1 MSTNCYNP
9 IKGIDDVIS
18 SKIQG
23 WNKYRVATLRGMYDE
38 SHPSPLDTSDLDKA
52 VQELISYRRNLGKVN
67 AESIKTASFNL
78 SESYQKLK
86 ESFSAEERFNRI
98 NMISTMFSDRLDALQ
113 EANPSLSRKVICNGF
128 ISNGKLVA
136 GQFSVFEGVYNDLLE
151 YYLEAVEEDDMD
163 TANSYK
169 KVLENWGALVSHA
182 RMRLRDTEE
191 LKLGNNIEYAD
202 DTNPDNYNDNKLS
215 ELYDASE
222 SKREAWQETSDMQ
235 SAFGS
240 VGKQVRKLLG
250 SIQRVENGE
259 EVYDDLGFPIMLD
272 PVKTHQSLIE
282 ILRGVTSE
290 NQMIGLLRNASSS
303 QSWLQPVIE
312 ELENNDQLR
321 TQFYVDFKKNFQ
333 PYSILLEEIKNELRT
348 FKTLI
353 LNRVNISLSGQYLTS
368 ITLGK
373 QVNPDT
379 SVFNKDGSIN
389 WKNLQNLR
397 EIVAE
402 YFPSKN
408 VSIVPKFY
416 SNKETSWQEKKRVLI
431 KITEALGIDIDGNT
445 LDRIM
450 SNGRDLHKFTD
461 AISELIEFG
470 TDKILNKSE
479 LESLNKGNFSLSKS
493 SFKDFIKFSPA
504 GSTAKQGVI
513 REKIDKMLTIIT
525 KNREGLRLE
534 SRVRHKDKNGNNITL
549 FSNVIPSYLGDK
561 MDRIASFVTNN
572 DRQGLRRMIENE
584 FLDSSFFMDNGTILN
599 RWIKDLYE
607 SDLDEKSFATNFVF
621 KRFLGTSDN
630 SFENFTSKQHA
641 IDMMTEYFSERQI
654 SPKNIKYIDE
664 EEFNKSKNLKSFPK
678 DQLYY
683 VNGTNYYYKY
693 NSIDSKGNNVWTK
706 HIKDDYAYY
715 PVFILGDS
723 GVSKFIKAKRYSAKE
738 ILDGLYDVYRQER
751 RRMALTKAANSK
763 LKEEEYSPIENFSNK
778 EDEYTILPFL
788 NKDYKSPDG
797 TVGKYAAMIGEN
809 PSKQEVVKAIQ
820 AYMEEAV
827 NIFKKNLNNLGL
839 LETKEVYNPNTNKKE
854 VQYIYFSQ
862 EVNGDKTI
870 DKVIAD
876 YYWNTKFATI
886 QQLQLFTI
894 DPAFYKGTKDLQK
907 RYKEIHAP
915 GSVLSLEAR
924 DFDGNLYSKDGIE
937 RCVYFDDI
945 NLNAEL
951 SNPEFMTAIK
961 AKFGKNSPVYKAY
974 TKNTLTDGQGYRTLE
989 SYRKVMGMAGKWT
1002 QEMEN
1007 VYNAI
1012 KQLRAEYGKDAQIPS
1027 DKLAEIASMAV
1038 VFQPIKP
1045 YMYTIE
1051 NYAVNNTDKL
1061 KIPVQHKYAEAVLIP
1076 ELLPAGSKLRDMAYW
1091 MESKGVD
1098 LVGSTKIVK
1107 VGGFGSTDI
1116 SKASNAKELNDAL
1129 DKAYIHQ
1136 LSYGDYR
1143 IQTNVPEHINS
1154 SQLFGTQVRKLIMT
1168 NVEMDDYHY
1177 ENYVGG
1183 NKVNL
1188 GGKYGDVRL
1197 NGRNLVSFY
1206 NSLIVANI
1214 LESYDLFANE
1224 VSDIKKLSDK
1234 LLQTTINNS
1243 RESMDNMLA
1252 YSLTGD
1258 DKFLVPLFEGALE
1271 HDSSAMLF
1279 SMFKKRVN
1287 KQSIKGGSAVQVS
1300 AMGIKGYEESGD
1312 LKYVVDPN
1320 NPNNILYAECEIPWD
1335 ISYTDING
1343 KEVTLEFSDYCNE
1356 DGTLKTDKDGNTLL
1370 EKKFPNALS
1379 ILAYRIPTERDY
1391 SMINLRVK
1399 RFSQKT
1405 AGGTI
1410 KVPAQG
1416 TTIAGFDF
1424 DIDKLYFMRNEYRQR
1439 ELSSSEVAEIWKE
1452 FYETYSNIKDVLKEA
1467 REEDTESLDRLYK
1480 YWDKAGLPYSYKE
1493 AFAQFIADR
1502 GYISFESYDFSKS
1515 PLDNT
1520 RAARNNMLIKLIQ
1533 ERLMDYETFEQRYTP
1548 GGFANASKAARTLR
1562 ELLFGSLE
1570 GIVSRGTS
1578 TSKISGENISSKG
1591 SEFAKKLTNVGNNLE
1606 VTYKGV
1612 TFRNAEHAYQT
1623 WKSGE
1628 FDNTAYNSIN
1638 TWKPVGS
1645 KPVNKQI
1652 NFQIMVD
1659 ILTEKLK
1666 QHPELIEG
1674 IKERGGHEYI
1684 ISSTHNVVGDK
1695 YWESSGQNAF
1705 IKALAEA
1712 AINVGISPINN
1723 NFIKST
1729 VDFNAIAE
1737 RAKDSKSDP
1746 EPNYDP
1752 SDPMTIITY
1761 NQQNQVAGKLIG
1773 IFANQNTNH
1782 AFSSLMKEFTLKE
1795 PIRFAGHSYNDLLHA
1810 PKGIDVDL
1818 NVAEFLAA
1826 SVDAVKDPV
1835 LNFLNLNTITADAG
1849 AVLARIG
1856 YTTQEIGLLFNQ
1868 PIIKEICEYSF
1879 NNGVTADM
1887 AIREV
1892 VKNYMGDD
1900 TESPK
1905 ANPDEDFSINKLALN
1920 IVNDRVMREQ
1930 GKNAMDNK
1938 SFKADQLKVA
1948 ELFSQIQTVA
1958 GDVSQFVTSTKFTA
1972 SNAVGSTFGDLY
1984 SQQMKV
1990 KNYIDKFVVKNG
2002 KNALSVNIKVTDTI
2016 DSPITNNTNL
2026 QGSNQE
2032 YLESLIENPLAYE
2045 QAMYDMNRRANSLL
2059 NSYYPYETPSYRNA
2073 RNRLASLTKNNFLD
2087 ADTINSIHSDMLVY
2101 MLSQQEDSLFNG
2113 EIPIPVDSI
2122 NTPNLDTTVNSYTG
2136 NITPDANTIFV
2147 FGSNPEGRHGAG
2159 AAKIAREQFGAIY
2172 GQGEG
2177 LQGNAYALPT
2187 KDLRVTKNNGL
2198 RSISEAQ
2205 IIENIK
2211 KLYEVAKQNPDKQF
2225 KIAYRN
2231 TDKASLNG
2239 YTGLEMIDMFLK
2251 AGSIPTNIVFSKE
2264 WIDTGKFDLP
2274 TKKVQSTSK
2283 SYIPAREYY
2292 TKHFAKEVFN
2302 TLESNP
2308 DLKSLPLFQYMQ
2320 FVTNE
2325 KTGDIS
2331 MNVQGIGGLAPYQ
2344 KDELKESWAEL
2355 LKTEPDLASNLFM
2368 YNFYKLGFTFSP
2380 LAFMNLAPTELKL
2393 NMKLWREWDPSAD
2406 NGKGA
2411 WIQSDKSYIDFL
2423 NEVKK
2428 GISVNI
2434 EEFAKQYILN
2444 HLDNRSLVFTA
2455 KGSTRDFLKK
2465 EVYKNGVAASEF
2477 TLKVSKL
2484 GDDAKN
2490 YTIADDTIPKS
2501 WTAFRPCI
2509 IVDGIVYM
2517 CESGNDKFNVS
2528 TDGSMTYRKV
2538 SQLGTTNK
2546 SLQYISDSETKI
2558 TDSQTYDDKMPGSTK
2573 REDRVPEEHPE
2584 KVDRDKLVN
2593 DLIYYSLM
2601 NGNLVEESTD
2611 KFKEDISIFK
2621 DSDLK
2626 DTIEDIKNELR
2637 EKGLIDKTG
2646 KKIC

>member
-1 MSTNCYNP
+1 MSTKCYNP
-9 IKGIDDVIS
+9 IKGIDDVIA

-23 WNKYRVATLRGMYDE
+23 WNEYRVATLRGMYDE
-38 SHPSPLDTSDLDKA
+38 SHSSPLDTSDLDKA
-52 VQELISYRRNLGKVN
+52 VQDLISYRRDLGKMN
-67 AESIKTASFNL
+67 AESIKTTSSNL

-113 EANPSLSRKVICNGF
+113 EANPFLSRKVICNGF
-128 ISNGKLVA
+128 VSNGKLVA

-151 YYLEAVEEDDMD
+151 YYSEAVEEGDMD

-191 LKLGNNIEYAD
+191 LRLGDKIEYAD

-222 SKREAWQETSDMQ
+222 SKREAWQETSDMH

-272 PVKTHQSLIE
+272 PVKAHQSLIE

-290 NQMIGLLRNASSS
+290 RQVIGLLRNASNS
-303 QSWLQPVIE
+303 QTWLQPVIE

-333 PYSILLEEIKNELRT
+333 PYSTLLEEVKNGLRT

-353 LNRVNISLSGQYLTS
+353 LNRVNNSLSGQYLTS

-373 QVNPDT
+373 QVNPNT

-389 WKNLQNLR
+389 WKNLQSLR
-397 EIVAE
+397 ELVKE
-402 YFPSKN
+402 YFPSKS
-408 VSIVPKFY
+408 VSITPKFY
-416 SNKETSWQEKKRVLI
+416 NNKETSWQEKKRVLI
-431 KITEALGIDIDGNT
+431 KITEALGIDIDGGT
-445 LDRIM
+445 LDKIM
-450 SNGRDLHKFTD
+450 SSGRDLHKFTD
-461 AISELIEFG
+461 AISELVEFG
-470 TDKILNKSE
+470 TDKILNKKE
-479 LESLNKGNFSLSKS
+479 LESLDKGEYSLSNR
-493 SFKDFIKFSPA
+493 SFKDFIRFSPA

-513 REKIDKMLTIIT
+513 REKIDKMLSIVT

-534 SRVRHKDKNGNNITL
+534 PRVRHKDKNGNNVTL

-561 MDRIASFVTNN
+561 MDRIASFVSNN

-584 FLDSSFFMDNGTILN
+584 FLDSSFFMDKDNGTIFN
-599 RWIKDLYE
+599 RWLRDLYE
-607 SDLDEKSFATNFVF
+607 SGLDEKDFAANFGF

-630 SFENFTSKQHA
+630 SFENFTSKQHT
-641 IDMMTEYFSERQI
+641 IDMMAEYFSERQL
-654 SPKNIKYIDE
+654 SA
-664 EEFNKSKNLKSFPK
+664 
-678 DQLYY
+678 
-683 VNGTNYYYKY
+683 
-693 NSIDSKGNNVWTK
+693 NSQ
-706 HIKDDYAYY
+706 YAYY

-723 GVSKFIKAKRYSAKE
+723 GVSKFIKAKRYSAQE

-751 RRMALTKAANSK
+751 RRMALTSAANTK
-763 LKEEEYSPIENFSNK
+763 LKEGGYSLIENFSSK
-778 EDEYTILPFL
+778 ENEYTALPFL

-827 NIFKKNLNNLGL
+827 NSFKTSLNNLGL
-839 LETKEVYNPNTNKKE
+839 LETKEVYNPKTNKKE
-854 VQYIYFSQ
+854 VQYVYFSQ
-862 EVNGDKTI
+862 EVNGNKSI
-870 DKVIAD
+870 DEVIAD

-924 DFDGNLYSKDGIE
+924 DFDGNLYSEDGIE

-945 NLNAEL
+945 NLNAEV
-951 SNPEFMTAIK
+951 SNPEFMKAIE

-1007 VYNAI
+1007 VYNTI

-1027 DKLAEIASMAV
+1027 DKLTEIANMSV

-1051 NYAVNNTDKL
+1051 NLAVNSTDKL

-1116 SKASNAKELNDAL
+1116 SKASNAQELSNAL

-1154 SQLFGTQVRKLIMT
+1154 SQLFGTQVRKLIMA
-1168 NVEMDDYHY
+1168 NIKMDDYHY

-1183 NKVNL
+1183 KKVNL
-1188 GGKYGDVRL
+1188 GGKYGEVRL

-1214 LESYDLFANE
+1214 LKSYDLFANE

-1252 YSLTGD
+1252 YSLTED

-1279 SMFKKRVN
+1279 SIFKKRVN

-1312 LKYVVDPN
+1312 LHYVVDPN

-1343 KEVTLEFSDYCNE
+1343 KEVALEFSDYCNE

-1452 FYETYSNIKDVLKEA
+1452 FYETYPNIKDVLKEA
-1467 REEDTESLDRLYK
+1467 REEDTESLNRLYK

-1562 ELLFGSLE
+1562 ELLFGNLE
-1570 GIVSRGTS
+1570 GIVSRG
-1578 TSKISGENISSKG
+1578 
-1591 SEFAKKLTNVGNNLE
+1591 
-1606 VTYKGV
+1606 
-1612 TFRNAEHAYQT
+1612 
-1623 WKSGE
+1623 
-1628 FDNTAYNSIN
+1628 
-1638 TWKPVGS
+1638 
-1645 KPVNKQI
+1645 
-1652 NFQIMVD
+1652 
-1659 ILTEKLK
+1659 
-1666 QHPELIEG
+1666 
-1674 IKERGGHEYI
+1674 
-1684 ISSTHNVVGDK
+1684 
-1695 YWESSGQNAF
+1695 
-1705 IKALAEA
+1705 
-1712 AINVGISPINN
+1712 
-1723 NFIKST
+1723 T

-1782 AFSSLMKEFTLKE
+1782 AFSSLMSEFTLKD

-1887 AIREV
+1887 AMREV

-1930 GKNAMDNK
+1930 GKNAMDNQ

-1958 GDVSQFVTSTKFTA
+1958 GDISQFVTSSKFTA

-2002 KNALSVNIKVTDTI
+2002 KNALSVNMKVTDII

-2032 YLESLIENPLAYE
+2032 YLKSLIENPLAYE
-2045 QAMYDMNRRANSLL
+2045 QAMYDMNRRASMLL
-2059 NSYYPYETPSYRNA
+2059 NSYYPYNTPSYSGA
-2073 RNRLASLTKNNFLD
+2073 RNRLAELTKSNFLD

-2113 EIPIPVDSI
+2113 EM
-2122 NTPNLDTTVNSYTG
+2122 
-2136 NITPDANTIFV
+2136 
-2147 FGSNPEGRHGAG
+2147 
-2159 AAKIAREQFGAIY
+2159 
-2172 GQGEG
+2172 
-2177 LQGNAYALPT
+2177 PT
-2187 KDLRVTKNNGL
+2187 KDG
-2198 RSISEAQ
+2198 
-2205 IIENIK
+2205 
-2211 KLYEVAKQNPDKQF
+2211 
-2225 KIAYRN
+2225 
-2231 TDKASLNG
+2231 
-2239 YTGLEMIDMFLK
+2239 
-2251 AGSIPTNIVFSKE
+2251 
-2264 WIDTGKFDLP
+2264 
-2274 TKKVQSTSK
+2274 
-2283 SYIPAREYY
+2283 IPAREYY

-2355 LKTEPDLASNLFM
+2355 LKTEPDLARDLFM

-2393 NMKLWREWDPSAD
+2393 AIKVGRKWDSSAND
-2406 NGKGA
+2406 GNGA
-2411 WIQSDKSYIDFL
+2411 WVERSYVDFL
-2423 NEVKK
+2423 NDVKEGTVTANSEK
-2428 GISVNI
+2428 
-2434 EEFAKQYILN
+2434 FAKQYILN
-2444 HLDNRSLVFTA
+2444 HLDNRRLVFTA
-2455 KGSTRDFLKK
+2455 KGSNLKYLK
-2465 EVYKNGVAASEF
+2465 TLVYKNGEAVSNF
-2477 TLKVSKL
+2477 TLDVNKL

-2490 YTIADDTIPKS
+2490 YTIKDSTLPKNCV
-2501 WTAFRPCI
+2501 AFRPCI
-2509 IVDGIVYM
+2509 VVDGITYI
-2517 CESGNDKFNVS
+2517 CDSSNDKFNVS
-2528 TDGSMTYRKV
+2528 YDGSITYYKV

-2546 SLQYISDSETKI
+2546 SLQYVSDSESRL
-2558 TDSQTYDDKMPGSTK
+2558 TDNEQYDNNMEGNSSQEFIPENTPNSFN
-2573 REDRVPEEHPE
+2573 REEAINQIIDYGIKNGEFMAEQVESIKEYLNSQSDVDLSDTVNAIRNEIQNSGLTDNTGE
-2584 KVDRDKLVN
+2584 KV
-2593 DLIYYSLM
+2593 
-2601 NGNLVEESTD
+2601 
-2611 KFKEDISIFK
+2611 
-2621 DSDLK
+2621 
-2626 DTIEDIKNELR
+2626 
-2637 EKGLIDKTG
+2637 
-2646 KKIC
+2646 C

>member
-1 MSTNCYNP
+1 MSTKCYNP
-9 IKGIDDVIS
+9 IKGIDDVIA

-23 WNKYRVATLRGMYDE
+23 WNEYRVATLRGMYDE
-38 SHPSPLDTSDLDKA
+38 SHSSPLDTSDLDKA
-52 VQELISYRRNLGKVN
+52 VQDLISYRRDLGKMN
-67 AESIKTASFNL
+67 AESIKTTSSNL

-113 EANPSLSRKVICNGF
+113 EANPFLSRKVICNGF
-128 ISNGKLVA
+128 VSNGKLVA

-151 YYLEAVEEDDMD
+151 YYSEAVEEGDMD

-191 LKLGNNIEYAD
+191 LRLGDKIEYAD

-222 SKREAWQETSDMQ
+222 SKREAWQETSDMH

-272 PVKTHQSLIE
+272 PVKAHQSLIE

-290 NQMIGLLRNASSS
+290 RQMIGLLRNASNS
-303 QSWLQPVIE
+303 QTWLQPVIE

-333 PYSILLEEIKNELRT
+333 PYSILLEEVKNGLRT

-353 LNRVNISLSGQYLTS
+353 LNRVNNSLSGQYLTS

-373 QVNPDT
+373 QVNPNT

-389 WKNLQNLR
+389 WKNLQSLR
-397 EIVAE
+397 ELVKE
-402 YFPSKN
+402 YFPSKS
-408 VSIVPKFY
+408 VSITPKFY
-416 SNKETSWQEKKRVLI
+416 NNKETSWQEKKRVLI
-431 KITEALGIDIDGNT
+431 KITEALGIDIDGGT
-445 LDRIM
+445 LDKIM
-450 SNGRDLHKFTD
+450 SSGRDLHKFTD
-461 AISELIEFG
+461 AISELVEFG
-470 TDKILNKSE
+470 TDKILNKKE
-479 LESLNKGNFSLSKS
+479 LESLDKGEYSLSNR
-493 SFKDFIKFSPA
+493 SFKDFIRFSPA

-513 REKIDKMLTIIT
+513 REKIDKMLSIVT

-534 SRVRHKDKNGNNITL
+534 SRVRHKDKNGNNVTL

-561 MDRIASFVTNN
+561 MDRIASFVSNN

-584 FLDSSFFMDNGTILN
+584 FLDSSFFMDKDNGTIFN
-599 RWIKDLYE
+599 RWLRDLYE
-607 SDLDEKSFATNFVF
+607 SGLDEKDFAANFGF

-630 SFENFTSKQHA
+630 SFENFTSKQHT
-641 IDMMTEYFSERQI
+641 IDMMAEYFSERQL
-654 SPKNIKYIDE
+654 SA
-664 EEFNKSKNLKSFPK
+664 
-678 DQLYY
+678 
-683 VNGTNYYYKY
+683 
-693 NSIDSKGNNVWTK
+693 NSQ
-706 HIKDDYAYY
+706 YAYY

-723 GVSKFIKAKRYSAKE
+723 GVSKFIKAKRYSAQE

-751 RRMALTKAANSK
+751 RRMALTSAANTK
-763 LKEEEYSPIENFSNK
+763 LKEGGYSLIENFSSK
-778 EDEYTILPFL
+778 ENEYTALPFL

-827 NIFKKNLNNLGL
+827 NSFKTSLNNLGL
-839 LETKEVYNPNTNKKE
+839 LETKEVYNPKTNKKE
-854 VQYIYFSQ
+854 VQYVYFSQ
-862 EVNGDKTI
+862 EVNGNKSI
-870 DKVIAD
+870 DEVIAD

-924 DFDGNLYSKDGIE
+924 DFDGNLYSEDGIE

-945 NLNAEL
+945 NLNAEV
-951 SNPEFMTAIK
+951 SNPEFMKAIE

-1007 VYNAI
+1007 VYNTI

-1027 DKLAEIASMAV
+1027 DKLTEVANMSV

-1051 NYAVNNTDKL
+1051 NLAVNSTDKL

-1098 LVGSTKIVK
+1098 LVGSTEIVK

-1116 SKASNAKELNDAL
+1116 SKASNAQELSNAL

-1154 SQLFGTQVRKLIMT
+1154 SQLFGTQVRKLIMA
-1168 NVEMDDYHY
+1168 NIKMDDYHY

-1183 NKVNL
+1183 KKVNL
-1188 GGKYGDVRL
+1188 GGKYGEVRL

-1214 LESYDLFANE
+1214 LKSYDLFANE

-1279 SMFKKRVN
+1279 SIFKKRVN

-1312 LKYVVDPN
+1312 LHYVVDPN

-1343 KEVTLEFSDYCNE
+1343 KEVALEFSDYCNE

-1452 FYETYSNIKDVLKEA
+1452 FYETYPNIKDVLKEA
-1467 REEDTESLDRLYK
+1467 REEDTESLNRLYK

-1515 PLDNT
+1515 SLDNT

-1562 ELLFGSLE
+1562 ELLFGNLE
-1570 GIVSRGTS
+1570 GIVSRG
-1578 TSKISGENISSKG
+1578 
-1591 SEFAKKLTNVGNNLE
+1591 
-1606 VTYKGV
+1606 
-1612 TFRNAEHAYQT
+1612 
-1623 WKSGE
+1623 
-1628 FDNTAYNSIN
+1628 
-1638 TWKPVGS
+1638 
-1645 KPVNKQI
+1645 
-1652 NFQIMVD
+1652 
-1659 ILTEKLK
+1659 
-1666 QHPELIEG
+1666 
-1674 IKERGGHEYI
+1674 
-1684 ISSTHNVVGDK
+1684 
-1695 YWESSGQNAF
+1695 
-1705 IKALAEA
+1705 
-1712 AINVGISPINN
+1712 
-1723 NFIKST
+1723 T

-1782 AFSSLMKEFTLKE
+1782 AFSSLMSEFTLKD

-1887 AIREV
+1887 AMREV

-1930 GKNAMDNK
+1930 GKNAMDNQ

-1958 GDVSQFVTSTKFTA
+1958 GDIFQFVTSSKFTA

-2002 KNALSVNIKVTDTI
+2002 KNALSVNMKVTDII

-2032 YLESLIENPLAYE
+2032 YLKSLIENPLAYE
-2045 QAMYDMNRRANSLL
+2045 QAMYDMNRRASMLL
-2059 NSYYPYETPSYRNA
+2059 NSYYPYNTPSYSGA
-2073 RNRLASLTKNNFLD
+2073 RNRLAELTKSNFLD

-2113 EIPIPVDSI
+2113 EM
-2122 NTPNLDTTVNSYTG
+2122 
-2136 NITPDANTIFV
+2136 
-2147 FGSNPEGRHGAG
+2147 
-2159 AAKIAREQFGAIY
+2159 
-2172 GQGEG
+2172 
-2177 LQGNAYALPT
+2177 PT
-2187 KDLRVTKNNGL
+2187 KDG
-2198 RSISEAQ
+2198 
-2205 IIENIK
+2205 
-2211 KLYEVAKQNPDKQF
+2211 
-2225 KIAYRN
+2225 
-2231 TDKASLNG
+2231 
-2239 YTGLEMIDMFLK
+2239 
-2251 AGSIPTNIVFSKE
+2251 
-2264 WIDTGKFDLP
+2264 
-2274 TKKVQSTSK
+2274 
-2283 SYIPAREYY
+2283 IPAREYY

-2355 LKTEPDLASNLFM
+2355 LKTEPDLARDLFM

-2393 NMKLWREWDPSAD
+2393 AIKVGRKWDSSAND
-2406 NGKGA
+2406 GNGA
-2411 WIQSDKSYIDFL
+2411 WVERSYVDFL
-2423 NEVKK
+2423 NDVKEGTVTANSEK
-2428 GISVNI
+2428 
-2434 EEFAKQYILN
+2434 FAKQYILN
-2444 HLDNRSLVFTA
+2444 HLDNRRLVFTA
-2455 KGSTRDFLKK
+2455 KGSNLKYLK
-2465 EVYKNGVAASEF
+2465 TLVYKNGEAVSNF
-2477 TLKVSKL
+2477 TLDVNKL

-2490 YTIADDTIPKS
+2490 YTIKDSTLPKNCV
-2501 WTAFRPCI
+2501 AFRPCI
-2509 IVDGIVYM
+2509 VVDGITYI
-2517 CESGNDKFNVS
+2517 CDSSNDKFNVS
-2528 TDGSMTYRKV
+2528 YDGSITYYKV

-2546 SLQYISDSETKI
+2546 SLQYVSDSESRL
-2558 TDSQTYDDKMPGSTK
+2558 TDNEQYDNNMEGNSSQEFIPENTPNSFN
-2573 REDRVPEEHPE
+2573 REEAINQIIDYGIKNGEFMAEQVESIKEYLNSQSDVDLSDTVNAIRNEIQNSGLTDNTGE
-2584 KVDRDKLVN
+2584 KV
-2593 DLIYYSLM
+2593 
-2601 NGNLVEESTD
+2601 
-2611 KFKEDISIFK
+2611 
-2621 DSDLK
+2621 
-2626 DTIEDIKNELR
+2626 
-2637 EKGLIDKTG
+2637 
-2646 KKIC
+2646 C

>member
-1 MSTNCYNP
+1 MSTKCYNP
-9 IKGIDDVIS
+9 IKGIDDVIA

-23 WNKYRVATLRGMYDE
+23 WNEYRVATLRGMYDE
-38 SHPSPLDTSDLDKA
+38 SHSSPLDTSDLDRA
-52 VQELISYRRNLGKVN
+52 VQDLISYRRDLGKMN
-67 AESIKTASFNL
+67 AESIKTTSSNL

-113 EANPSLSRKVICNGF
+113 EANPFLSRKVICNGF
-128 ISNGKLVA
+128 VSNGKLVA

-151 YYLEAVEEDDMD
+151 YYSEAVEEGDMD

-191 LKLGNNIEYAD
+191 LRLGDKIEYAD

-222 SKREAWQETSDMQ
+222 SKREAWQETSDMH

-272 PVKTHQSLIE
+272 PVKAHQSLIE

-290 NQMIGLLRNASSS
+290 RQMIGLLRNASNS
-303 QSWLQPVIE
+303 QTWLQPVIE

-333 PYSILLEEIKNELRT
+333 PYSILLEEVKNGLRT

-353 LNRVNISLSGQYLTS
+353 LNRVNNSLSGQYLTS

-373 QVNPDT
+373 QVNPNT

-389 WKNLQNLR
+389 WKNLQSLR
-397 EIVAE
+397 ELVKE
-402 YFPSKN
+402 YFPSKS
-408 VSIVPKFY
+408 VSITPKFY
-416 SNKETSWQEKKRVLI
+416 NNKETSWQEKKRVLI
-431 KITEALGIDIDGNT
+431 KITEALGIDIDGGT
-445 LDRIM
+445 LDKIM
-450 SNGRDLHKFTD
+450 SSGRDLHKFTD
-461 AISELIEFG
+461 AISELVEFG
-470 TDKILNKSE
+470 TDKILNKKE
-479 LESLNKGNFSLSKS
+479 LESLDKGEYSLSNR
-493 SFKDFIKFSPA
+493 SFKDFIRFSPA

-513 REKIDKMLTIIT
+513 REKIDKMLSIVT

-534 SRVRHKDKNGNNITL
+534 SRVRHKDKNGNNVTL

-561 MDRIASFVTNN
+561 MDRIASFVSNN

-584 FLDSSFFMDNGTILN
+584 FLDSSFFMDKDNGTIFN
-599 RWIKDLYE
+599 RWLRDLYE
-607 SDLDEKSFATNFVF
+607 SGLDEKDFAANFGF

-641 IDMMTEYFSERQI
+641 IDMMAEYFSERQK
-654 SPKNIKYIDE
+654 SP
-664 EEFNKSKNLKSFPK
+664 
-678 DQLYY
+678 
-683 VNGTNYYYKY
+683 
-693 NSIDSKGNNVWTK
+693 NSQ
-706 HIKDDYAYY
+706 YAYY

-723 GVSKFIKAKRYSAKE
+723 GVSKFIKAKRYSAQE

-751 RRMALTKAANSK
+751 RRMALTSAANTK
-763 LKEEEYSPIENFSNK
+763 LKEGGYSLIENFSSK
-778 EDEYTILPFL
+778 ENEYTALPFL

-827 NIFKKNLNNLGL
+827 NSFKTSLNNLGL
-839 LETKEVYNPNTNKKE
+839 LETKEVYNPKTNKKE
-854 VQYIYFSQ
+854 VQYVYFSQ
-862 EVNGDKTI
+862 EVNGNKSI
-870 DKVIAD
+870 DEVIAD

-886 QQLQLFTI
+886 QQFQLFTI

-924 DFDGNLYSKDGIE
+924 DFDGNLYSEDGIE

-945 NLNAEL
+945 NLNAEV
-951 SNPEFMTAIK
+951 SNPEFMKAIE

-1007 VYNAI
+1007 VYNTI

-1027 DKLAEIASMAV
+1027 DKLTEIANMSV

-1051 NYAVNNTDKL
+1051 NLAVNSTDKL

-1116 SKASNAKELNDAL
+1116 SKASNAQELSNAL

-1154 SQLFGTQVRKLIMT
+1154 SQLFGTQVRKLIMA
-1168 NVEMDDYHY
+1168 NIKMDDYHY

-1183 NKVNL
+1183 KKVNL
-1188 GGKYGDVRL
+1188 GGKYGEVRL

-1214 LESYDLFANE
+1214 LKSYDLFANE

-1279 SMFKKRVN
+1279 SIFKKRVN

-1312 LKYVVDPN
+1312 LHYVVDPN

-1343 KEVTLEFSDYCNE
+1343 KEVALEFSDYCNE

-1452 FYETYSNIKDVLKEA
+1452 FYETYPNIKDVLKEA
-1467 REEDTESLDRLYK
+1467 REEDTESLNRLYK

-1562 ELLFGSLE
+1562 ELLFGNLE
-1570 GIVSRGTS
+1570 GIVSR
-1578 TSKISGENISSKG
+1578 E
-1591 SEFAKKLTNVGNNLE
+1591 
-1606 VTYKGV
+1606 
-1612 TFRNAEHAYQT
+1612 
-1623 WKSGE
+1623 
-1628 FDNTAYNSIN
+1628 
-1638 TWKPVGS
+1638 
-1645 KPVNKQI
+1645 
-1652 NFQIMVD
+1652 
-1659 ILTEKLK
+1659 
-1666 QHPELIEG
+1666 
-1674 IKERGGHEYI
+1674 
-1684 ISSTHNVVGDK
+1684 
-1695 YWESSGQNAF
+1695 
-1705 IKALAEA
+1705 
-1712 AINVGISPINN
+1712 
-1723 NFIKST
+1723 T

-1782 AFSSLMKEFTLKE
+1782 AFSSLMSEFTLKD

-1887 AIREV
+1887 AMREV

-1930 GKNAMDNK
+1930 GKNAMDNQ

-1958 GDVSQFVTSTKFTA
+1958 GDISQFVTSSKFTA

-2002 KNALSVNIKVTDTI
+2002 KNALSVNMKVTDII

-2032 YLESLIENPLAYE
+2032 YLKSLIGNPLAYE
-2045 QAMYDMNRRANSLL
+2045 QAMYDMNRRAGMLL
-2059 NSYYPYETPSYRNA
+2059 NSYYPYNTPSYSGA
-2073 RNRLASLTKNNFLD
+2073 RNRLAELTKSNFLD

-2113 EIPIPVDSI
+2113 EM
-2122 NTPNLDTTVNSYTG
+2122 
-2136 NITPDANTIFV
+2136 
-2147 FGSNPEGRHGAG
+2147 
-2159 AAKIAREQFGAIY
+2159 
-2172 GQGEG
+2172 
-2177 LQGNAYALPT
+2177 PT
-2187 KDLRVTKNNGL
+2187 KDG
-2198 RSISEAQ
+2198 
-2205 IIENIK
+2205 
-2211 KLYEVAKQNPDKQF
+2211 
-2225 KIAYRN
+2225 
-2231 TDKASLNG
+2231 
-2239 YTGLEMIDMFLK
+2239 
-2251 AGSIPTNIVFSKE
+2251 
-2264 WIDTGKFDLP
+2264 
-2274 TKKVQSTSK
+2274 
-2283 SYIPAREYY
+2283 IPAREYY

-2344 KDELKESWAEL
+2344 KDELKGSWAEL
-2355 LKTEPDLASNLFM
+2355 LKTEPDLARDLFM

-2393 NMKLWREWDPSAD
+2393 AIKVGRKWDSSAND
-2406 NGKGA
+2406 GNGA
-2411 WIQSDKSYIDFL
+2411 WVERSYVDFL
-2423 NEVKK
+2423 NDVKEGTVTANSEK
-2428 GISVNI
+2428 
-2434 EEFAKQYILN
+2434 FAKQYILN
-2444 HLDNRSLVFTA
+2444 HLDNRRLVFTA
-2455 KGSTRDFLKK
+2455 KGSNLKYLK
-2465 EVYKNGVAASEF
+2465 TLVYKNGEAVSNF
-2477 TLKVSKL
+2477 TLDVNKL
-2484 GDDAKN
+2484 GDDAKD
-2490 YTIADDTIPKS
+2490 YTIKDSTLPKNCV
-2501 WTAFRPCI
+2501 AFRPCI
-2509 IVDGIVYM
+2509 VVDGITYI
-2517 CESGNDKFNVS
+2517 CDSSNDKFNVS
-2528 TDGSMTYRKV
+2528 YDGSITYYKV

-2546 SLQYISDSETKI
+2546 SLQYVSDSESRL
-2558 TDSQTYDDKMPGSTK
+2558 TDNEQYDNNMEGNSSQEFIPENTPNSFN
-2573 REDRVPEEHPE
+2573 REEAINQIIDYGIKNGEFMAEQVESIKEYLNSQSDVDLSDTVNAIRNEIQNSGLTDNTGE
-2584 KVDRDKLVN
+2584 KV
-2593 DLIYYSLM
+2593 
-2601 NGNLVEESTD
+2601 
-2611 KFKEDISIFK
+2611 
-2621 DSDLK
+2621 
-2626 DTIEDIKNELR
+2626 
-2637 EKGLIDKTG
+2637 
-2646 KKIC
+2646 C

>member
-1 MSTNCYNP
+1 MSTKCYNP
-9 IKGIDDVIS
+9 IKGIDDVIA

-23 WNKYRVATLRGMYDE
+23 WNEYRVATLRGMYDE
-38 SHPSPLDTSDLDKA
+38 SHSSPLDTSDLDKA
-52 VQELISYRRNLGKVN
+52 VQDLISYRRDLGKMN
-67 AESIKTASFNL
+67 AESIKTTSSNL

-113 EANPSLSRKVICNGF
+113 EANPFLSRKVICNGF
-128 ISNGKLVA
+128 VSNGKLVA

-151 YYLEAVEEDDMD
+151 YYSEAVEEGDMD

-191 LKLGNNIEYAD
+191 LRLGDKIEYAD

-222 SKREAWQETSDMQ
+222 SKREAWQETSDMH

-272 PVKTHQSLIE
+272 PVKAHQSLIE

-290 NQMIGLLRNASSS
+290 RQMIGLLRNASNS
-303 QSWLQPVIE
+303 QTWLQPVIE

-333 PYSILLEEIKNELRT
+333 PYSILLEEVKNGLRT

-353 LNRVNISLSGQYLTS
+353 LNRVNNSLSGQYLTS

-373 QVNPDT
+373 QVNPNT

-389 WKNLQNLR
+389 WKNLQSLR
-397 EIVAE
+397 ELVKE
-402 YFPSKN
+402 YFPSKS
-408 VSIVPKFY
+408 VSITPKFY
-416 SNKETSWQEKKRVLI
+416 NNKETSWQEKKRVLI
-431 KITEALGIDIDGNT
+431 KITEALGIDIDGGT
-445 LDRIM
+445 LDKIM
-450 SNGRDLHKFTD
+450 SSGRDLHKFTD
-461 AISELIEFG
+461 AISELVEFG
-470 TDKILNKSE
+470 TDKILNKKE
-479 LESLNKGNFSLSKS
+479 LESLDKGEYSLSNR
-493 SFKDFIKFSPA
+493 SFKDFIRFSPA

-513 REKIDKMLTIIT
+513 REKIDKMLSIVT

-534 SRVRHKDKNGNNITL
+534 SRVRHKDKNGNNVTL

-561 MDRIASFVTNN
+561 MDRIASFVSNN

-584 FLDSSFFMDNGTILN
+584 FLDSSFFMDKDNGTIFN
-599 RWIKDLYE
+599 RWLRDLYE
-607 SDLDEKSFATNFVF
+607 SGLDEKDFAANFGF

-630 SFENFTSKQHA
+630 SFENFTSKQHT
-641 IDMMTEYFSERQI
+641 IDMMAEYFSERQL
-654 SPKNIKYIDE
+654 SA
-664 EEFNKSKNLKSFPK
+664 
-678 DQLYY
+678 
-683 VNGTNYYYKY
+683 
-693 NSIDSKGNNVWTK
+693 NSQ
-706 HIKDDYAYY
+706 YAYY

-723 GVSKFIKAKRYSAKE
+723 GVSKFIKAKRYSAQE

-751 RRMALTKAANSK
+751 RRMALTSAANTK
-763 LKEEEYSPIENFSNK
+763 LKEGGYSLIENFSSK
-778 EDEYTILPFL
+778 ENEYTALPFL

-827 NIFKKNLNNLGL
+827 NSFKTSLNNLGL
-839 LETKEVYNPNTNKKE
+839 LETKEVYNPKTNKKE
-854 VQYIYFSQ
+854 VQYVYFSQ
-862 EVNGDKTI
+862 EVNGNKSI
-870 DKVIAD
+870 DEVIAD

-924 DFDGNLYSKDGIE
+924 DFDGNLYSEDGIE

-945 NLNAEL
+945 NLNAEV
-951 SNPEFMTAIK
+951 SNPEFMKAIE

-1007 VYNAI
+1007 VYNTI

-1027 DKLAEIASMAV
+1027 DKLTEIANMSV

-1051 NYAVNNTDKL
+1051 NLAVNGTDKL

-1116 SKASNAKELNDAL
+1116 SKASNAQELSNAL

-1154 SQLFGTQVRKLIMT
+1154 SQLFGTQVRKLIMA
-1168 NVEMDDYHY
+1168 NIKMDDYHY

-1183 NKVNL
+1183 KKVNL
-1188 GGKYGDVRL
+1188 GGKYGEVRL

-1214 LESYDLFANE
+1214 LKSYDLFANE

-1279 SMFKKRVN
+1279 SIFKKRVN

-1312 LKYVVDPN
+1312 LHYVVDPN

-1343 KEVTLEFSDYCNE
+1343 KEVALEFSDYCNE

-1452 FYETYSNIKDVLKEA
+1452 FYETYPNIKDVLKEA
-1467 REEDTESLDRLYK
+1467 REEDTESLNRLYK

-1562 ELLFGSLE
+1562 ELLFGNLE
-1570 GIVSRGTS
+1570 GIVSR
-1578 TSKISGENISSKG
+1578 E
-1591 SEFAKKLTNVGNNLE
+1591 
-1606 VTYKGV
+1606 
-1612 TFRNAEHAYQT
+1612 
-1623 WKSGE
+1623 
-1628 FDNTAYNSIN
+1628 
-1638 TWKPVGS
+1638 
-1645 KPVNKQI
+1645 
-1652 NFQIMVD
+1652 
-1659 ILTEKLK
+1659 
-1666 QHPELIEG
+1666 
-1674 IKERGGHEYI
+1674 
-1684 ISSTHNVVGDK
+1684 
-1695 YWESSGQNAF
+1695 
-1705 IKALAEA
+1705 
-1712 AINVGISPINN
+1712 
-1723 NFIKST
+1723 T

-1782 AFSSLMKEFTLKE
+1782 AFSSLMSEFTLKD

-1887 AIREV
+1887 AMREV

-1930 GKNAMDNK
+1930 GKNAMDNQ

-1958 GDVSQFVTSTKFTA
+1958 GDISQFVTSSKFTA

-2002 KNALSVNIKVTDTI
+2002 KNALSVNMKVTDII

-2032 YLESLIENPLAYE
+2032 YLKSLIENPLAYE
-2045 QAMYDMNRRANSLL
+2045 QVMYDMNRRAGMLL
-2059 NSYYPYETPSYRNA
+2059 NSYYPYNTPSYSGA
-2073 RNRLASLTKNNFLD
+2073 RNRLAELTKSNFLD

-2113 EIPIPVDSI
+2113 EM
-2122 NTPNLDTTVNSYTG
+2122 
-2136 NITPDANTIFV
+2136 
-2147 FGSNPEGRHGAG
+2147 
-2159 AAKIAREQFGAIY
+2159 
-2172 GQGEG
+2172 
-2177 LQGNAYALPT
+2177 PT
-2187 KDLRVTKNNGL
+2187 KDG
-2198 RSISEAQ
+2198 
-2205 IIENIK
+2205 
-2211 KLYEVAKQNPDKQF
+2211 
-2225 KIAYRN
+2225 
-2231 TDKASLNG
+2231 
-2239 YTGLEMIDMFLK
+2239 
-2251 AGSIPTNIVFSKE
+2251 
-2264 WIDTGKFDLP
+2264 
-2274 TKKVQSTSK
+2274 
-2283 SYIPAREYY
+2283 IPAREYY

-2355 LKTEPDLASNLFM
+2355 LKTEPDLARDLFM

-2393 NMKLWREWDPSAD
+2393 AIKVGRKWDSSAND
-2406 NGKGA
+2406 GNGA
-2411 WIQSDKSYIDFL
+2411 WVERSYVDFL
-2423 NEVKK
+2423 NDVKEGTVTANSEK
-2428 GISVNI
+2428 
-2434 EEFAKQYILN
+2434 FAKQYILN
-2444 HLDNRSLVFTA
+2444 HLDNRRLVFTA
-2455 KGSTRDFLKK
+2455 KGSNLKYLK
-2465 EVYKNGVAASEF
+2465 TLVYKNGEAVSNF
-2477 TLKVSKL
+2477 TLDVNKL

-2490 YTIADDTIPKS
+2490 YTIKDSTLPKNCV
-2501 WTAFRPCI
+2501 AFRPCI
-2509 IVDGIVYM
+2509 VVDGITYI
-2517 CESGNDKFNVS
+2517 CDSSNDKSNVS
-2528 TDGSMTYRKV
+2528 YDGSITYYKV

-2546 SLQYISDSETKI
+2546 SLQYVSDSESRL
-2558 TDSQTYDDKMPGSTK
+2558 TDNEQYDNNMEGNSSQEFIPENTPNSFN
-2573 REDRVPEEHPE
+2573 REEAINQIIDYGIKNGEFMAEQVESIKEYLNSQSDVDLSDTVNAIRNEIQNSGLTDNTGE
-2584 KVDRDKLVN
+2584 KV
-2593 DLIYYSLM
+2593 
-2601 NGNLVEESTD
+2601 
-2611 KFKEDISIFK
+2611 
-2621 DSDLK
+2621 
-2626 DTIEDIKNELR
+2626 
-2637 EKGLIDKTG
+2637 
-2646 KKIC
+2646 C

>member
-1 MSTNCYNP
+1 MSTKCYNP
-9 IKGIDDVIS
+9 IKGIDDVIA

-23 WNKYRVATLRGMYDE
+23 WNEYRVATLRGMYDE
-38 SHPSPLDTSDLDKA
+38 SHSSPLDTSDLDKA
-52 VQELISYRRNLGKVN
+52 VQDLISYRRGLGKMN
-67 AESIKTASFNL
+67 AESIKTTSSNL

-128 ISNGKLVA
+128 VSNGKLVA
-136 GQFSVFEGVYNDLLE
+136 GQFSVFEGIYDDLLE
-151 YYLEAVEEDDMD
+151 YYSEAVEEGDMD

-191 LKLGNNIEYAD
+191 LRLGDKIEYAD

-222 SKREAWQETSDMQ
+222 SKREAWQETSDMH

-272 PVKTHQSLIE
+272 PVKAHQSLIE

-290 NQMIGLLRNASSS
+290 RQMIGLLRNASNS
-303 QSWLQPVIE
+303 QTWLQPVIE

-333 PYSILLEEIKNELRT
+333 PYSILLEEVKNGLRT

-353 LNRVNISLSGQYLTS
+353 LNRVNNSLSGQYLTS

-373 QVNPDT
+373 QVNPNT

-389 WKNLQNLR
+389 WKNLQSLR
-397 EIVAE
+397 ELVKE
-402 YFPSKN
+402 YFPSKTI
-408 VSIVPKFY
+408 SIAPKFY
-416 SNKETSWQEKKRVLI
+416 NNKETSWQEKKRVLI
-431 KITEALGIDIDGNT
+431 KITEALGIDIDGGT
-445 LDRIM
+445 LDKIM

-461 AISELIEFG
+461 AISELVEFG
-470 TDKILNKSE
+470 TDKILNKKE
-479 LESLNKGNFSLSKS
+479 LESLDKGEYSLSTR
-493 SFKDFIKFSPA
+493 SFKYFIRFSPA

-513 REKIDKMLTIIT
+513 REKIDKMLSIVT

-534 SRVRHKDKNGNNITL
+534 SRVRHKDKNGNNVTL

-561 MDRIASFVTNN
+561 MDRIASFVSNN
-572 DRQGLRRMIENE
+572 DKQGLRRMIENE
-584 FLDSSFFMDNGTILN
+584 FLNSSFFMDNGTILN

-607 SDLDEKSFATNFVF
+607 SGLDDKDFAANFRF

-641 IDMMTEYFSERQI
+641 IDMMAEYFSERQL
-654 SPKNIKYIDE
+654 SP
-664 EEFNKSKNLKSFPK
+664 
-678 DQLYY
+678 
-683 VNGTNYYYKY
+683 
-693 NSIDSKGNNVWTK
+693 NSQ
-706 HIKDDYAYY
+706 YAYY

-723 GVSKFIKAKRYSAKE
+723 GVSKFIKAKRYSAQE

-751 RRMALTKAANSK
+751 RRIALTVAANTK
-763 LKEEEYSPIENFSNK
+763 LKEGGYSPIDNFSDKAN
-778 EDEYTILPFL
+778 EYTALPFL

-797 TVGKYAAMIGEN
+797 TIGKYAAMIGEN

-827 NIFKKNLNNLGL
+827 NSFKTSLNNLGL
-839 LETKEVYNPNTNKKE
+839 LETKEVYNPKTNKKE
-854 VQYIYFSQ
+854 VQYVYFSQ
-862 EVNGDKTI
+862 EVNGNKSI
-870 DKVIAD
+870 DEVIAD

-924 DFDGNLYSKDGIE
+924 DFDGNLYSEDGIE

-945 NLNAEL
+945 NLNAEV
-951 SNPEFMTAIK
+951 SNPEFMKAIE
-961 AKFGKNSPVYKAY
+961 AKFGKNSSVYKAY

-1007 VYNAI
+1007 VYKAI

-1027 DKLAEIASMAV
+1027 DKLAEIANMSV

-1051 NYAVNNTDKL
+1051 NLAVNSTDKL

-1154 SQLFGTQVRKLIMT
+1154 SQLFGTQVRKLIMA
-1168 NVEMDDYHY
+1168 NIKMDDYHY

-1183 NKVNL
+1183 KKVNL

-1279 SMFKKRVN
+1279 SIFKKRVN

-1312 LKYVVDPN
+1312 LHYVVDPN

-1343 KEVTLEFSDYCNE
+1343 KEVALEFSDYCNE

-1493 AFAQFIADR
+1493 AFAQFIADK

-1562 ELLFGSLE
+1562 ELLFGNLE
-1570 GIVSRGTS
+1570 GIVSRG
-1578 TSKISGENISSKG
+1578 
-1591 SEFAKKLTNVGNNLE
+1591 
-1606 VTYKGV
+1606 
-1612 TFRNAEHAYQT
+1612 
-1623 WKSGE
+1623 
-1628 FDNTAYNSIN
+1628 
-1638 TWKPVGS
+1638 
-1645 KPVNKQI
+1645 
-1652 NFQIMVD
+1652 
-1659 ILTEKLK
+1659 
-1666 QHPELIEG
+1666 
-1674 IKERGGHEYI
+1674 
-1684 ISSTHNVVGDK
+1684 
-1695 YWESSGQNAF
+1695 
-1705 IKALAEA
+1705 
-1712 AINVGISPINN
+1712 
-1723 NFIKST
+1723 T

-1782 AFSSLMKEFTLKE
+1782 AFSSLMSEFTLKD

-1810 PKGIDVDL
+1810 PEGIDVDL

-1879 NNGVTADM
+1879 NNGVTVDM
-1887 AIREV
+1887 AMREV

-1920 IVNDRVMREQ
+1920 IVNDRVMRER
-1930 GKNAMDNK
+1930 GKNAMDNQ

-1958 GDVSQFVTSTKFTA
+1958 GDISQFVTSSKFTA

-1990 KNYIDKFVVKNG
+1990 KNYIDRFVIKKG
-2002 KNALSVNIKVTDTI
+2002 KNALSVNMKVTDII

-2026 QGSNQE
+2026 YGSNQE
-2032 YLESLIENPLAYE
+2032 YLESLIENPLSYE
-2045 QAMYDMNRRANSLL
+2045 QAMYDMNRRAGMLL
-2059 NSYYPYETPSYRNA
+2059 NSYYPYNTPSYSGA
-2073 RNRLASLTKNNFLD
+2073 RNRLAELTKSNFLD
-2087 ADTINSIHSDMLVY
+2087 ADTINSIQSDMLVY

-2113 EIPIPVDSI
+2113 EMP
-2122 NTPNLDTTVNSYTG
+2122 
-2136 NITPDANTIFV
+2136 
-2147 FGSNPEGRHGAG
+2147 
-2159 AAKIAREQFGAIY
+2159 AKDG
-2172 GQGEG
+2172 
-2177 LQGNAYALPT
+2177 
-2187 KDLRVTKNNGL
+2187 
-2198 RSISEAQ
+2198 
-2205 IIENIK
+2205 
-2211 KLYEVAKQNPDKQF
+2211 
-2225 KIAYRN
+2225 
-2231 TDKASLNG
+2231 
-2239 YTGLEMIDMFLK
+2239 
-2251 AGSIPTNIVFSKE
+2251 
-2264 WIDTGKFDLP
+2264 
-2274 TKKVQSTSK
+2274 
-2283 SYIPAREYY
+2283 IPAREYY

-2355 LKTEPDLASNLFM
+2355 LKTEPDLARDLFM

-2393 NMKLWREWDPSAD
+2393 AIKVGRKWDSSAND
-2406 NGKGA
+2406 GNGA
-2411 WIQSDKSYIDFL
+2411 WVERSYVDFL
-2423 NEVKK
+2423 NDVKEGTVTANSEK
-2428 GISVNI
+2428 
-2434 EEFAKQYILN
+2434 FAKQYILN
-2444 HLDNRSLVFTA
+2444 HLDNRRLVFTA
-2455 KGSTRDFLKK
+2455 KGSNLKYLK
-2465 EVYKNGVAASEF
+2465 TLVYKNGEAVSNF
-2477 TLKVSKL
+2477 TLDVNKL

-2490 YTIADDTIPKS
+2490 YTIKDSTLPKNCV
-2501 WTAFRPCI
+2501 AFRPCI
-2509 IVDGIVYM
+2509 VVDGITYM
-2517 CESGNDKFNVS
+2517 CDSSNDKFNVS
-2528 TDGSMTYRKV
+2528 YDGSITYYKV

-2546 SLQYISDSETKI
+2546 SLQYVSDSESRL
-2558 TDSQTYDDKMPGSTK
+2558 TDNEQYDNNMEGNSSQEFIPENTPNSFN
-2573 REDRVPEEHPE
+2573 REEAINQIIDYGIKNGEFMAEQVESIKEYLNSQSDVDLSDTVNAIRNEIQNSGLTDNTGE
-2584 KVDRDKLVN
+2584 KV
-2593 DLIYYSLM
+2593 
-2601 NGNLVEESTD
+2601 
-2611 KFKEDISIFK
+2611 
-2621 DSDLK
+2621 
-2626 DTIEDIKNELR
+2626 
-2637 EKGLIDKTG
+2637 
-2646 KKIC
+2646 C

>member
-1 MSTNCYNP
+1 MSTKCYNP
-9 IKGIDDVIS
+9 IKGIDDVIA

-23 WNKYRVATLRGMYDE
+23 WNEYRVATLRGMYDE
-38 SHPSPLDTSDLDKA
+38 SHSSPLDTSDLDKA
-52 VQELISYRRNLGKVN
+52 VQDLISYRRGLGKMN
-67 AESIKTASFNL
+67 AESIKTTSSNL

-128 ISNGKLVA
+128 VSNGKLVA

-151 YYLEAVEEDDMD
+151 YYSEAVEEVDMD

-191 LKLGNNIEYAD
+191 LRLGDKIEYAD

-222 SKREAWQETSDMQ
+222 SKREAWQETSDMH

-272 PVKTHQSLIE
+272 PVKAHQSLIE

-290 NQMIGLLRNASSS
+290 RQMIGLLRNASNS
-303 QSWLQPVIE
+303 QTWLQPVIE

-333 PYSILLEEIKNELRT
+333 PYSILLEEVKNGLRT

-353 LNRVNISLSGQYLTS
+353 LNRVNNSLSGQYLTS

-373 QVNPDT
+373 QVNPNT

-389 WKNLQNLR
+389 WKNLQSLR
-397 EIVAE
+397 ELVKE
-402 YFPSKN
+402 YFPSKTI
-408 VSIVPKFY
+408 SIAPKFY
-416 SNKETSWQEKKRVLI
+416 NNKETSWQEKKRVLI
-431 KITEALGIDIDGNT
+431 KITEALGIDIDGGT
-445 LDRIM
+445 LDKIM
-450 SNGRDLHKFTD
+450 SNSRDLHKFTD
-461 AISELIEFG
+461 AISELVEFG
-470 TDKILNKSE
+470 TDKILNKKE
-479 LESLNKGNFSLSKS
+479 LESLDKGEYSLSTR
-493 SFKDFIKFSPA
+493 SFKDFIRFSPA

-513 REKIDKMLTIIT
+513 REKIDKMLSIVT

-534 SRVRHKDKNGNNITL
+534 SRVRHKDKNGNNVTL

-561 MDRIASFVTNN
+561 MDRIASFVSNN
-572 DRQGLRRMIENE
+572 DKQGLRRMIENE
-584 FLDSSFFMDNGTILN
+584 FLNSSFFMDNGTILN

-607 SDLDEKSFATNFVF
+607 SGLDDKDFAANFGF

-641 IDMMTEYFSERQI
+641 IDMMAEYFSERQL
-654 SPKNIKYIDE
+654 SP
-664 EEFNKSKNLKSFPK
+664 
-678 DQLYY
+678 
-683 VNGTNYYYKY
+683 
-693 NSIDSKGNNVWTK
+693 NSQ
-706 HIKDDYAYY
+706 YAYY

-723 GVSKFIKAKRYSAKE
+723 GVSKFIKAKRYSAQE

-751 RRMALTKAANSK
+751 RRMALTVAANAK
-763 LKEEEYSPIENFSNK
+763 LKEGGYSLIENFSSK
-778 EDEYTILPFL
+778 ENEYTALPFL

-797 TVGKYAAMIGEN
+797 TIGKYAAMIGEN

-827 NIFKKNLNNLGL
+827 NSFKTSLNNLGL
-839 LETKEVYNPNTNKKE
+839 LETKEVYNPKTNKKE
-854 VQYIYFSQ
+854 VQYVYFSQ
-862 EVNGDKTI
+862 EVNGNKSI
-870 DKVIAD
+870 DEVIAD

-894 DPAFYKGTKDLQK
+894 DSAFYNGTKDLQK

-924 DFDGNLYSKDGIE
+924 DFDGNLYSEDGIE

-945 NLNAEL
+945 NLNAEV
-951 SNPEFMTAIK
+951 SNPEFMKAIE
-961 AKFGKNSPVYKAY
+961 AKFGKNSSVYKAY

-1007 VYNAI
+1007 VYKAI

-1027 DKLAEIASMAV
+1027 DKLAEIANMSV

-1051 NYAVNNTDKL
+1051 NLAVNSTDKL

-1076 ELLPAGSKLRDMAYW
+1076 ELLPAGSKLRDIAYW

-1116 SKASNAKELNDAL
+1116 SKASNAKELNDTL

-1154 SQLFGTQVRKLIMT
+1154 SQLFGTQVRKLIMA
-1168 NVEMDDYHY
+1168 NIKMDDYHY

-1183 NKVNL
+1183 KKVNL

-1279 SMFKKRVN
+1279 SIFKKRVN

-1312 LKYVVDPN
+1312 LHYVVDPN

-1343 KEVTLEFSDYCNE
+1343 KEVALEFSDYCNE

-1452 FYETYSNIKDVLKEA
+1452 FYETYPNIKDVLKEA

-1562 ELLFGSLE
+1562 ELLFGNLE
-1570 GIVSRGTS
+1570 GIVSRG
-1578 TSKISGENISSKG
+1578 
-1591 SEFAKKLTNVGNNLE
+1591 
-1606 VTYKGV
+1606 
-1612 TFRNAEHAYQT
+1612 
-1623 WKSGE
+1623 
-1628 FDNTAYNSIN
+1628 
-1638 TWKPVGS
+1638 
-1645 KPVNKQI
+1645 
-1652 NFQIMVD
+1652 
-1659 ILTEKLK
+1659 
-1666 QHPELIEG
+1666 
-1674 IKERGGHEYI
+1674 
-1684 ISSTHNVVGDK
+1684 
-1695 YWESSGQNAF
+1695 
-1705 IKALAEA
+1705 
-1712 AINVGISPINN
+1712 
-1723 NFIKST
+1723 T

-1737 RAKDSKSDP
+1737 RAKDIKSDP

-1782 AFSSLMKEFTLKE
+1782 AFSSLMSEFTLKD

-1810 PKGIDVDL
+1810 PEGIDVDL

-1849 AVLARIG
+1849 AVLARLG

-1887 AIREV
+1887 AMREV

-1920 IVNDRVMREQ
+1920 IVNDRVMRER
-1930 GKNAMDNK
+1930 GKNAMDNQ

-1958 GDVSQFVTSTKFTA
+1958 GDISQFVTSSKFTA

-2002 KNALSVNIKVTDTI
+2002 KNALSVNMKVTDTI

-2045 QAMYDMNRRANSLL
+2045 QAMYDMNRRAGMLL
-2059 NSYYPYETPSYRNA
+2059 NSYYPYNTPSYSGA
-2073 RNRLASLTKNNFLD
+2073 RNRLAELTKSNFLD

-2113 EIPIPVDSI
+2113 EMP
-2122 NTPNLDTTVNSYTG
+2122 
-2136 NITPDANTIFV
+2136 
-2147 FGSNPEGRHGAG
+2147 
-2159 AAKIAREQFGAIY
+2159 AKDG
-2172 GQGEG
+2172 
-2177 LQGNAYALPT
+2177 
-2187 KDLRVTKNNGL
+2187 
-2198 RSISEAQ
+2198 
-2205 IIENIK
+2205 
-2211 KLYEVAKQNPDKQF
+2211 
-2225 KIAYRN
+2225 
-2231 TDKASLNG
+2231 
-2239 YTGLEMIDMFLK
+2239 
-2251 AGSIPTNIVFSKE
+2251 
-2264 WIDTGKFDLP
+2264 
-2274 TKKVQSTSK
+2274 
-2283 SYIPAREYY
+2283 IPAREYY

-2355 LKTEPDLASNLFM
+2355 LKTEPDLARDLFM

-2393 NMKLWREWDPSAD
+2393 AIKVGRKWDSSAND
-2406 NGKGA
+2406 GNGA
-2411 WIQSDKSYIDFL
+2411 WVERSYVDFL
-2423 NEVKK
+2423 NDVKEGTVTANSEK
-2428 GISVNI
+2428 
-2434 EEFAKQYILN
+2434 FAKQYILN
-2444 HLDNRSLVFTA
+2444 HLDNRRLVFTA
-2455 KGSTRDFLKK
+2455 KGSNLKYLK
-2465 EVYKNGVAASEF
+2465 TLVYKNGEAVSNF
-2477 TLKVSKL
+2477 TLDVNKL

-2490 YTIADDTIPKS
+2490 YTIKDSTLPKNCV
-2501 WTAFRPCI
+2501 AFRPCI
-2509 IVDGIVYM
+2509 VVDGITYM
-2517 CESGNDKFNVS
+2517 CDSSNDKFNVS
-2528 TDGSMTYRKV
+2528 YDGSITYYKV

-2546 SLQYISDSETKI
+2546 SLQYVSDSESRL
-2558 TDSQTYDDKMPGSTK
+2558 TDNEQYDNNMEGNSSQEFIPENTPNSFN
-2573 REDRVPEEHPE
+2573 REEAINQIIDYGIKNGEFMAEQVESIKEYLNSQSDVDLSDTVNAIRNEIQNSGLTDNTGE
-2584 KVDRDKLVN
+2584 KV
-2593 DLIYYSLM
+2593 
-2601 NGNLVEESTD
+2601 
-2611 KFKEDISIFK
+2611 
-2621 DSDLK
+2621 
-2626 DTIEDIKNELR
+2626 
-2637 EKGLIDKTG
+2637 
-2646 KKIC
+2646 C

>member
-1 MSTNCYNP
+1 MSTKCYNP
-9 IKGIDDVIS
+9 IKGIDDVIA

-23 WNKYRVATLRGMYDE
+23 WNEYRVATLRGMYDE
-38 SHPSPLDTSDLDKA
+38 SHSSPLDTSDLDKA
-52 VQELISYRRNLGKVN
+52 VQDLISYRRSLGKMN
-67 AESIKTASFNL
+67 AESIKTTSSNL

-128 ISNGKLVA
+128 VSNGKLVA

-151 YYLEAVEEDDMD
+151 YYSEAVEEGDMD

-169 KVLENWGALVSHA
+169 KVLENWGALVSYA

-191 LKLGNNIEYAD
+191 LRLGDKIEYAD

-222 SKREAWQETSDMQ
+222 SKREAWQETSDMH

-272 PVKTHQSLIE
+272 PVKAHQSLIE

-290 NQMIGLLRNASSS
+290 RQMIGLLRNASNS
-303 QSWLQPVIE
+303 QTWLQPVIE

-333 PYSILLEEIKNELRT
+333 PYSILLEEVKNGLRT

-353 LNRVNISLSGQYLTS
+353 LNRVNNSLSGQYLTS

-373 QVNPDT
+373 QVNPNT

-389 WKNLQNLR
+389 WKNLQSLR
-397 EIVAE
+397 ELIKE
-402 YFPSKN
+402 YFPSKTI
-408 VSIVPKFY
+408 SIAPKFY
-416 SNKETSWQEKKRVLI
+416 NNKETSWQEKKRVLI
-431 KITEALGIDIDGNT
+431 KITEALGIDIDGGT
-445 LDRIM
+445 LDKIM

-461 AISELIEFG
+461 AISELVEFG
-470 TDKILNKSE
+470 TDKILNKKE
-479 LESLNKGNFSLSKS
+479 LESLDKGEYSLSTR
-493 SFKDFIKFSPA
+493 SFKDFIRFSPA

-513 REKIDKMLTIIT
+513 REKIDKMLSIVT

-534 SRVRHKDKNGNNITL
+534 SRVRHKDKNGNNVTL

-561 MDRIASFVTNN
+561 MDRIASFVSNN
-572 DRQGLRRMIENE
+572 DKQGLRRMIENE
-584 FLDSSFFMDNGTILN
+584 FLNSSFFMDNGTILN

-607 SDLDEKSFATNFVF
+607 SGLDDKDFAANFGF

-641 IDMMTEYFSERQI
+641 IDMMAEYFSERQL
-654 SPKNIKYIDE
+654 SP
-664 EEFNKSKNLKSFPK
+664 
-678 DQLYY
+678 
-683 VNGTNYYYKY
+683 
-693 NSIDSKGNNVWTK
+693 NSQ
-706 HIKDDYAYY
+706 YAYY

-723 GVSKFIKAKRYSAKE
+723 GVSKFIKAKRYSAQE

-751 RRMALTKAANSK
+751 RRMALTVAANAK
-763 LKEEEYSPIENFSNK
+763 LKEGGYSLIENFSSK
-778 EDEYTILPFL
+778 ENEYTALPFL

-797 TVGKYAAMIGEN
+797 TIGKYAAMIGEN

-827 NIFKKNLNNLGL
+827 NSFKTSLNNLGL
-839 LETKEVYNPNTNKKE
+839 LETKEVYNPKTNKKE
-854 VQYIYFSQ
+854 VQYVYFSQ
-862 EVNGDKTI
+862 EVNGNKSI
-870 DKVIAD
+870 DEVIAD

-924 DFDGNLYSKDGIE
+924 DFDGNLYSEDGIE

-945 NLNAEL
+945 NLNAEV
-951 SNPEFMTAIK
+951 SNPEFMKAIE
-961 AKFGKNSPVYKAY
+961 AKFGKNSSVYKAY

-1007 VYNAI
+1007 VYKAI

-1027 DKLAEIASMAV
+1027 DKLAEIANMSV

-1051 NYAVNNTDKL
+1051 NLAVNSTDKL

-1154 SQLFGTQVRKLIMT
+1154 SQLFGTQVRKLIMA
-1168 NVEMDDYHY
+1168 NIKMDDYHY

-1183 NKVNL
+1183 KKVNL

-1234 LLQTTINNS
+1234 LLQTIINNS

-1279 SMFKKRVN
+1279 SIFKKRVN

-1300 AMGIKGYEESGD
+1300 AMGINGYEESGD
-1312 LKYVVDPN
+1312 LHYVVDPN

-1343 KEVTLEFSDYCNE
+1343 KEVALEFSDYCNE

-1480 YWDKAGLPYSYKE
+1480 YWNKAGLPYSYKE

-1562 ELLFGSLE
+1562 ELLFGNLE
-1570 GIVSRGTS
+1570 GIVSRG
-1578 TSKISGENISSKG
+1578 
-1591 SEFAKKLTNVGNNLE
+1591 
-1606 VTYKGV
+1606 
-1612 TFRNAEHAYQT
+1612 
-1623 WKSGE
+1623 
-1628 FDNTAYNSIN
+1628 
-1638 TWKPVGS
+1638 
-1645 KPVNKQI
+1645 
-1652 NFQIMVD
+1652 
-1659 ILTEKLK
+1659 
-1666 QHPELIEG
+1666 
-1674 IKERGGHEYI
+1674 
-1684 ISSTHNVVGDK
+1684 
-1695 YWESSGQNAF
+1695 
-1705 IKALAEA
+1705 
-1712 AINVGISPINN
+1712 
-1723 NFIKST
+1723 T

-1737 RAKDSKSDP
+1737 RAKDIKSDP

-1795 PIRFAGHSYNDLLHA
+1795 PIRFAGHSYYDLLHA
-1810 PKGIDVDL
+1810 PEGIDVDL

-1879 NNGVTADM
+1879 NNGVTADIAM
-1887 AIREV
+1887 REV

-1920 IVNDRVMREQ
+1920 IVNDRVMRER
-1930 GKNAMDNK
+1930 GKNAMDNQ

-1948 ELFSQIQTVA
+1948 ELFSQIQTIA
-1958 GDVSQFVTSTKFTA
+1958 GDISQFVTSSKFTA

-1990 KNYIDKFVVKNG
+1990 KNYIDRFVIKKG
-2002 KNALSVNIKVTDTI
+2002 KNALSVNMKVTDII

-2026 QGSNQE
+2026 YGSNQE
-2032 YLESLIENPLAYE
+2032 YLESLIENPLSYE
-2045 QAMYDMNRRANSLL
+2045 QAMYDMNRRAGMLL
-2059 NSYYPYETPSYRNA
+2059 NSYYPYNTPSYSGA
-2073 RNRLASLTKNNFLD
+2073 RNRLAELTKSNFLD

-2113 EIPIPVDSI
+2113 EMPILVNSI
-2122 NTPNLDTTVNSYTG
+2122 NTSNLDTTVNSYTG

-2177 LQGNAYALPT
+2177 LQGNSYALPT
-2187 KDLRVTKNNGL
+2187 KDLRVKENRGL
-2198 RSISEAQ
+2198 RSIPESQ
-2205 IIENIK
+2205 IIESIR
-2211 KLYEVAKQNPDKQF
+2211 KLYDVAKQNPSKQF

-2231 TDKASLNG
+2231 TNSASLNG

-2251 AGSIPTNIVFSKE
+2251 AGSIPSNIVFSKE
-2264 WIDTGKFDLP
+2264 WVDTGKFNSSI
-2274 TKKVQSTSK
+2274 KKTQGTSK
-2283 SYIPAREYY
+2283 SYISAREYY

-2355 LKTEPDLASNLFM
+2355 LKTEPDLARDLFM

-2393 NMKLWREWDPSAD
+2393 AIKVGRKWDSSAND
-2406 NGKGA
+2406 GNGA
-2411 WIQSDKSYIDFL
+2411 WVERSYVDFL
-2423 NEVKK
+2423 NDVKEGTVTANSEK
-2428 GISVNI
+2428 
-2434 EEFAKQYILN
+2434 FAKQYILN
-2444 HLDNRSLVFTA
+2444 HLDNRRLVFTA
-2455 KGSTRDFLKK
+2455 KGSNLKYLK
-2465 EVYKNGVAASEF
+2465 TLVYKNGEAVSNF
-2477 TLKVSKL
+2477 TLDVNKL

-2490 YTIADDTIPKS
+2490 YTIKDSTLPKNCV
-2501 WTAFRPCI
+2501 AFRPCI
-2509 IVDGIVYM
+2509 VVDGITYM
-2517 CESGNDKFNVS
+2517 CDSSNDKFNVS
-2528 TDGSMTYRKV
+2528 YDGSITYYKV

-2546 SLQYISDSETKI
+2546 SLQYVSDSESRL
-2558 TDSQTYDDKMPGSTK
+2558 TDNEQYDNNMEGNSSQEFIPENTPNSFN
-2573 REDRVPEEHPE
+2573 REEAINQIIDYGIKNGEFMAEQVESIKEYLNSQSDVDLLDTVNAIRNEIQNSGLTDNTGE
-2584 KVDRDKLVN
+2584 KV
-2593 DLIYYSLM
+2593 
-2601 NGNLVEESTD
+2601 
-2611 KFKEDISIFK
+2611 
-2621 DSDLK
+2621 
-2626 DTIEDIKNELR
+2626 
-2637 EKGLIDKTG
+2637 
-2646 KKIC
+2646 C

>member
-1 MSTNCYNP
+1 MSTKCYNP
-9 IKGIDDVIS
+9 IKGIDDVIA

-23 WNKYRVATLRGMYDE
+23 WNEYRVATLRGMYDE
-38 SHPSPLDTSDLDKA
+38 SHSSPLDTSDLDKA
-52 VQELISYRRNLGKVN
+52 VQDLISYRRDLGKMN
-67 AESIKTASFNL
+67 AESIKTTSSNL

-113 EANPSLSRKVICNGF
+113 EANPFLSRKVICNGF
-128 ISNGKLVA
+128 VSNGKLVA

-151 YYLEAVEEDDMD
+151 YYSEAVEEGDMD

-191 LKLGNNIEYAD
+191 LRLGDKIEYAD

-222 SKREAWQETSDMQ
+222 SKREAWQETSDMH

-272 PVKTHQSLIE
+272 PVKAHQSLIE

-290 NQMIGLLRNASSS
+290 RQMIGLLRNASNS
-303 QSWLQPVIE
+303 QTWLQPVIE

-321 TQFYVDFKKNFQ
+321 TQSYVDFKKNFQ
-333 PYSILLEEIKNELRT
+333 PYSILLEEVKNGLRT

-353 LNRVNISLSGQYLTS
+353 LNRVNNSLSGQYLTS

-373 QVNPDT
+373 QVNPNT

-389 WKNLQNLR
+389 WKNLQSLR
-397 EIVAE
+397 ELVKE
-402 YFPSKN
+402 YFPSKS
-408 VSIVPKFY
+408 VSITPKFY
-416 SNKETSWQEKKRVLI
+416 NNKETSWQEKKRVLI
-431 KITEALGIDIDGNT
+431 KITEALGIDIDGGT
-445 LDRIM
+445 LDKIM
-450 SNGRDLHKFTD
+450 SSGRDLHKFTD
-461 AISELIEFG
+461 AISELVEFG
-470 TDKILNKSE
+470 TDKILNKKE
-479 LESLNKGNFSLSKS
+479 LESLDKGEYSLSNR
-493 SFKDFIKFSPA
+493 SFKDFIRFSPA

-513 REKIDKMLTIIT
+513 REKIDKMLSIVT

-534 SRVRHKDKNGNNITL
+534 SRVRHKDKNGNNVTL

-561 MDRIASFVTNN
+561 MDRIASFVSNN

-584 FLDSSFFMDNGTILN
+584 FLDSSFFMDKDNGTIFN
-599 RWIKDLYE
+599 RWLRDLYE
-607 SDLDEKSFATNFVF
+607 SGLDEKDFAANFGF

-630 SFENFTSKQHA
+630 SFENFTSKQHT
-641 IDMMTEYFSERQI
+641 IDMMAEYFSERQL
-654 SPKNIKYIDE
+654 SA
-664 EEFNKSKNLKSFPK
+664 
-678 DQLYY
+678 
-683 VNGTNYYYKY
+683 
-693 NSIDSKGNNVWTK
+693 NSQ
-706 HIKDDYAYY
+706 YAYY

-723 GVSKFIKAKRYSAKE
+723 GVSKFIKAKRYSAQE

-751 RRMALTKAANSK
+751 RRMALTSAANTK
-763 LKEEEYSPIENFSNK
+763 LKEGGYSLIENFSSK
-778 EDEYTILPFL
+778 ENEYTALPFL

-827 NIFKKNLNNLGL
+827 NSFKTSLNNLGL
-839 LETKEVYNPNTNKKE
+839 LETKEVYNPKTNKKE
-854 VQYIYFSQ
+854 VQYVYFSQ
-862 EVNGDKTI
+862 EVNGNKSI
-870 DKVIAD
+870 DEVIAD

-924 DFDGNLYSKDGIE
+924 DFDGNLYSEDGIE

-945 NLNAEL
+945 NLNAEV
-951 SNPEFMTAIK
+951 SNPEFMKAIE

-1007 VYNAI
+1007 VYNTI

-1027 DKLAEIASMAV
+1027 DKLTEVANMSV

-1051 NYAVNNTDKL
+1051 NLAVNSTDKL

-1116 SKASNAKELNDAL
+1116 SKASNAQELSNAL

-1154 SQLFGTQVRKLIMT
+1154 SQLFGTQVRKLIMA
-1168 NVEMDDYHY
+1168 NIKMDDYHY

-1183 NKVNL
+1183 KKVNL
-1188 GGKYGDVRL
+1188 GGKYGEVRL

-1214 LESYDLFANE
+1214 LKSYDLFANE

-1279 SMFKKRVN
+1279 SIFKKRVN

-1312 LKYVVDPN
+1312 LHYVVDPN

-1343 KEVTLEFSDYCNE
+1343 KEVALEFSDYCNE

-1452 FYETYSNIKDVLKEA
+1452 FYETYPNIKDVLKEA
-1467 REEDTESLDRLYK
+1467 REEDTESLNRLYK

-1562 ELLFGSLE
+1562 ELLFGNLE
-1570 GIVSRGTS
+1570 GIVSRG
-1578 TSKISGENISSKG
+1578 
-1591 SEFAKKLTNVGNNLE
+1591 
-1606 VTYKGV
+1606 
-1612 TFRNAEHAYQT
+1612 
-1623 WKSGE
+1623 
-1628 FDNTAYNSIN
+1628 
-1638 TWKPVGS
+1638 
-1645 KPVNKQI
+1645 
-1652 NFQIMVD
+1652 
-1659 ILTEKLK
+1659 
-1666 QHPELIEG
+1666 
-1674 IKERGGHEYI
+1674 
-1684 ISSTHNVVGDK
+1684 
-1695 YWESSGQNAF
+1695 
-1705 IKALAEA
+1705 
-1712 AINVGISPINN
+1712 
-1723 NFIKST
+1723 T

-1782 AFSSLMKEFTLKE
+1782 AFSSLMSEFTLKD

-1887 AIREV
+1887 AMREV

-1930 GKNAMDNK
+1930 GKNAMDNQ

-1958 GDVSQFVTSTKFTA
+1958 GDISQFVTSSKFTA

-2002 KNALSVNIKVTDTI
+2002 KNALSVNMKVTDII

-2032 YLESLIENPLAYE
+2032 YLKSLIENPLAYE
-2045 QAMYDMNRRANSLL
+2045 QAMYDMNRRAGMLL
-2059 NSYYPYETPSYRNA
+2059 NSYYPYNTPSYSGA
-2073 RNRLASLTKNNFLD
+2073 RNRLAELTKSNFLD

-2113 EIPIPVDSI
+2113 EM
-2122 NTPNLDTTVNSYTG
+2122 
-2136 NITPDANTIFV
+2136 
-2147 FGSNPEGRHGAG
+2147 
-2159 AAKIAREQFGAIY
+2159 
-2172 GQGEG
+2172 
-2177 LQGNAYALPT
+2177 PT
-2187 KDLRVTKNNGL
+2187 KDG
-2198 RSISEAQ
+2198 
-2205 IIENIK
+2205 
-2211 KLYEVAKQNPDKQF
+2211 
-2225 KIAYRN
+2225 
-2231 TDKASLNG
+2231 
-2239 YTGLEMIDMFLK
+2239 
-2251 AGSIPTNIVFSKE
+2251 
-2264 WIDTGKFDLP
+2264 
-2274 TKKVQSTSK
+2274 
-2283 SYIPAREYY
+2283 IPAREYY

-2355 LKTEPDLASNLFM
+2355 LKTEPDLARDLFM

-2393 NMKLWREWDPSAD
+2393 AIKVGRKWDSSAND
-2406 NGKGA
+2406 GNGA
-2411 WIQSDKSYIDFL
+2411 WVERSYVDFL
-2423 NEVKK
+2423 NDVKEGTVTANSEK
-2428 GISVNI
+2428 
-2434 EEFAKQYILN
+2434 FAKQYILN
-2444 HLDNRSLVFTA
+2444 HLDNRRLVFTA
-2455 KGSTRDFLKK
+2455 KGSNLKYLK
-2465 EVYKNGVAASEF
+2465 TLVYKNGEAVSNF
-2477 TLKVSKL
+2477 TLDVNKL

-2490 YTIADDTIPKS
+2490 YTIKDSTLPKNCV
-2501 WTAFRPCI
+2501 AFRPCI
-2509 IVDGIVYM
+2509 VVDGITYI
-2517 CESGNDKFNVS
+2517 CDSSNDKFNVS
-2528 TDGSMTYRKV
+2528 YDGSITYYKV

-2546 SLQYISDSETKI
+2546 SLQYVSDSESRL
-2558 TDSQTYDDKMPGSTK
+2558 TDNEQYDNNMEGNSSQEFIPENTPNSFN
-2573 REDRVPEEHPE
+2573 REEAINQIIDYGIKNGEFMAEQVESIKEYLNSQSDVDLSDTVNAIRNEIQNSGLTDNTGE
-2584 KVDRDKLVN
+2584 KV
-2593 DLIYYSLM
+2593 
-2601 NGNLVEESTD
+2601 
-2611 KFKEDISIFK
+2611 
-2621 DSDLK
+2621 
-2626 DTIEDIKNELR
+2626 
-2637 EKGLIDKTG
+2637 
-2646 KKIC
+2646 C

>member
-1 MSTNCYNP
+1 MSTKCYNP
-9 IKGIDDVIS
+9 IKGIDDVIA

-23 WNKYRVATLRGMYDE
+23 WNEYRVATLRGMYDE
-38 SHPSPLDTSDLDKA
+38 SHSSPLDTSDLDRA
-52 VQELISYRRNLGKVN
+52 VQDLISYRRDLGKMN
-67 AESIKTASFNL
+67 AESIKTTSSNL

-113 EANPSLSRKVICNGF
+113 EANPFLSRKVICNGF
-128 ISNGKLVA
+128 VSNGKLVA

-151 YYLEAVEEDDMD
+151 YYSEAVEEGDMD

-191 LKLGNNIEYAD
+191 LRLGDKIEYAD

-222 SKREAWQETSDMQ
+222 SKREAWQETSDMH

-240 VGKQVRKLLG
+240 VEKQVRKLLG

-272 PVKTHQSLIE
+272 PVKAHQSLIE

-290 NQMIGLLRNASSS
+290 RQMIGLLRNASNS
-303 QSWLQPVIE
+303 QTWLQPVIE

-333 PYSILLEEIKNELRT
+333 PYSILLEEVKNGLRT

-353 LNRVNISLSGQYLTS
+353 LNRVNNSLSGQYFTS

-373 QVNPDT
+373 QVNPNT

-389 WKNLQNLR
+389 WKNLQSLR
-397 EIVAE
+397 ELVKE
-402 YFPSKN
+402 YFPSKS
-408 VSIVPKFY
+408 VSITPKFY
-416 SNKETSWQEKKRVLI
+416 NNKETSWQEKKRVLI
-431 KITEALGIDIDGNT
+431 KITEALGIDIDGGT
-445 LDRIM
+445 LDKIM
-450 SNGRDLHKFTD
+450 SSGRDLHKFTD
-461 AISELIEFG
+461 AISELVEFG
-470 TDKILNKSE
+470 TDKILNKKE
-479 LESLNKGNFSLSKS
+479 LESLDKGEYSLSNR
-493 SFKDFIKFSPA
+493 SFKDFIRFSPA

-513 REKIDKMLTIIT
+513 REKIDKMLSIVT

-534 SRVRHKDKNGNNITL
+534 SRVRHKDKNGNNVTL

-561 MDRIASFVTNN
+561 MDRIASFVSNN

-584 FLDSSFFMDNGTILN
+584 FLDSSFFMDKDNGTIFN
-599 RWIKDLYE
+599 RWLRDLYE
-607 SDLDEKSFATNFVF
+607 SGLDEKDFAANFGF

-641 IDMMTEYFSERQI
+641 IDMMAEYFSERQK
-654 SPKNIKYIDE
+654 SP
-664 EEFNKSKNLKSFPK
+664 
-678 DQLYY
+678 
-683 VNGTNYYYKY
+683 
-693 NSIDSKGNNVWTK
+693 NSQ
-706 HIKDDYAYY
+706 YAYY

-723 GVSKFIKAKRYSAKE
+723 GVSKFIKAKRYSAQE

-751 RRMALTKAANSK
+751 RRMALTSAANTK
-763 LKEEEYSPIENFSNK
+763 LKEGGYSLIENFSSK
-778 EDEYTILPFL
+778 ENEYTALPFL

-827 NIFKKNLNNLGL
+827 NSFKTSLNNLGL
-839 LETKEVYNPNTNKKE
+839 LETKEVYNPKTNKKE
-854 VQYIYFSQ
+854 VQYVYFSQ
-862 EVNGDKTI
+862 EVNGNKSI
-870 DKVIAD
+870 DEVIAD

-924 DFDGNLYSKDGIE
+924 DFDGNLYSEDGIE

-945 NLNAEL
+945 NLNAEV
-951 SNPEFMTAIK
+951 SNPEFMKAIE

-1007 VYNAI
+1007 VYNTI

-1027 DKLAEIASMAV
+1027 DKLTEIANMSV

-1051 NYAVNNTDKL
+1051 NLAVNSTDKL

-1116 SKASNAKELNDAL
+1116 SKASNAQELSNAL

-1154 SQLFGTQVRKLIMT
+1154 SQLFGTQVRKLIMA
-1168 NVEMDDYHY
+1168 NIKMDDYHY

-1183 NKVNL
+1183 KKVNL
-1188 GGKYGDVRL
+1188 GGKYGEVRL

-1214 LESYDLFANE
+1214 LKSYDLFANE

-1279 SMFKKRVN
+1279 SIFKKRVN

-1312 LKYVVDPN
+1312 LHYVVDPN

-1343 KEVTLEFSDYCNE
+1343 KEVALEFSDYCNE

-1452 FYETYSNIKDVLKEA
+1452 FYETYPNIKDVLKEA
-1467 REEDTESLDRLYK
+1467 REEDTESLNRLYK

-1562 ELLFGSLE
+1562 ELLFGNLE
-1570 GIVSRGTS
+1570 GIVSR
-1578 TSKISGENISSKG
+1578 E
-1591 SEFAKKLTNVGNNLE
+1591 
-1606 VTYKGV
+1606 
-1612 TFRNAEHAYQT
+1612 
-1623 WKSGE
+1623 
-1628 FDNTAYNSIN
+1628 
-1638 TWKPVGS
+1638 
-1645 KPVNKQI
+1645 
-1652 NFQIMVD
+1652 
-1659 ILTEKLK
+1659 
-1666 QHPELIEG
+1666 
-1674 IKERGGHEYI
+1674 
-1684 ISSTHNVVGDK
+1684 
-1695 YWESSGQNAF
+1695 
-1705 IKALAEA
+1705 
-1712 AINVGISPINN
+1712 
-1723 NFIKST
+1723 T

-1782 AFSSLMKEFTLKE
+1782 AFSSLMSEFTLKD

-1835 LNFLNLNTITADAG
+1835 LNFLNLNTITADAD

-1887 AIREV
+1887 AMREV

-1930 GKNAMDNK
+1930 GKNAMDNQ

-1958 GDVSQFVTSTKFTA
+1958 GDISQFVTSSKFTA

-2002 KNALSVNIKVTDTI
+2002 KNALSVNMKVTDII

-2032 YLESLIENPLAYE
+2032 YLKSLIENPLAYE
-2045 QAMYDMNRRANSLL
+2045 QAMYDMNRRAGMLL
-2059 NSYYPYETPSYRNA
+2059 NSYYPYNTPSYSGA
-2073 RNRLASLTKNNFLD
+2073 RNRLAELTKSNFLD

-2113 EIPIPVDSI
+2113 EM
-2122 NTPNLDTTVNSYTG
+2122 
-2136 NITPDANTIFV
+2136 
-2147 FGSNPEGRHGAG
+2147 
-2159 AAKIAREQFGAIY
+2159 
-2172 GQGEG
+2172 
-2177 LQGNAYALPT
+2177 PT
-2187 KDLRVTKNNGL
+2187 KDG
-2198 RSISEAQ
+2198 
-2205 IIENIK
+2205 
-2211 KLYEVAKQNPDKQF
+2211 
-2225 KIAYRN
+2225 
-2231 TDKASLNG
+2231 
-2239 YTGLEMIDMFLK
+2239 
-2251 AGSIPTNIVFSKE
+2251 
-2264 WIDTGKFDLP
+2264 
-2274 TKKVQSTSK
+2274 
-2283 SYIPAREYY
+2283 IPAREYY

-2355 LKTEPDLASNLFM
+2355 LKTEPDLARDLFM

-2393 NMKLWREWDPSAD
+2393 AIKVGRKWDSSAND
-2406 NGKGA
+2406 GNGA
-2411 WIQSDKSYIDFL
+2411 WVERSYVDFL
-2423 NEVKK
+2423 NDVKEGTVTANSEK
-2428 GISVNI
+2428 
-2434 EEFAKQYILN
+2434 FAKQYILN
-2444 HLDNRSLVFTA
+2444 HLDNRRLVFTA
-2455 KGSTRDFLKK
+2455 KGSNLKYLK
-2465 EVYKNGVAASEF
+2465 TLVYKNGEAVSNF
-2477 TLKVSKL
+2477 TLDVNKL

-2490 YTIADDTIPKS
+2490 YTIKDSTLPKNCV
-2501 WTAFRPCI
+2501 AFRPCI
-2509 IVDGIVYM
+2509 VVDGITYI
-2517 CESGNDKFNVS
+2517 CDSSNDKFNVS
-2528 TDGSMTYRKV
+2528 YDGSITYYKV

-2546 SLQYISDSETKI
+2546 SLQYVSDSESRL
-2558 TDSQTYDDKMPGSTK
+2558 TDNEQYDNNMEGNSSQEFIPENTPNSFN
-2573 REDRVPEEHPE
+2573 REEAINQIIDYGIKNGEFMAEQVESIKEYLNSQSDVDLSDTVNAIRNEIQNSGLTDNTGE
-2584 KVDRDKLVN
+2584 KV
-2593 DLIYYSLM
+2593 
-2601 NGNLVEESTD
+2601 
-2611 KFKEDISIFK
+2611 
-2621 DSDLK
+2621 
-2626 DTIEDIKNELR
+2626 
-2637 EKGLIDKTG
+2637 
-2646 KKIC
+2646 C

>member
-1 MSTNCYNP
+1 M
-9 IKGIDDVIS
+9 
-18 SKIQG
+18 
-23 WNKYRVATLRGMYDE
+23 
-38 SHPSPLDTSDLDKA
+38 
-52 VQELISYRRNLGKVN
+52 N
-67 AESIKTASFNL
+67 AESIKTTSSNL

-113 EANPSLSRKVICNGF
+113 EANPFLSRKVICNGF
-128 ISNGKLVA
+128 VSNGKLVA

-151 YYLEAVEEDDMD
+151 YYSEAVEEGDMD

-191 LKLGNNIEYAD
+191 LRLGDKIEYAD

-222 SKREAWQETSDMQ
+222 SKREAWQETSDMH

-272 PVKTHQSLIE
+272 PVKAHQSLIE

-290 NQMIGLLRNASSS
+290 RQMIGLLRNASNS
-303 QSWLQPVIE
+303 QTWLQPVIE

-333 PYSILLEEIKNELRT
+333 PYSILLEEVKNGLRT

-353 LNRVNISLSGQYLTS
+353 LNRVNNSLSGQYLTS

-373 QVNPDT
+373 QVNPNT

-389 WKNLQNLR
+389 WKNLQSLR
-397 EIVAE
+397 ELVKE
-402 YFPSKN
+402 YFPSKS
-408 VSIVPKFY
+408 VSITPKFY
-416 SNKETSWQEKKRVLI
+416 NNKETSWQEKKRVLI
-431 KITEALGIDIDGNT
+431 KITEALGIDIDGGT
-445 LDRIM
+445 LDKIM
-450 SNGRDLHKFTD
+450 SSGRDLHKFTD
-461 AISELIEFG
+461 AISELVEFG
-470 TDKILNKSE
+470 TDKILNKKE
-479 LESLNKGNFSLSKS
+479 LESLDKGEYSLSNR
-493 SFKDFIKFSPA
+493 SFKDFIRFSPA

-513 REKIDKMLTIIT
+513 REKIDKMLSIVT

-534 SRVRHKDKNGNNITL
+534 SRVRHKDKNGNNVTL

-561 MDRIASFVTNN
+561 MDRIASFVSNN

-584 FLDSSFFMDNGTILN
+584 FLDSSFFMDKDNGTIFN
-599 RWIKDLYE
+599 RWLRDLYE
-607 SDLDEKSFATNFVF
+607 SGLDEKDFAANFGF

-641 IDMMTEYFSERQI
+641 IDMMAEYFSERQK
-654 SPKNIKYIDE
+654 SP
-664 EEFNKSKNLKSFPK
+664 
-678 DQLYY
+678 
-683 VNGTNYYYKY
+683 
-693 NSIDSKGNNVWTK
+693 NSQ
-706 HIKDDYAYY
+706 YAYY

-723 GVSKFIKAKRYSAKE
+723 GVSKFIKAKRYSAQE

-751 RRMALTKAANSK
+751 RRMALTSAANTK
-763 LKEEEYSPIENFSNK
+763 LKEGGYSLIENFSSK
-778 EDEYTILPFL
+778 ENEYTALPFL

-827 NIFKKNLNNLGL
+827 NSFKTSLNNLGL
-839 LETKEVYNPNTNKKE
+839 LETKEVYNPKTNKKE
-854 VQYIYFSQ
+854 VQYVYFSQ
-862 EVNGDKTI
+862 EVNGNKSI
-870 DKVIAD
+870 DEVIAD

-924 DFDGNLYSKDGIE
+924 DFDGNLYSEDGIE

-945 NLNAEL
+945 NLNAEV
-951 SNPEFMTAIK
+951 SNPEFMKAIE

-989 SYRKVMGMAGKWT
+989 SYRKVMGMTGKWT

-1007 VYNAI
+1007 VYNTI

-1027 DKLAEIASMAV
+1027 DKLTEIANMSV

-1051 NYAVNNTDKL
+1051 NLAVNSTDKL

-1116 SKASNAKELNDAL
+1116 SKASNAQELSNAL

-1154 SQLFGTQVRKLIMT
+1154 SQLFGTQVRKLIMA
-1168 NVEMDDYHY
+1168 NIKMDDYHY

-1183 NKVNL
+1183 KKVNL
-1188 GGKYGDVRL
+1188 GGKYGEVRL

-1271 HDSSAMLF
+1271 YDSSAMLF
-1279 SMFKKRVN
+1279 SIFKKRVN

-1312 LKYVVDPN
+1312 LHYVVDPN

-1343 KEVTLEFSDYCNE
+1343 KEVALEFSDYCNE

-1452 FYETYSNIKDVLKEA
+1452 FYETYPNIKDVLKEA
-1467 REEDTESLDRLYK
+1467 REEDTESLNRLYK

-1515 PLDNT
+1515 SLDNT

-1562 ELLFGSLE
+1562 ELLFGNLE
-1570 GIVSRGTS
+1570 GIVSR
-1578 TSKISGENISSKG
+1578 E
-1591 SEFAKKLTNVGNNLE
+1591 
-1606 VTYKGV
+1606 
-1612 TFRNAEHAYQT
+1612 
-1623 WKSGE
+1623 
-1628 FDNTAYNSIN
+1628 
-1638 TWKPVGS
+1638 
-1645 KPVNKQI
+1645 
-1652 NFQIMVD
+1652 
-1659 ILTEKLK
+1659 
-1666 QHPELIEG
+1666 
-1674 IKERGGHEYI
+1674 
-1684 ISSTHNVVGDK
+1684 
-1695 YWESSGQNAF
+1695 
-1705 IKALAEA
+1705 
-1712 AINVGISPINN
+1712 
-1723 NFIKST
+1723 T

-1782 AFSSLMKEFTLKE
+1782 AFSSLMSEFTLKD
-1795 PIRFAGHSYNDLLHA
+1795 PIRFAGHSYNDLLHT

-1887 AIREV
+1887 AMREV

-1930 GKNAMDNK
+1930 GKNAMDNQ

-1958 GDVSQFVTSTKFTA
+1958 GDISQFVTSSKFTA

-2002 KNALSVNIKVTDTI
+2002 KNALSVNMKVTDII

-2032 YLESLIENPLAYE
+2032 YLKSLIENPLAYE
-2045 QAMYDMNRRANSLL
+2045 QAMYDMNRRAGMLL
-2059 NSYYPYETPSYRNA
+2059 NSYYPYNTPSYSGA
-2073 RNRLASLTKNNFLD
+2073 RNRLAELTKSNFLD

-2113 EIPIPVDSI
+2113 EM
-2122 NTPNLDTTVNSYTG
+2122 
-2136 NITPDANTIFV
+2136 
-2147 FGSNPEGRHGAG
+2147 
-2159 AAKIAREQFGAIY
+2159 
-2172 GQGEG
+2172 
-2177 LQGNAYALPT
+2177 PT
-2187 KDLRVTKNNGL
+2187 KDG
-2198 RSISEAQ
+2198 
-2205 IIENIK
+2205 
-2211 KLYEVAKQNPDKQF
+2211 
-2225 KIAYRN
+2225 
-2231 TDKASLNG
+2231 
-2239 YTGLEMIDMFLK
+2239 
-2251 AGSIPTNIVFSKE
+2251 
-2264 WIDTGKFDLP
+2264 
-2274 TKKVQSTSK
+2274 
-2283 SYIPAREYY
+2283 IPAREYY

-2344 KDELKESWAEL
+2344 KDELKGSWAEL
-2355 LKTEPDLASNLFM
+2355 LKTEPDLARDLFM

-2393 NMKLWREWDPSAD
+2393 AIKVGRKWDSSAND
-2406 NGKGA
+2406 GNGA
-2411 WIQSDKSYIDFL
+2411 WVERSYVDFL
-2423 NEVKK
+2423 NDVKEGTVTANSEK
-2428 GISVNI
+2428 
-2434 EEFAKQYILN
+2434 FAKQYILN
-2444 HLDNRSLVFTA
+2444 HLDNRRLVFTA
-2455 KGSTRDFLKK
+2455 KGSNLKYLK
-2465 EVYKNGVAASEF
+2465 TLVYKNGEAVSNF
-2477 TLKVSKL
+2477 TLDVNKL

-2490 YTIADDTIPKS
+2490 YTIKDSTLPKNCV
-2501 WTAFRPCI
+2501 AFRPCI
-2509 IVDGIVYM
+2509 VVDGITYI
-2517 CESGNDKFNVS
+2517 CDSSNDKFNVS
-2528 TDGSMTYRKV
+2528 YDGSITYYKV

-2546 SLQYISDSETKI
+2546 SLQYVSDSESRL
-2558 TDSQTYDDKMPGSTK
+2558 TDNEQYDNNMEGNSSQEFIPENTPNSFN
-2573 REDRVPEEHPE
+2573 REEAINQIIDYGIKNGEFMAEQVESIKEYLNSQSDVDLSDTVNAIRNEIQNSGLTDNTGE
-2584 KVDRDKLVN
+2584 KV
-2593 DLIYYSLM
+2593 
-2601 NGNLVEESTD
+2601 
-2611 KFKEDISIFK
+2611 
-2621 DSDLK
+2621 
-2626 DTIEDIKNELR
+2626 
-2637 EKGLIDKTG
+2637 
-2646 KKIC
+2646 C

>member
-1 MSTNCYNP
+1 MSTKCYNP
-9 IKGIDDVIS
+9 IKGIDDIIA

-23 WNKYRVATLRGMYDE
+23 WNEYRVATLRGMYDE
-38 SHPSPLDTSDLDKA
+38 SHSSPLDTSDLDKA
-52 VQELISYRRNLGKVN
+52 VQDLVSYRRDLGKMN
-67 AESIKTASFNL
+67 AGSIKTTSSNL

-113 EANPSLSRKVICNGF
+113 EANPFLSRKVICNGF
-128 ISNGKLVA
+128 VSNGKLVA

-151 YYLEAVEEDDMD
+151 YYSEAVEEGDMD

-182 RMRLRDTEE
+182 RMRLKDTEE
-191 LKLGNNIEYAD
+191 LRLGDKIEYAD

-222 SKREAWQETSDMQ
+222 SKREAWQETSDMH

-250 SIQRVENGE
+250 FIQRVENGE

-272 PVKTHQSLIE
+272 PVKAHQSLIE

-290 NQMIGLLRNASSS
+290 RQMIGLLRNASNS
-303 QSWLQPVIE
+303 QTWLQPVIE

-333 PYSILLEEIKNELRT
+333 PYSILLEEVKNGLRT

-353 LNRVNISLSGQYLTS
+353 LNRVNNSLSGQYLTS

-373 QVNPDT
+373 QVNPNT

-389 WKNLQNLR
+389 WKNLQSLR
-397 EIVAE
+397 ELVKE
-402 YFPSKN
+402 YFPSKS
-408 VSIVPKFY
+408 VSITPKFY
-416 SNKETSWQEKKRVLI
+416 NNKETSWQEKKRVLI
-431 KITEALGIDIDGNT
+431 KITEALGIDIDGGT
-445 LDRIM
+445 LDKIM
-450 SNGRDLHKFTD
+450 SSGRDLHKFTD
-461 AISELIEFG
+461 AISELVEFG
-470 TDKILNKSE
+470 TDKILNKKE
-479 LESLNKGNFSLSKS
+479 LESLDKGEYSLSNR
-493 SFKDFIKFSPA
+493 SFKDFIRFSPA

-513 REKIDKMLTIIT
+513 REKIDKMLSIVT

-534 SRVRHKDKNGNNITL
+534 SRVRHKDKNGNNVTL
-549 FSNVIPSYLGDK
+549 FSNVTPSYLGDK
-561 MDRIASFVTNN
+561 MDRIASFVSNN

-584 FLDSSFFMDNGTILN
+584 FLDSSFFMDKDNGTIFN
-599 RWIKDLYE
+599 RWLRDLYE
-607 SDLDEKSFATNFVF
+607 SGLDEKDFAANFGF

-641 IDMMTEYFSERQI
+641 IDMMAEYFSERQK
-654 SPKNIKYIDE
+654 SP
-664 EEFNKSKNLKSFPK
+664 
-678 DQLYY
+678 
-683 VNGTNYYYKY
+683 
-693 NSIDSKGNNVWTK
+693 NSQ
-706 HIKDDYAYY
+706 YAYY

-723 GVSKFIKAKRYSAKE
+723 GVSKFIKAKRYSAQE

-751 RRMALTKAANSK
+751 RRMALTSAANTK
-763 LKEEEYSPIENFSNK
+763 LKEGGYSLIENFSSK
-778 EDEYTILPFL
+778 ENEYTALPFL
-788 NKDYKSPDG
+788 NKDYESPDG

-827 NIFKKNLNNLGL
+827 NSFKTSLNNLDL
-839 LETKEVYNPNTNKKE
+839 LETKEVYNPKTNKKE
-854 VQYIYFSQ
+854 VQYVYFSQ
-862 EVNGDKTI
+862 EVNGNKSI
-870 DKVIAD
+870 DEVITD

-924 DFDGNLYSKDGIE
+924 DFDGNLYSEDGIE

-945 NLNAEL
+945 NLNAEV
-951 SNPEFMTAIK
+951 SNPEFMKAIE

-1007 VYNAI
+1007 VYNTI

-1027 DKLAEIASMAV
+1027 DKLTEVANMSV

-1051 NYAVNNTDKL
+1051 NLAVNSTDKL

-1116 SKASNAKELNDAL
+1116 SKASNAQELSNAL

-1154 SQLFGTQVRKLIMT
+1154 SQLFGTQVRKLIMA
-1168 NVEMDDYHY
+1168 NIKMDDYHY

-1183 NKVNL
+1183 KKVNL
-1188 GGKYGDVRL
+1188 GGKYGEVRL

-1214 LESYDLFANE
+1214 LKSYDLFANE

-1279 SMFKKRVN
+1279 SMFKERVN

-1312 LKYVVDPN
+1312 LHYVVDPN

-1343 KEVTLEFSDYCNE
+1343 KEVALEFSDYCNE

-1452 FYETYSNIKDVLKEA
+1452 FYETYPNIKDVLKEA
-1467 REEDTESLDRLYK
+1467 REEDTESLNRLYE

-1502 GYISFESYDFSKS
+1502 GYISFGSYDFSKS

-1562 ELLFGSLE
+1562 ELLFGNLE
-1570 GIVSRGTS
+1570 GIVSRG
-1578 TSKISGENISSKG
+1578 
-1591 SEFAKKLTNVGNNLE
+1591 
-1606 VTYKGV
+1606 
-1612 TFRNAEHAYQT
+1612 
-1623 WKSGE
+1623 
-1628 FDNTAYNSIN
+1628 
-1638 TWKPVGS
+1638 
-1645 KPVNKQI
+1645 
-1652 NFQIMVD
+1652 
-1659 ILTEKLK
+1659 
-1666 QHPELIEG
+1666 
-1674 IKERGGHEYI
+1674 
-1684 ISSTHNVVGDK
+1684 
-1695 YWESSGQNAF
+1695 
-1705 IKALAEA
+1705 
-1712 AINVGISPINN
+1712 
-1723 NFIKST
+1723 T

-1782 AFSSLMKEFTLKE
+1782 ALSSLMSEFTLKD

-1810 PKGIDVDL
+1810 PKGVDVDL
-1818 NVAEFLAA
+1818 NVAEFMAA

-1868 PIIKEICEYSF
+1868 PIIKEICEYGF

-1887 AIREV
+1887 AMREV

-1905 ANPDEDFSINKLALN
+1905 VNPDEDFSINKLALN

-1930 GKNAMDNK
+1930 GKNAMDNQ

-1948 ELFSQIQTVA
+1948 ELFSQIQTVT
-1958 GDVSQFVTSTKFTA
+1958 GDISQFVTSSKFTA

-2002 KNALSVNIKVTDTI
+2002 KNALSVNMKVTDII

-2032 YLESLIENPLAYE
+2032 YLKSLIENPLAYE
-2045 QAMYDMNRRANSLL
+2045 QAMYDMNRRAGMLL
-2059 NSYYPYETPSYRNA
+2059 NSYYPYNTPSYSGA
-2073 RNRLASLTKNNFLD
+2073 RNRLAELTKSNFLD
-2087 ADTINSIHSDMLVY
+2087 ADTINSIHRDMLVY

-2113 EIPIPVDSI
+2113 EM
-2122 NTPNLDTTVNSYTG
+2122 
-2136 NITPDANTIFV
+2136 
-2147 FGSNPEGRHGAG
+2147 
-2159 AAKIAREQFGAIY
+2159 
-2172 GQGEG
+2172 
-2177 LQGNAYALPT
+2177 PT
-2187 KDLRVTKNNGL
+2187 KDG
-2198 RSISEAQ
+2198 
-2205 IIENIK
+2205 
-2211 KLYEVAKQNPDKQF
+2211 
-2225 KIAYRN
+2225 
-2231 TDKASLNG
+2231 
-2239 YTGLEMIDMFLK
+2239 
-2251 AGSIPTNIVFSKE
+2251 
-2264 WIDTGKFDLP
+2264 
-2274 TKKVQSTSK
+2274 
-2283 SYIPAREYY
+2283 IPAREYY

-2331 MNVQGIGGLAPYQ
+2331 MTVQGIGGLAPYQ

-2355 LKTEPDLASNLFM
+2355 LKTEPDLARDLFM

-2393 NMKLWREWDPSAD
+2393 TIKVGRKWDSSAND
-2406 NGKGA
+2406 GNGA
-2411 WIQSDKSYIDFL
+2411 WVERSYVDFL
-2423 NEVKK
+2423 NDVKEGTVTANSEK
-2428 GISVNI
+2428 
-2434 EEFAKQYILN
+2434 FAKQYILN
-2444 HLDNRSLVFTA
+2444 HLDNKRLVLTA
-2455 KGSTRDFLKK
+2455 KGSIYKLIKDD
-2465 EVYKNGVAASEF
+2465 VYKNNETVSSF
-2477 TLKVSKL
+2477 TLNGGKL
-2484 GDDAKN
+2484 GDDAK
-2490 YTIADDTIPKS
+2490 YFTIKDSSLPKNVI
-2501 WTAFRPCI
+2501 AFRPCI
-2509 IVDGIVYM
+2509 VIDGVIYM

-2528 TDGSMTYRKV
+2528 YDGSITYYKV

-2546 SLQYISDSETKI
+2546 SLQYVSDSESRLTDNEQYDNNMEGNSSQEFIPENTPNSFNREEAINQIIDYGIKNGEFMAEQVESI
-2558 TDSQTYDDKMPGSTK
+2558 KEYLNSQSDVDLSDTVNAIRNEIQNSGLTDSTG
-2573 REDRVPEEHPE
+2573 E
-2584 KVDRDKLVN
+2584 KV
-2593 DLIYYSLM
+2593 
-2601 NGNLVEESTD
+2601 
-2611 KFKEDISIFK
+2611 
-2621 DSDLK
+2621 
-2626 DTIEDIKNELR
+2626 
-2637 EKGLIDKTG
+2637 
-2646 KKIC
+2646 C

>member
-1 MSTNCYNP
+1 MSTKCYNP
-9 IKGIDDVIS
+9 IKGIDDVIA

-23 WNKYRVATLRGMYDE
+23 WNEYRVATLRGMYDE
-38 SHPSPLDTSDLDKA
+38 SHSSPLDTSDLDKA
-52 VQELISYRRNLGKVN
+52 VQDLISYRRDLGKMN
-67 AESIKTASFNL
+67 AESIKTTSSNL

-113 EANPSLSRKVICNGF
+113 EANPFLSRKVICNGF
-128 ISNGKLVA
+128 VSNGKLVA

-151 YYLEAVEEDDMD
+151 YYSEAVEEGDMD

-191 LKLGNNIEYAD
+191 LRLGDKIEYAD

-222 SKREAWQETSDMQ
+222 SKREAWQETSDMH

-272 PVKTHQSLIE
+272 PVKAHQSLIE

-290 NQMIGLLRNASSS
+290 RQMIGLLRNASNS
-303 QSWLQPVIE
+303 QTWLQPVIE

-333 PYSILLEEIKNELRT
+333 PYSILLEEVKNGLRT

-353 LNRVNISLSGQYLTS
+353 LNRVNNSLSGQYLTS

-373 QVNPDT
+373 QVNPNT

-389 WKNLQNLR
+389 WKNLQSLR
-397 EIVAE
+397 ELVKE
-402 YFPSKN
+402 YFPSKS
-408 VSIVPKFY
+408 VSITPKFY
-416 SNKETSWQEKKRVLI
+416 NNKETSWQEKKRVLI
-431 KITEALGIDIDGNT
+431 KITEALGIDIDGGT
-445 LDRIM
+445 LDKIM
-450 SNGRDLHKFTD
+450 SSGRDLHKFTD
-461 AISELIEFG
+461 AISELVEFG
-470 TDKILNKSE
+470 TDKILNKKE
-479 LESLNKGNFSLSKS
+479 LESLDKGEYSLSNR
-493 SFKDFIKFSPA
+493 SFKDFIRFSPA

-513 REKIDKMLTIIT
+513 REKIDKMLSIVT

-534 SRVRHKDKNGNNITL
+534 SRVRHKDKNGNNVTL

-561 MDRIASFVTNN
+561 MDRIASFVSNN

-584 FLDSSFFMDNGTILN
+584 FLDSSFFMDKDNGTIFN
-599 RWIKDLYE
+599 RWLRDLYE
-607 SDLDEKSFATNFVF
+607 SGLDEKDFAANFGF

-630 SFENFTSKQHA
+630 SFENFTSKQHT
-641 IDMMTEYFSERQI
+641 IDMMAEYFSERQL
-654 SPKNIKYIDE
+654 SA
-664 EEFNKSKNLKSFPK
+664 
-678 DQLYY
+678 
-683 VNGTNYYYKY
+683 
-693 NSIDSKGNNVWTK
+693 NSQ
-706 HIKDDYAYY
+706 YAYY

-723 GVSKFIKAKRYSAKE
+723 GVSKFIKAKRYSAQE

-751 RRMALTKAANSK
+751 RRMALTSAANTK
-763 LKEEEYSPIENFSNK
+763 LKEGGYSLIKNFSSK
-778 EDEYTILPFL
+778 ENEYTALPFL

-827 NIFKKNLNNLGL
+827 NSFKTSLNNLGL
-839 LETKEVYNPNTNKKE
+839 LETKEVYNPKTNKKE
-854 VQYIYFSQ
+854 VQYVYFSQ
-862 EVNGDKTI
+862 EVNGNKSI
-870 DKVIAD
+870 DEVIAD

-924 DFDGNLYSKDGIE
+924 DFDGNLYSEDGIE

-945 NLNAEL
+945 NLNAEV
-951 SNPEFMTAIK
+951 SNPEFMKAIE

-1007 VYNAI
+1007 VYNTI

-1027 DKLAEIASMAV
+1027 DKLTEVANMSV

-1051 NYAVNNTDKL
+1051 NLAVNSTDKL

-1098 LVGSTKIVK
+1098 LVGSTEIVK

-1116 SKASNAKELNDAL
+1116 SKASNAQELSNAL

-1154 SQLFGTQVRKLIMT
+1154 SQLFGTQVRKLIMA
-1168 NVEMDDYHY
+1168 NIKMDDYHY

-1183 NKVNL
+1183 KKVNL
-1188 GGKYGDVRL
+1188 GGKYGEVRL

-1214 LESYDLFANE
+1214 LKSYDLFANE

-1279 SMFKKRVN
+1279 SIFKKRVN

-1312 LKYVVDPN
+1312 LHYVVDPN

-1343 KEVTLEFSDYCNE
+1343 KEVALESSDYCNE

-1452 FYETYSNIKDVLKEA
+1452 FHETYPNIKDALKEA

-1515 PLDNT
+1515 SLDNT

-1562 ELLFGSLE
+1562 ELLFGNLE
-1570 GIVSRGTS
+1570 GIVSRG
-1578 TSKISGENISSKG
+1578 
-1591 SEFAKKLTNVGNNLE
+1591 
-1606 VTYKGV
+1606 
-1612 TFRNAEHAYQT
+1612 
-1623 WKSGE
+1623 
-1628 FDNTAYNSIN
+1628 
-1638 TWKPVGS
+1638 
-1645 KPVNKQI
+1645 
-1652 NFQIMVD
+1652 
-1659 ILTEKLK
+1659 
-1666 QHPELIEG
+1666 
-1674 IKERGGHEYI
+1674 
-1684 ISSTHNVVGDK
+1684 
-1695 YWESSGQNAF
+1695 
-1705 IKALAEA
+1705 
-1712 AINVGISPINN
+1712 
-1723 NFIKST
+1723 T

-1782 AFSSLMKEFTLKE
+1782 AFSSLMSEFTLKD

-1887 AIREV
+1887 AMREV

-1905 ANPDEDFSINKLALN
+1905 ANPDEDFPINKLALN

-1930 GKNAMDNK
+1930 GKNAMDNQ

-1958 GDVSQFVTSTKFTA
+1958 GDISQFVTSSKFTA

-2002 KNALSVNIKVTDTI
+2002 KNALSVNMKVTDII

-2032 YLESLIENPLAYE
+2032 YLKSLIENPLAYE
-2045 QAMYDMNRRANSLL
+2045 QAMYDMNRRAGMLL
-2059 NSYYPYETPSYRNA
+2059 NSYYPYNTPSYSGA
-2073 RNRLASLTKNNFLD
+2073 RNRLAELTKSNFLD

-2113 EIPIPVDSI
+2113 EM
-2122 NTPNLDTTVNSYTG
+2122 
-2136 NITPDANTIFV
+2136 
-2147 FGSNPEGRHGAG
+2147 
-2159 AAKIAREQFGAIY
+2159 
-2172 GQGEG
+2172 
-2177 LQGNAYALPT
+2177 PT
-2187 KDLRVTKNNGL
+2187 KDG
-2198 RSISEAQ
+2198 
-2205 IIENIK
+2205 
-2211 KLYEVAKQNPDKQF
+2211 
-2225 KIAYRN
+2225 
-2231 TDKASLNG
+2231 
-2239 YTGLEMIDMFLK
+2239 
-2251 AGSIPTNIVFSKE
+2251 
-2264 WIDTGKFDLP
+2264 
-2274 TKKVQSTSK
+2274 
-2283 SYIPAREYY
+2283 IPAREYY

-2355 LKTEPDLASNLFM
+2355 LKTEPDLARDLFM

-2393 NMKLWREWDPSAD
+2393 AIKVGRKWDSSAND
-2406 NGKGA
+2406 GNGA
-2411 WIQSDKSYIDFL
+2411 WVERSYVDFL
-2423 NEVKK
+2423 NDVKEGTVTANSEK
-2428 GISVNI
+2428 
-2434 EEFAKQYILN
+2434 FAKQYILN
-2444 HLDNRSLVFTA
+2444 HLDNRRLVFTA
-2455 KGSTRDFLKK
+2455 KGSNLKYLK
-2465 EVYKNGVAASEF
+2465 TLVYKNGEAVSNF
-2477 TLKVSKL
+2477 TLDVNKL

-2490 YTIADDTIPKS
+2490 YTIKDSTLPKNCV
-2501 WTAFRPCI
+2501 AFRPCI
-2509 IVDGIVYM
+2509 VVDGITYI
-2517 CESGNDKFNVS
+2517 CDSSNDKFNVS
-2528 TDGSMTYRKV
+2528 YDGSITYYKV

-2546 SLQYISDSETKI
+2546 SLQYVSDSESRL
-2558 TDSQTYDDKMPGSTK
+2558 TDNEQYDNNMEGNSSQEFIPENTPDSFN
-2573 REDRVPEEHPE
+2573 REEAINQIIDYGIKNGEFMAEQVESIKEYLNSQSDVDLSDTVNAIRNEIQNSGLTDNTGE
-2584 KVDRDKLVN
+2584 KV
-2593 DLIYYSLM
+2593 
-2601 NGNLVEESTD
+2601 
-2611 KFKEDISIFK
+2611 
-2621 DSDLK
+2621 
-2626 DTIEDIKNELR
+2626 
-2637 EKGLIDKTG
+2637 
-2646 KKIC
+2646 C

>member
-1 MSTNCYNP
+1 MSTKCYNP
-9 IKGIDDVIS
+9 IKGIDDVIA

-23 WNKYRVATLRGMYDE
+23 WNEYRVATLRGMYDE
-38 SHPSPLDTSDLDKA
+38 SHSSPLDTSDLDKA
-52 VQELISYRRNLGKVN
+52 VQDLISYRRGLGKIN
-67 AESIKTASFNL
+67 AESIKTTSSNL

-128 ISNGKLVA
+128 VSNGKLVA

-151 YYLEAVEEDDMD
+151 YYSEAVEEDDMD

-169 KVLENWGALVSHA
+169 KVLENWGALVSYA

-191 LKLGNNIEYAD
+191 LRLGDKIEYAD

-222 SKREAWQETSDMQ
+222 SKREAWQETSDMH

-272 PVKTHQSLIE
+272 PVKAHQSLIE

-290 NQMIGLLRNASSS
+290 RQMIGLLRNASNS
-303 QSWLQPVIE
+303 QTWLQPVIE

-333 PYSILLEEIKNELRT
+333 PYSILLEEVKNGLRT

-353 LNRVNISLSGQYLTS
+353 LNRVNNSLSGQYLTS

-373 QVNPDT
+373 QVNPNT

-389 WKNLQNLR
+389 WKNLQSLR
-397 EIVAE
+397 ELVKE
-402 YFPSKN
+402 YFPSKTI
-408 VSIVPKFY
+408 SIAPKFY
-416 SNKETSWQEKKRVLI
+416 NNKETSWQEKKRVLI
-431 KITEALGIDIDGNT
+431 KITEALGIDIDGGT
-445 LDRIM
+445 LDKIM
-450 SNGRDLHKFTD
+450 SSGRDLHKFTD
-461 AISELIEFG
+461 AISELVEFG
-470 TDKILNKSE
+470 TDKILNKKE
-479 LESLNKGNFSLSKS
+479 LESLDKGEYSLSNR
-493 SFKDFIKFSPA
+493 SFKDFIRFSPA

-513 REKIDKMLTIIT
+513 REKIDKMLSIVT

-534 SRVRHKDKNGNNITL
+534 SRVRHKDKNGNNVTL

-561 MDRIASFVTNN
+561 MDRIASFVSNN
-572 DRQGLRRMIENE
+572 DKQGLRRMIENE
-584 FLDSSFFMDNGTILN
+584 FLNSSFFMDNGTILN

-607 SDLDEKSFATNFVF
+607 SGLDDKDFAANFGF

-641 IDMMTEYFSERQI
+641 IDMMAEYFSERQL
-654 SPKNIKYIDE
+654 SP
-664 EEFNKSKNLKSFPK
+664 
-678 DQLYY
+678 
-683 VNGTNYYYKY
+683 
-693 NSIDSKGNNVWTK
+693 NSQ
-706 HIKDDYAYY
+706 YAYY

-723 GVSKFIKAKRYSAKE
+723 GVSKFIKAKRYSAQE

-751 RRMALTKAANSK
+751 RRMALTVAANTK
-763 LKEEEYSPIENFSNK
+763 LKEGGYSPIDNFSDKAN
-778 EDEYTILPFL
+778 EYTALPFL

-797 TVGKYAAMIGEN
+797 TIGKYAAMIGEN

-827 NIFKKNLNNLGL
+827 NSFKTSLNNLGL
-839 LETKEVYNPNTNKKE
+839 LETKEVYNPKTNKKE
-854 VQYIYFSQ
+854 VQYVYFSQ
-862 EVNGDKTI
+862 EVNGNKSI
-870 DKVIAD
+870 DEVIAD

-924 DFDGNLYSKDGIE
+924 DFDGNLYSEDGIE

-945 NLNAEL
+945 NLNAEV
-951 SNPEFMTAIK
+951 SNPEFMKAIE
-961 AKFGKNSPVYKAY
+961 AKFGKNSSVYKAY

-1007 VYNAI
+1007 VYKAI

-1027 DKLAEIASMAV
+1027 DKLAEIANMSV

-1051 NYAVNNTDKL
+1051 NLAVNSTDKL

-1154 SQLFGTQVRKLIMT
+1154 SQLFGTQVRKLIMA
-1168 NVEMDDYHY
+1168 NIKMDDYHY

-1183 NKVNL
+1183 KKVNL

-1279 SMFKKRVN
+1279 SIFKKRVN

-1312 LKYVVDPN
+1312 LHYVVDPN

-1343 KEVTLEFSDYCNE
+1343 KEVALEFSDYCNE

-1562 ELLFGSLE
+1562 ELLFGNLE
-1570 GIVSRGTS
+1570 GIVSRGT
-1578 TSKISGENISSKG
+1578 
-1591 SEFAKKLTNVGNNLE
+1591 
-1606 VTYKGV
+1606 
-1612 TFRNAEHAYQT
+1612 
-1623 WKSGE
+1623 
-1628 FDNTAYNSIN
+1628 
-1638 TWKPVGS
+1638 
-1645 KPVNKQI
+1645 
-1652 NFQIMVD
+1652 
-1659 ILTEKLK
+1659 
-1666 QHPELIEG
+1666 
-1674 IKERGGHEYI
+1674 
-1684 ISSTHNVVGDK
+1684 
-1695 YWESSGQNAF
+1695 
-1705 IKALAEA
+1705 
-1712 AINVGISPINN
+1712 
-1723 NFIKST
+1723 
-1729 VDFNAIAE
+1729 VDFSAIAE
-1737 RAKDSKSDP
+1737 RAKDIKSDP

-1795 PIRFAGHSYNDLLHA
+1795 PIRFAGHSYYDLLHS
-1810 PKGIDVDL
+1810 PEGIDVDL

-1879 NNGVTADM
+1879 NNGVTADIAM
-1887 AIREV
+1887 REV

-1905 ANPDEDFSINKLALN
+1905 VNPDEDFSINKLALN
-1920 IVNDRVMREQ
+1920 IVNDRVMRER
-1930 GKNAMDNK
+1930 GKNAMDNQ

-1958 GDVSQFVTSTKFTA
+1958 GDISQFVTSSKFTA

-1990 KNYIDKFVVKNG
+1990 KNYIDRFVIKKG
-2002 KNALSVNIKVTDTI
+2002 KNALSVNMKVTDII

-2026 QGSNQE
+2026 YGSNQE

-2045 QAMYDMNRRANSLL
+2045 QAMYDMNRRASMLL
-2059 NSYYPYETPSYRNA
+2059 NSYYPYNTPSYSGA
-2073 RNRLASLTKNNFLD
+2073 RNRLASLTKSNFLD

-2113 EIPIPVDSI
+2113 EMP
-2122 NTPNLDTTVNSYTG
+2122 
-2136 NITPDANTIFV
+2136 
-2147 FGSNPEGRHGAG
+2147 
-2159 AAKIAREQFGAIY
+2159 AKDG
-2172 GQGEG
+2172 
-2177 LQGNAYALPT
+2177 
-2187 KDLRVTKNNGL
+2187 
-2198 RSISEAQ
+2198 
-2205 IIENIK
+2205 
-2211 KLYEVAKQNPDKQF
+2211 
-2225 KIAYRN
+2225 
-2231 TDKASLNG
+2231 
-2239 YTGLEMIDMFLK
+2239 
-2251 AGSIPTNIVFSKE
+2251 
-2264 WIDTGKFDLP
+2264 
-2274 TKKVQSTSK
+2274 
-2283 SYIPAREYY
+2283 IPAREYY

-2355 LKTEPDLASNLFM
+2355 LKTEPDLARDLFM

-2393 NMKLWREWDPSAD
+2393 AIKVGRKWDSSAND
-2406 NGKGA
+2406 GNGA
-2411 WIQSDKSYIDFL
+2411 WVERSYVDFL
-2423 NEVKK
+2423 NDVKEGTVTANSEK
-2428 GISVNI
+2428 
-2434 EEFAKQYILN
+2434 FAKQYILN
-2444 HLDNRSLVFTA
+2444 HLDNRRLVFTA
-2455 KGSTRDFLKK
+2455 KGSNLKYLK
-2465 EVYKNGVAASEF
+2465 TLVYKNGEAVSNF
-2477 TLKVSKL
+2477 TLDVNKL

-2490 YTIADDTIPKS
+2490 YTIKDSTLPKNCV
-2501 WTAFRPCI
+2501 AFRPCI
-2509 IVDGIVYM
+2509 VVDGITYM
-2517 CESGNDKFNVS
+2517 CDSSNDKFNVS
-2528 TDGSMTYRKV
+2528 YDGSITYYKV

-2546 SLQYISDSETKI
+2546 SLQYVSDSESRL
-2558 TDSQTYDDKMPGSTK
+2558 TDNEQYDNNMEGNSSQEFIPENTPNSFN
-2573 REDRVPEEHPE
+2573 REEAINQIIDYGIKNGEFMAEQVESIKEYLNSQSDVDLSDTVNAIRNEIQNSGLTDNTGE
-2584 KVDRDKLVN
+2584 KV
-2593 DLIYYSLM
+2593 
-2601 NGNLVEESTD
+2601 
-2611 KFKEDISIFK
+2611 
-2621 DSDLK
+2621 
-2626 DTIEDIKNELR
+2626 
-2637 EKGLIDKTG
+2637 
-2646 KKIC
+2646 C

>member
-1 MSTNCYNP
+1 MSTKCYNP
-9 IKGIDDVIS
+9 IKGIDDVIA

-23 WNKYRVATLRGMYDE
+23 WNEYRVATLRGMYDE
-38 SHPSPLDTSDLDKA
+38 SHSSPLDTSDLDKA
-52 VQELISYRRNLGKVN
+52 VQDLISYRRDLGKMN
-67 AESIKTASFNL
+67 AESIKTTSSNL

-98 NMISTMFSDRLDALQ
+98 NMISAMFSDRLDALQ
-113 EANPSLSRKVICNGF
+113 EANPFLSRKVICNGF
-128 ISNGKLVA
+128 VSNGKLVA

-151 YYLEAVEEDDMD
+151 YYSEAVEEGDMD

-191 LKLGNNIEYAD
+191 LRLGDKIEYAD

-222 SKREAWQETSDMQ
+222 SKREAWQETSDMH

-272 PVKTHQSLIE
+272 PVKAHQSLIE

-290 NQMIGLLRNASSS
+290 RQMIGLLRNASNS
-303 QSWLQPVIE
+303 QTWLQPVIE

-333 PYSILLEEIKNELRT
+333 PYSILLEEVKNGLRT

-353 LNRVNISLSGQYLTS
+353 LNRVNNSLSGQYLTS

-373 QVNPDT
+373 QVNPNT

-389 WKNLQNLR
+389 WKNLQSLR
-397 EIVAE
+397 ELVKE
-402 YFPSKN
+402 YFPSKS
-408 VSIVPKFY
+408 VSITPKFY
-416 SNKETSWQEKKRVLI
+416 NNKETSWQEKKRVLI
-431 KITEALGIDIDGNT
+431 KITEALGIDIDGGT
-445 LDRIM
+445 LDKIM
-450 SNGRDLHKFTD
+450 SSGRDLHKFTD
-461 AISELIEFG
+461 AISELVEFG
-470 TDKILNKSE
+470 TDKILNKKE
-479 LESLNKGNFSLSKS
+479 LESLDKGEYSLSNR
-493 SFKDFIKFSPA
+493 SFKDFIRFSPA

-513 REKIDKMLTIIT
+513 REKIDKMLSIVT

-534 SRVRHKDKNGNNITL
+534 SRVRHKDKNGNNVTL

-561 MDRIASFVTNN
+561 MDRIASFVSNN

-584 FLDSSFFMDNGTILN
+584 FLDSSFFMDKDNGTIFN
-599 RWIKDLYE
+599 RWLRDLYE
-607 SDLDEKSFATNFVF
+607 SGLDEKDFAANFGF

-641 IDMMTEYFSERQI
+641 IDMMAEYFSERQK
-654 SPKNIKYIDE
+654 SP
-664 EEFNKSKNLKSFPK
+664 
-678 DQLYY
+678 
-683 VNGTNYYYKY
+683 
-693 NSIDSKGNNVWTK
+693 NSQ
-706 HIKDDYAYY
+706 YAYY

-723 GVSKFIKAKRYSAKE
+723 GVSKFIKAKRYSAQE

-751 RRMALTKAANSK
+751 RRMALTSAANTK
-763 LKEEEYSPIENFSNK
+763 LKEGGYSLIENFSSK
-778 EDEYTILPFL
+778 ENEYTALPFL

-827 NIFKKNLNNLGL
+827 NSFKTSLNNLGL
-839 LETKEVYNPNTNKKE
+839 LETKEVYNPKTNKKE
-854 VQYIYFSQ
+854 VQYVYFSQ
-862 EVNGDKTI
+862 EVNGNKSI
-870 DKVIAD
+870 DEVIAD

-924 DFDGNLYSKDGIE
+924 DFDGNLYSEDGIE

-945 NLNAEL
+945 NLNAEV
-951 SNPEFMTAIK
+951 SNPEFMKAIE

-1007 VYNAI
+1007 VYNTI

-1027 DKLAEIASMAV
+1027 DKLTEIANMSV

-1051 NYAVNNTDKL
+1051 NLAVNSTDKL

-1116 SKASNAKELNDAL
+1116 SKASNAQELSNAL

-1154 SQLFGTQVRKLIMT
+1154 SQLFGTQVRKLIMA
-1168 NVEMDDYHY
+1168 NIKMDDYHY

-1183 NKVNL
+1183 KKVNL
-1188 GGKYGDVRL
+1188 GGKYGEVRL

-1214 LESYDLFANE
+1214 LKSYDLFANE

-1279 SMFKKRVN
+1279 SIFKKRVN

-1312 LKYVVDPN
+1312 LHYVVDPN

-1343 KEVTLEFSDYCNE
+1343 KEVALEFSDYCNE

-1452 FYETYSNIKDVLKEA
+1452 FYETYPNIKDVLKEA
-1467 REEDTESLDRLYK
+1467 REEDTESLNRLYK

-1562 ELLFGSLE
+1562 ELLFGNLE
-1570 GIVSRGTS
+1570 GIVSR
-1578 TSKISGENISSKG
+1578 E
-1591 SEFAKKLTNVGNNLE
+1591 
-1606 VTYKGV
+1606 
-1612 TFRNAEHAYQT
+1612 
-1623 WKSGE
+1623 
-1628 FDNTAYNSIN
+1628 
-1638 TWKPVGS
+1638 
-1645 KPVNKQI
+1645 
-1652 NFQIMVD
+1652 
-1659 ILTEKLK
+1659 
-1666 QHPELIEG
+1666 
-1674 IKERGGHEYI
+1674 
-1684 ISSTHNVVGDK
+1684 
-1695 YWESSGQNAF
+1695 
-1705 IKALAEA
+1705 
-1712 AINVGISPINN
+1712 
-1723 NFIKST
+1723 T

-1782 AFSSLMKEFTLKE
+1782 AFSSLMSEFTLKD

-1887 AIREV
+1887 AMREV

-1930 GKNAMDNK
+1930 GKNAMDNQ

-1958 GDVSQFVTSTKFTA
+1958 GDISQFVTSSKFTA

-2002 KNALSVNIKVTDTI
+2002 KNALSVNMKVTDII

-2045 QAMYDMNRRANSLL
+2045 QAMYDMNRRAGMLL
-2059 NSYYPYETPSYRNA
+2059 NSYYPYNTPSYSGA
-2073 RNRLASLTKNNFLD
+2073 RNRLAELTKSNFLD

-2113 EIPIPVDSI
+2113 EM
-2122 NTPNLDTTVNSYTG
+2122 
-2136 NITPDANTIFV
+2136 
-2147 FGSNPEGRHGAG
+2147 
-2159 AAKIAREQFGAIY
+2159 
-2172 GQGEG
+2172 
-2177 LQGNAYALPT
+2177 PT
-2187 KDLRVTKNNGL
+2187 KDG
-2198 RSISEAQ
+2198 
-2205 IIENIK
+2205 
-2211 KLYEVAKQNPDKQF
+2211 
-2225 KIAYRN
+2225 
-2231 TDKASLNG
+2231 
-2239 YTGLEMIDMFLK
+2239 
-2251 AGSIPTNIVFSKE
+2251 
-2264 WIDTGKFDLP
+2264 
-2274 TKKVQSTSK
+2274 
-2283 SYIPAREYY
+2283 IPAREYY

-2355 LKTEPDLASNLFM
+2355 LKTEPDLARDLFM

-2393 NMKLWREWDPSAD
+2393 AIKVGRKWDSSAND
-2406 NGKGA
+2406 GNGA
-2411 WIQSDKSYIDFL
+2411 WVERSYVDFL
-2423 NEVKK
+2423 NDVKEGTVTANSEK
-2428 GISVNI
+2428 
-2434 EEFAKQYILN
+2434 FAKQYILN
-2444 HLDNRSLVFTA
+2444 HLDNKRLVLTA
-2455 KGSTRDFLKK
+2455 KGSIYKLIKDD
-2465 EVYKNGVAASEF
+2465 VYKNNETVSSF
-2477 TLKVSKL
+2477 TLNGGKL
-2484 GDDAKN
+2484 GDDAK
-2490 YTIADDTIPKS
+2490 YFTIKDSSLPKNVI
-2501 WTAFRPCI
+2501 AFRPCI
-2509 IVDGIVYM
+2509 VIDGVIYM

-2528 TDGSMTYRKV
+2528 YDGSITYYKV

-2546 SLQYISDSETKI
+2546 SLQYVSDSESKMKDTESY
-2558 TDSQTYDDKMPGSTK
+2558 DSNISGSTK
-2573 REDRVPEEHPE
+2573 KEDLIPEQNPE
-2584 KVDRDKLVN
+2584 KFNREELINKLI
-2593 DLIYYSLM
+2593 LYSLK
-2601 NGNLVEESTD
+2601 NGNLVSEDVD
-2611 KFKEDISIFK
+2611 KFKKDISTLNN
-2621 DSDLK
+2621 SDLIE
-2626 DTIEDIKNELR
+2626 TINDIRVELK
-2637 EKGLIDKTG
+2637 EKGLIDNSG
-2646 KKIC
+2646 NLVC

>member
-1 MSTNCYNP
+1 M
-9 IKGIDDVIS
+9 
-18 SKIQG
+18 
-23 WNKYRVATLRGMYDE
+23 
-38 SHPSPLDTSDLDKA
+38 
-52 VQELISYRRNLGKVN
+52 
-67 AESIKTASFNL
+67 
-78 SESYQKLK
+78 
-86 ESFSAEERFNRI
+86 
-98 NMISTMFSDRLDALQ
+98 
-113 EANPSLSRKVICNGF
+113 
-128 ISNGKLVA
+128 A

-151 YYLEAVEEDDMD
+151 YYSEAVEEGDMD

-191 LKLGNNIEYAD
+191 LRLGDKIEYAD

-222 SKREAWQETSDMQ
+222 SKREAWQETSDMH

-272 PVKTHQSLIE
+272 PVKAHQSLIE

-290 NQMIGLLRNASSS
+290 RQMIGLLRNASNS
-303 QSWLQPVIE
+303 QTWLQPVIE

-333 PYSILLEEIKNELRT
+333 PYSILLEEVKNGLRT

-353 LNRVNISLSGQYLTS
+353 LNRVNNSLSGQYLTS

-373 QVNPDT
+373 QVNPNT

-389 WKNLQNLR
+389 WKNLQSLR
-397 EIVAE
+397 ELVKE
-402 YFPSKN
+402 YFPSKS
-408 VSIVPKFY
+408 VSITPKFY
-416 SNKETSWQEKKRVLI
+416 NNKETSWQEKKRVLI
-431 KITEALGIDIDGNT
+431 KITEALGIDIDGGT
-445 LDRIM
+445 LDKIM
-450 SNGRDLHKFTD
+450 SSGRDLHKFTD
-461 AISELIEFG
+461 AISELVEFG
-470 TDKILNKSE
+470 TDKILNKKE
-479 LESLNKGNFSLSKS
+479 LESLDKGEYSLSNR
-493 SFKDFIKFSPA
+493 SFKDFIRFSPA

-513 REKIDKMLTIIT
+513 REKIDKMLSIVT

-534 SRVRHKDKNGNNITL
+534 SRVRHKDKNGNNVTL

-561 MDRIASFVTNN
+561 MDRIASFVSNN

-584 FLDSSFFMDNGTILN
+584 FLDSSFFMDKDNGTIFN
-599 RWIKDLYE
+599 RWLRDLYE
-607 SDLDEKSFATNFVF
+607 SGLDEKDFAANFGF

-641 IDMMTEYFSERQI
+641 IDMMAEYFSERQK
-654 SPKNIKYIDE
+654 SP
-664 EEFNKSKNLKSFPK
+664 
-678 DQLYY
+678 
-683 VNGTNYYYKY
+683 
-693 NSIDSKGNNVWTK
+693 NSQ
-706 HIKDDYAYY
+706 YAYY

-723 GVSKFIKAKRYSAKE
+723 GVSKFIKAKRYSAQE

-751 RRMALTKAANSK
+751 RRMALTSAANTK
-763 LKEEEYSPIENFSNK
+763 LKEGGYSLIENFSSK
-778 EDEYTILPFL
+778 ENEYTALPFL

-827 NIFKKNLNNLGL
+827 NSFKTSLNNLGL
-839 LETKEVYNPNTNKKE
+839 LETKEVYNPKTNKKE
-854 VQYIYFSQ
+854 VQYVYFSQ
-862 EVNGDKTI
+862 EVNGNKSI
-870 DKVIAD
+870 DEVIAD

-924 DFDGNLYSKDGIE
+924 DFDGNLYSEDGIE

-945 NLNAEL
+945 NLNAEV
-951 SNPEFMTAIK
+951 SNPEFMKAIE

-1007 VYNAI
+1007 VYNTI

-1027 DKLAEIASMAV
+1027 DKLTEIANMSV

-1051 NYAVNNTDKL
+1051 NLAVNSTDKL

-1116 SKASNAKELNDAL
+1116 SKASNAQELSNAL

-1154 SQLFGTQVRKLIMT
+1154 SQLFGTQVRKLIMA
-1168 NVEMDDYHY
+1168 NIKMDDYHY

-1183 NKVNL
+1183 KKVNL
-1188 GGKYGDVRL
+1188 GGKYGEVRL

-1214 LESYDLFANE
+1214 LKSYDLFANE

-1279 SMFKKRVN
+1279 SIFKKRVN

-1312 LKYVVDPN
+1312 LHYVVDPN

-1343 KEVTLEFSDYCNE
+1343 KEVALEFSDYCNE

-1452 FYETYSNIKDVLKEA
+1452 FYETYPNIKDVLKEA
-1467 REEDTESLDRLYK
+1467 REEDTESLNRLYK

-1515 PLDNT
+1515 SLDNT

-1562 ELLFGSLE
+1562 ELLFGNLE
-1570 GIVSRGTS
+1570 GIVSR
-1578 TSKISGENISSKG
+1578 E
-1591 SEFAKKLTNVGNNLE
+1591 
-1606 VTYKGV
+1606 
-1612 TFRNAEHAYQT
+1612 
-1623 WKSGE
+1623 
-1628 FDNTAYNSIN
+1628 
-1638 TWKPVGS
+1638 
-1645 KPVNKQI
+1645 
-1652 NFQIMVD
+1652 
-1659 ILTEKLK
+1659 
-1666 QHPELIEG
+1666 
-1674 IKERGGHEYI
+1674 
-1684 ISSTHNVVGDK
+1684 
-1695 YWESSGQNAF
+1695 
-1705 IKALAEA
+1705 
-1712 AINVGISPINN
+1712 
-1723 NFIKST
+1723 T

-1782 AFSSLMKEFTLKE
+1782 AFSSLMSEFTLKD

-1887 AIREV
+1887 AMREV

-1930 GKNAMDNK
+1930 GKNAMDNQ

-1958 GDVSQFVTSTKFTA
+1958 GDISQFVTSSKFTA

-2002 KNALSVNIKVTDTI
+2002 KNALSVNMKVTDII

-2032 YLESLIENPLAYE
+2032 YLKSLIENPLAYE
-2045 QAMYDMNRRANSLL
+2045 QAMYDMNRRAGMLL
-2059 NSYYPYETPSYRNA
+2059 NSYYPYNTPSYSGA
-2073 RNRLASLTKNNFLD
+2073 RNRLAELTKSNFLD

-2113 EIPIPVDSI
+2113 EM
-2122 NTPNLDTTVNSYTG
+2122 
-2136 NITPDANTIFV
+2136 
-2147 FGSNPEGRHGAG
+2147 
-2159 AAKIAREQFGAIY
+2159 
-2172 GQGEG
+2172 
-2177 LQGNAYALPT
+2177 PT
-2187 KDLRVTKNNGL
+2187 KDG
-2198 RSISEAQ
+2198 
-2205 IIENIK
+2205 
-2211 KLYEVAKQNPDKQF
+2211 
-2225 KIAYRN
+2225 
-2231 TDKASLNG
+2231 
-2239 YTGLEMIDMFLK
+2239 
-2251 AGSIPTNIVFSKE
+2251 
-2264 WIDTGKFDLP
+2264 
-2274 TKKVQSTSK
+2274 
-2283 SYIPAREYY
+2283 IPAREYY

-2344 KDELKESWAEL
+2344 KDELKGSWAEL
-2355 LKTEPDLASNLFM
+2355 LKTEPDLARDLFM

-2393 NMKLWREWDPSAD
+2393 AIKVGRKWDSSAND
-2406 NGKGA
+2406 GNGA
-2411 WIQSDKSYIDFL
+2411 WVERSYVDFL
-2423 NEVKK
+2423 NDVKEGTVTANSEK
-2428 GISVNI
+2428 
-2434 EEFAKQYILN
+2434 FAKQYILN
-2444 HLDNRSLVFTA
+2444 HLDNRRLVFTA
-2455 KGSTRDFLKK
+2455 KGSNLKYLK
-2465 EVYKNGVAASEF
+2465 TLVYKNGEAVSNF
-2477 TLKVSKL
+2477 TLDVNKL

-2490 YTIADDTIPKS
+2490 YTIKDSTLPKNCV
-2501 WTAFRPCI
+2501 AFRPCI
-2509 IVDGIVYM
+2509 VVDGITYI
-2517 CESGNDKFNVS
+2517 CDSSNDKFNVS
-2528 TDGSMTYRKV
+2528 YDGSITYYKV

-2546 SLQYISDSETKI
+2546 SLQYVSDSESRL
-2558 TDSQTYDDKMPGSTK
+2558 TDNEQYDNNMEGNSSQEFIPENTPNSFN
-2573 REDRVPEEHPE
+2573 REEAINQIIDYGIKNGEFMAEQVESIKEYLNSQSDVDLSDTVNAIRNEIQNSGLTDNTGE
-2584 KVDRDKLVN
+2584 KV
-2593 DLIYYSLM
+2593 
-2601 NGNLVEESTD
+2601 
-2611 KFKEDISIFK
+2611 
-2621 DSDLK
+2621 
-2626 DTIEDIKNELR
+2626 
-2637 EKGLIDKTG
+2637 
-2646 KKIC
+2646 C

>member
-1 MSTNCYNP
+1 MSTKCYNP
-9 IKGIDDVIS
+9 IKGIDDVIA

-23 WNKYRVATLRGMYDE
+23 WNEYRVATLRGMYDE
-38 SHPSPLDTSDLDKA
+38 SHSSPLDTSDLDKA
-52 VQELISYRRNLGKVN
+52 VQDLISYRRDLGKMN
-67 AESIKTASFNL
+67 AESIKTTSSNL

-113 EANPSLSRKVICNGF
+113 EANPFLSRKVICNGF
-128 ISNGKLVA
+128 VSNGKLVA

-151 YYLEAVEEDDMD
+151 YYSEAVEEGDMD

-191 LKLGNNIEYAD
+191 LRLGDKIEYAD

-222 SKREAWQETSDMQ
+222 SKREAWQETSDMH

-272 PVKTHQSLIE
+272 PVKAHQSLIE

-290 NQMIGLLRNASSS
+290 RQMIGLLRNASNS
-303 QSWLQPVIE
+303 QTWLQPVIE

-333 PYSILLEEIKNELRT
+333 PYSILLEEVKNGLRT

-353 LNRVNISLSGQYLTS
+353 LNRVNNSLSGQYLTS

-373 QVNPDT
+373 QVNPNT

-389 WKNLQNLR
+389 WKNLQSLR
-397 EIVAE
+397 ELVKE
-402 YFPSKN
+402 YFPSKS
-408 VSIVPKFY
+408 VSITPKFY
-416 SNKETSWQEKKRVLI
+416 NNKETSWQEKKRVLI
-431 KITEALGIDIDGNT
+431 KITEALGIDIDGGT
-445 LDRIM
+445 LDKIM
-450 SNGRDLHKFTD
+450 SSGRDLHKFTD
-461 AISELIEFG
+461 AISELVEFG
-470 TDKILNKSE
+470 TDKILNKKE
-479 LESLNKGNFSLSKS
+479 FESLDKGEYSLSNR
-493 SFKDFIKFSPA
+493 SFKDFIRFSPA

-513 REKIDKMLTIIT
+513 REKIDKMLSIVT

-534 SRVRHKDKNGNNITL
+534 SRVRHKDKNGNNVTL

-561 MDRIASFVTNN
+561 MDRIASFVSNN

-584 FLDSSFFMDNGTILN
+584 FLDSSFFMDKDNGTIFN
-599 RWIKDLYE
+599 RWLRDLYE
-607 SDLDEKSFATNFVF
+607 SGLDEKDFAANFGF

-641 IDMMTEYFSERQI
+641 IDMMAEYFSERQK
-654 SPKNIKYIDE
+654 SP
-664 EEFNKSKNLKSFPK
+664 
-678 DQLYY
+678 
-683 VNGTNYYYKY
+683 
-693 NSIDSKGNNVWTK
+693 NSQ
-706 HIKDDYAYY
+706 YAYY

-723 GVSKFIKAKRYSAKE
+723 GVSKFIKAKRYSAQE

-751 RRMALTKAANSK
+751 RRMALTLAANTK
-763 LKEEEYSPIENFSNK
+763 LKEGGYSLIENFSSK
-778 EDEYTILPFL
+778 ENEYTALPFL

-827 NIFKKNLNNLGL
+827 NSFKTSLNNLGL
-839 LETKEVYNPNTNKKE
+839 LETKEVYNPKTNKKE
-854 VQYIYFSQ
+854 VQYVYFSQ
-862 EVNGDKTI
+862 EVNGNKSI
-870 DKVIAD
+870 DEVIAD

-924 DFDGNLYSKDGIE
+924 DFDGNLYSEDGIE

-945 NLNAEL
+945 NLNAEV
-951 SNPEFMTAIK
+951 SNPEFMKAIE

-1007 VYNAI
+1007 VYNTI

-1027 DKLAEIASMAV
+1027 DKLTEIANMSV

-1051 NYAVNNTDKL
+1051 NLAVNSTDKL

-1116 SKASNAKELNDAL
+1116 SKASNAQELSNAL

-1154 SQLFGTQVRKLIMT
+1154 SQLFGTQVRKLIMA
-1168 NVEMDDYHY
+1168 NIKMDDYHY

-1183 NKVNL
+1183 KKVNL
-1188 GGKYGDVRL
+1188 GGKYGEVRL

-1214 LESYDLFANE
+1214 LKSYDLFANE

-1279 SMFKKRVN
+1279 SIFKKRVN

-1312 LKYVVDPN
+1312 LHYVVDPN

-1343 KEVTLEFSDYCNE
+1343 KEVALEFSDYCNE

-1452 FYETYSNIKDVLKEA
+1452 FYETYPNIKDVLKEA
-1467 REEDTESLDRLYK
+1467 REEDTESLNRLYK

-1562 ELLFGSLE
+1562 ELLFGNLE
-1570 GIVSRGTS
+1570 GIVSR
-1578 TSKISGENISSKG
+1578 E
-1591 SEFAKKLTNVGNNLE
+1591 
-1606 VTYKGV
+1606 
-1612 TFRNAEHAYQT
+1612 
-1623 WKSGE
+1623 
-1628 FDNTAYNSIN
+1628 
-1638 TWKPVGS
+1638 
-1645 KPVNKQI
+1645 
-1652 NFQIMVD
+1652 
-1659 ILTEKLK
+1659 
-1666 QHPELIEG
+1666 
-1674 IKERGGHEYI
+1674 
-1684 ISSTHNVVGDK
+1684 
-1695 YWESSGQNAF
+1695 
-1705 IKALAEA
+1705 
-1712 AINVGISPINN
+1712 
-1723 NFIKST
+1723 T

-1782 AFSSLMKEFTLKE
+1782 AFSSLMSEFTLKD

-1887 AIREV
+1887 AMREV

-1930 GKNAMDNK
+1930 GKNAMDNQ

-1958 GDVSQFVTSTKFTA
+1958 GDISQFVTSSKFTA

-2002 KNALSVNIKVTDTI
+2002 KNALSVNMKVTDII

-2045 QAMYDMNRRANSLL
+2045 QAMYDMNRRAGMLL
-2059 NSYYPYETPSYRNA
+2059 NSYYPYNTPSYSGA
-2073 RNRLASLTKNNFLD
+2073 RNRLAELTKSNFLD

-2113 EIPIPVDSI
+2113 EM
-2122 NTPNLDTTVNSYTG
+2122 
-2136 NITPDANTIFV
+2136 
-2147 FGSNPEGRHGAG
+2147 
-2159 AAKIAREQFGAIY
+2159 
-2172 GQGEG
+2172 
-2177 LQGNAYALPT
+2177 PT
-2187 KDLRVTKNNGL
+2187 KDG
-2198 RSISEAQ
+2198 
-2205 IIENIK
+2205 
-2211 KLYEVAKQNPDKQF
+2211 
-2225 KIAYRN
+2225 
-2231 TDKASLNG
+2231 
-2239 YTGLEMIDMFLK
+2239 
-2251 AGSIPTNIVFSKE
+2251 
-2264 WIDTGKFDLP
+2264 
-2274 TKKVQSTSK
+2274 
-2283 SYIPAREYY
+2283 IPAREYY

-2355 LKTEPDLASNLFM
+2355 LKTEPDLARDLFM

-2393 NMKLWREWDPSAD
+2393 AIKVGRKWDSSAND
-2406 NGKGA
+2406 GNGA
-2411 WIQSDKSYIDFL
+2411 WVERSYVDFL
-2423 NEVKK
+2423 NDVKEGTVTANSEK
-2428 GISVNI
+2428 
-2434 EEFAKQYILN
+2434 FAKQYILN
-2444 HLDNRSLVFTA
+2444 HLDNKRLVLTA
-2455 KGSTRDFLKK
+2455 KGSIYKLIKDD
-2465 EVYKNGVAASEF
+2465 VYKNNETVSSF
-2477 TLKVSKL
+2477 TLNGGKL
-2484 GDDAKN
+2484 GDDAK
-2490 YTIADDTIPKS
+2490 YFTIKDSSLPKNVI
-2501 WTAFRPCI
+2501 AFRPCI
-2509 IVDGIVYM
+2509 VIDGVIYM

-2528 TDGSMTYRKV
+2528 YDGSITYYKV

-2546 SLQYISDSETKI
+2546 SLQYVSDSESKMKDTESY
-2558 TDSQTYDDKMPGSTK
+2558 DSNISGSTK
-2573 REDRVPEEHPE
+2573 KEDLIPEQNPE
-2584 KVDRDKLVN
+2584 KFNREE
-2593 DLIYYSLM
+2593 LINKFILYSLK
-2601 NGNLVEESTD
+2601 NGNLVSEDVD
-2611 KFKEDISIFK
+2611 KFKKDISTLNN
-2621 DSDLK
+2621 SDLIE
-2626 DTIEDIKNELR
+2626 TINDIRVELK
-2637 EKGLIDKTG
+2637 EKGLIDNSG
-2646 KKIC
+2646 NLVC

>member
-1 MSTNCYNP
+1 MSTKCYNP
-9 IKGIDDVIS
+9 IKGIDDVIA

-23 WNKYRVATLRGMYDE
+23 WNEYRVATLRGMYDE
-38 SHPSPLDTSDLDKA
+38 SHSSPLDTSDLDKA
-52 VQELISYRRNLGKVN
+52 VQDLISYRRDLGKMN
-67 AESIKTASFNL
+67 AESIKTTSSNL

-113 EANPSLSRKVICNGF
+113 EANPFLSRKVICNGF
-128 ISNGKLVA
+128 VSNGKLVA

-151 YYLEAVEEDDMD
+151 YYSEAVEEGDMD

-191 LKLGNNIEYAD
+191 LRLGDKIEYAD

-222 SKREAWQETSDMQ
+222 SKREAWQETSDMH

-272 PVKTHQSLIE
+272 PVKAHQSLIE

-290 NQMIGLLRNASSS
+290 RQMIGLLRNASNS
-303 QSWLQPVIE
+303 QTWLQPVME

-333 PYSILLEEIKNELRT
+333 PYSILLEEVKNGLRT

-353 LNRVNISLSGQYLTS
+353 LNRVNNSLSGQYLTS

-373 QVNPDT
+373 QVNPNT

-389 WKNLQNLR
+389 WKNLQSLR
-397 EIVAE
+397 ELVKE
-402 YFPSKN
+402 YFPSKS
-408 VSIVPKFY
+408 VSITPKFY
-416 SNKETSWQEKKRVLI
+416 NNKETSWQEKKRVLI
-431 KITEALGIDIDGNT
+431 KITEALGIDIDGGT
-445 LDRIM
+445 LDKIM
-450 SNGRDLHKFTD
+450 SSGRDLHKFTD
-461 AISELIEFG
+461 AISELVEFG
-470 TDKILNKSE
+470 TDKILNKKE
-479 LESLNKGNFSLSKS
+479 LESLDKGEYSLSNR
-493 SFKDFIKFSPA
+493 SFKDFIRFSPA

-513 REKIDKMLTIIT
+513 REKIDKMLSIVT

-534 SRVRHKDKNGNNITL
+534 SRVRHKDKNGNNVTL

-561 MDRIASFVTNN
+561 MDRIASFVSNN

-584 FLDSSFFMDNGTILN
+584 FLDSSFFMDKDNGTIFN
-599 RWIKDLYE
+599 RWLRDLYE
-607 SDLDEKSFATNFVF
+607 SGLDEKDFAANFGF

-641 IDMMTEYFSERQI
+641 IDMMAEYFSERQK
-654 SPKNIKYIDE
+654 SP
-664 EEFNKSKNLKSFPK
+664 
-678 DQLYY
+678 
-683 VNGTNYYYKY
+683 
-693 NSIDSKGNNVWTK
+693 NSQ
-706 HIKDDYAYY
+706 YAYY

-723 GVSKFIKAKRYSAKE
+723 GVSKFIKAKRYSAQE
-738 ILDGLYDVYRQER
+738 MLDGLYDVYRQER
-751 RRMALTKAANSK
+751 RRMALTSAANTK
-763 LKEEEYSPIENFSNK
+763 LKEGGYSLIENFSSK
-778 EDEYTILPFL
+778 ENEYTALPFL

-827 NIFKKNLNNLGL
+827 NSFKTSLNNLGL
-839 LETKEVYNPNTNKKE
+839 LETKEVYNPKTNKKE
-854 VQYIYFSQ
+854 VQYVYFSQ
-862 EVNGDKTI
+862 EVNGNKSI
-870 DKVIAD
+870 DEVIAD

-924 DFDGNLYSKDGIE
+924 DFDGNLYSEDGIE

-945 NLNAEL
+945 NLNAEV
-951 SNPEFMTAIK
+951 SNPEFMKAIE

-1007 VYNAI
+1007 VYNTI

-1027 DKLAEIASMAV
+1027 DKLTEIANMSV

-1051 NYAVNNTDKL
+1051 NLAVNSTDKL

-1116 SKASNAKELNDAL
+1116 SKASNAQELSNAL

-1136 LSYGDYR
+1136 LSYGGYR

-1154 SQLFGTQVRKLIMT
+1154 SQLFGTQVRKLIMA
-1168 NVEMDDYHY
+1168 NIKMDDYHY

-1183 NKVNL
+1183 KKVNL
-1188 GGKYGDVRL
+1188 GGKYGEVRL

-1279 SMFKKRVN
+1279 SIFKKRVN

-1312 LKYVVDPN
+1312 LHYVVDPN
-1320 NPNNILYAECEIPWD
+1320 NPNNILYAECEIPWN

-1343 KEVTLEFSDYCNE
+1343 KEVALEFSDYCNE

-1452 FYETYSNIKDVLKEA
+1452 FYETYPNIKDVLKEA
-1467 REEDTESLDRLYK
+1467 REDTESLNRLYK

-1515 PLDNT
+1515 SLDNT

-1562 ELLFGSLE
+1562 ELLFGNLE
-1570 GIVSRGTS
+1570 GIVSR
-1578 TSKISGENISSKG
+1578 E
-1591 SEFAKKLTNVGNNLE
+1591 
-1606 VTYKGV
+1606 
-1612 TFRNAEHAYQT
+1612 
-1623 WKSGE
+1623 
-1628 FDNTAYNSIN
+1628 
-1638 TWKPVGS
+1638 
-1645 KPVNKQI
+1645 
-1652 NFQIMVD
+1652 
-1659 ILTEKLK
+1659 
-1666 QHPELIEG
+1666 
-1674 IKERGGHEYI
+1674 
-1684 ISSTHNVVGDK
+1684 
-1695 YWESSGQNAF
+1695 
-1705 IKALAEA
+1705 
-1712 AINVGISPINN
+1712 
-1723 NFIKST
+1723 T

-1782 AFSSLMKEFTLKE
+1782 AFSSLMSEFTLKD

-1887 AIREV
+1887 AMREV

-1930 GKNAMDNK
+1930 GKNAMDNQ

-1958 GDVSQFVTSTKFTA
+1958 GDISQFVTSSKFTA

-2002 KNALSVNIKVTDTI
+2002 KNALSVNMKVTDII

-2032 YLESLIENPLAYE
+2032 YLKSLIENPLAYE
-2045 QAMYDMNRRANSLL
+2045 QAMYDMNRRAGMLL
-2059 NSYYPYETPSYRNA
+2059 NSYYPYNTPSYSGA
-2073 RNRLASLTKNNFLD
+2073 RNRLAELTKSNFLD

-2113 EIPIPVDSI
+2113 EM
-2122 NTPNLDTTVNSYTG
+2122 
-2136 NITPDANTIFV
+2136 
-2147 FGSNPEGRHGAG
+2147 
-2159 AAKIAREQFGAIY
+2159 
-2172 GQGEG
+2172 
-2177 LQGNAYALPT
+2177 PT
-2187 KDLRVTKNNGL
+2187 KDG
-2198 RSISEAQ
+2198 
-2205 IIENIK
+2205 
-2211 KLYEVAKQNPDKQF
+2211 
-2225 KIAYRN
+2225 
-2231 TDKASLNG
+2231 
-2239 YTGLEMIDMFLK
+2239 
-2251 AGSIPTNIVFSKE
+2251 
-2264 WIDTGKFDLP
+2264 
-2274 TKKVQSTSK
+2274 
-2283 SYIPAREYY
+2283 IPAREYY

-2331 MNVQGIGGLAPYQ
+2331 MNIQGIGGLAPYQ

-2355 LKTEPDLASNLFM
+2355 LKTEPDLARDLFM

-2393 NMKLWREWDPSAD
+2393 AIKVGRKWDSSAND
-2406 NGKGA
+2406 GNGA
-2411 WIQSDKSYIDFL
+2411 WVERSYVDFL
-2423 NEVKK
+2423 NDVKEGTVTANSEK
-2428 GISVNI
+2428 
-2434 EEFAKQYILN
+2434 FAKQYILN
-2444 HLDNRSLVFTA
+2444 HLDNRRLVFTA
-2455 KGSTRDFLKK
+2455 KGSNLKYLK
-2465 EVYKNGVAASEF
+2465 TLVYKNGEAVSNF
-2477 TLKVSKL
+2477 TLDVNKL

-2490 YTIADDTIPKS
+2490 YTIKDSTLPKNCV
-2501 WTAFRPCI
+2501 AFRPCI
-2509 IVDGIVYM
+2509 VVDGITYI
-2517 CESGNDKFNVS
+2517 CDSSNDKFNVS
-2528 TDGSMTYRKV
+2528 YDGSITYYKV

-2546 SLQYISDSETKI
+2546 SLQYVSDSESRL
-2558 TDSQTYDDKMPGSTK
+2558 TDNEQYDNNMEGNSSQEFIPENTPNSFN
-2573 REDRVPEEHPE
+2573 REEAINQIIDYGIKNGEFMAEQVESIKEYLNSQSDVDLSDTVNAIRNEIQNSGLTDNTGE
-2584 KVDRDKLVN
+2584 KV
-2593 DLIYYSLM
+2593 
-2601 NGNLVEESTD
+2601 
-2611 KFKEDISIFK
+2611 
-2621 DSDLK
+2621 
-2626 DTIEDIKNELR
+2626 
-2637 EKGLIDKTG
+2637 
-2646 KKIC
+2646 C

>member
-1 MSTNCYNP
+1 MSTKCYNP
-9 IKGIDDVIS
+9 IKGIDDVIA

-23 WNKYRVATLRGMYDE
+23 WNEYRVATLRGMYDE
-38 SHPSPLDTSDLDKA
+38 SHSSPLDTSDLDKA
-52 VQELISYRRNLGKVN
+52 VQDLISYRRGLGKMN
-67 AESIKTASFNL
+67 AESIKTTSSNL

-128 ISNGKLVA
+128 VSNGKLVA

-151 YYLEAVEEDDMD
+151 YYSEAVEEGDMD

-191 LKLGNNIEYAD
+191 LRLGDKIEYAD

-222 SKREAWQETSDMQ
+222 SKREAWQETSDMH

-272 PVKTHQSLIE
+272 PVKAHQSLIE

-290 NQMIGLLRNASSS
+290 RQMIGLLRNASNS
-303 QSWLQPVIE
+303 QTWLQPVIE

-333 PYSILLEEIKNELRT
+333 PYSILLEEVKNGLRT

-353 LNRVNISLSGQYLTS
+353 LNRVNNSLSGQYLTS

-373 QVNPDT
+373 QVNPNT

-389 WKNLQNLR
+389 WKNLQSLR
-397 EIVAE
+397 ELVKE
-402 YFPSKN
+402 YFPSKTI
-408 VSIVPKFY
+408 SIAPKFY
-416 SNKETSWQEKKRVLI
+416 NNKETSWQEKKRVLI
-431 KITEALGIDIDGNT
+431 KITEALGIDIDGGT
-445 LDRIM
+445 LDKIM

-461 AISELIEFG
+461 AISELVEFG
-470 TDKILNKSE
+470 TDKILNKKE
-479 LESLNKGNFSLSKS
+479 LESLDKGEYSLSTR
-493 SFKDFIKFSPA
+493 SFKYFIRFSPA

-513 REKIDKMLTIIT
+513 REKIDKMLSIVT

-534 SRVRHKDKNGNNITL
+534 SRVRHKDKNGNNVTL

-561 MDRIASFVTNN
+561 MDRIASFVSNN
-572 DRQGLRRMIENE
+572 DKQGLRRMIENE
-584 FLDSSFFMDNGTILN
+584 FLNSSFFMDNGTILN

-607 SDLDEKSFATNFVF
+607 SGLDDKDFAANFGF

-641 IDMMTEYFSERQI
+641 IDMMAEYFSERQL
-654 SPKNIKYIDE
+654 SP
-664 EEFNKSKNLKSFPK
+664 
-678 DQLYY
+678 
-683 VNGTNYYYKY
+683 
-693 NSIDSKGNNVWTK
+693 NSQ
-706 HIKDDYAYY
+706 YAYY

-723 GVSKFIKAKRYSAKE
+723 GVSKFIKAKRYSAQE

-751 RRMALTKAANSK
+751 RRIALTVAANTK
-763 LKEEEYSPIENFSNK
+763 LKEGGYSPIDNFSDKAN
-778 EDEYTILPFL
+778 EYTALPFL

-797 TVGKYAAMIGEN
+797 TIGKYAAMIGEN

-827 NIFKKNLNNLGL
+827 NSFKTSLNNLGL
-839 LETKEVYNPNTNKKE
+839 LETKEVYNPKTNKKE
-854 VQYIYFSQ
+854 VQYVYFSQ
-862 EVNGDKTI
+862 EVNGNKSI
-870 DKVIAD
+870 DEVIAD

-924 DFDGNLYSKDGIE
+924 DFDGNLYSEDGIE

-945 NLNAEL
+945 NLNAEV
-951 SNPEFMTAIK
+951 SNPEFMKAIE
-961 AKFGKNSPVYKAY
+961 AKFGKNSSVYKAY

-1007 VYNAI
+1007 VYKAI

-1027 DKLAEIASMAV
+1027 DKLAEIANMSV

-1051 NYAVNNTDKL
+1051 NLAVNSTDKL

-1154 SQLFGTQVRKLIMT
+1154 SQLFGTQVRKLIMA
-1168 NVEMDDYHY
+1168 NIKMDDYHY

-1183 NKVNL
+1183 KKVNL

-1279 SMFKKRVN
+1279 SIFKKRVN

-1312 LKYVVDPN
+1312 LHYVVDPN

-1343 KEVTLEFSDYCNE
+1343 KEVALEFSDYCNE

-1493 AFAQFIADR
+1493 AFAQFIADK

-1562 ELLFGSLE
+1562 ELLFGNLE
-1570 GIVSRGTS
+1570 GIVSRG
-1578 TSKISGENISSKG
+1578 
-1591 SEFAKKLTNVGNNLE
+1591 
-1606 VTYKGV
+1606 
-1612 TFRNAEHAYQT
+1612 
-1623 WKSGE
+1623 
-1628 FDNTAYNSIN
+1628 
-1638 TWKPVGS
+1638 
-1645 KPVNKQI
+1645 
-1652 NFQIMVD
+1652 
-1659 ILTEKLK
+1659 
-1666 QHPELIEG
+1666 
-1674 IKERGGHEYI
+1674 
-1684 ISSTHNVVGDK
+1684 
-1695 YWESSGQNAF
+1695 
-1705 IKALAEA
+1705 
-1712 AINVGISPINN
+1712 
-1723 NFIKST
+1723 T

-1782 AFSSLMKEFTLKE
+1782 AFSSLMSEFTLKD

-1810 PKGIDVDL
+1810 PEGIDVDL

-1879 NNGVTADM
+1879 NNGVTVDM
-1887 AIREV
+1887 AMREV

-1920 IVNDRVMREQ
+1920 IVNDRVMRER
-1930 GKNAMDNK
+1930 GKNAMDNQ

-1958 GDVSQFVTSTKFTA
+1958 GDISQFVTSSKFTA

-1990 KNYIDKFVVKNG
+1990 KNYIDRFVIKKG
-2002 KNALSVNIKVTDTI
+2002 KNALSVNMKVTDII

-2026 QGSNQE
+2026 YGSNQE
-2032 YLESLIENPLAYE
+2032 YLESLIENPLSYE
-2045 QAMYDMNRRANSLL
+2045 QAMYDMNRRAGMLL
-2059 NSYYPYETPSYRNA
+2059 NSYYPYNTPSYSGA
-2073 RNRLASLTKNNFLD
+2073 RNRLAELTKSNFLD

-2113 EIPIPVDSI
+2113 EMP
-2122 NTPNLDTTVNSYTG
+2122 
-2136 NITPDANTIFV
+2136 
-2147 FGSNPEGRHGAG
+2147 
-2159 AAKIAREQFGAIY
+2159 AKDG
-2172 GQGEG
+2172 
-2177 LQGNAYALPT
+2177 
-2187 KDLRVTKNNGL
+2187 
-2198 RSISEAQ
+2198 
-2205 IIENIK
+2205 
-2211 KLYEVAKQNPDKQF
+2211 
-2225 KIAYRN
+2225 
-2231 TDKASLNG
+2231 
-2239 YTGLEMIDMFLK
+2239 
-2251 AGSIPTNIVFSKE
+2251 
-2264 WIDTGKFDLP
+2264 
-2274 TKKVQSTSK
+2274 
-2283 SYIPAREYY
+2283 IPAREYY

-2355 LKTEPDLASNLFM
+2355 LKTEPDLARDLFM

-2393 NMKLWREWDPSAD
+2393 AIKVGRKWDSSAND
-2406 NGKGA
+2406 GNGA
-2411 WIQSDKSYIDFL
+2411 WVERSYVDFL
-2423 NEVKK
+2423 NDVKEGTVTANSEK
-2428 GISVNI
+2428 
-2434 EEFAKQYILN
+2434 FAKQYILN
-2444 HLDNRSLVFTA
+2444 HLDNRRLVFTA
-2455 KGSTRDFLKK
+2455 KGSNLKYLK
-2465 EVYKNGVAASEF
+2465 TLVYKNGEAVSNF
-2477 TLKVSKL
+2477 TLDVNKL

-2490 YTIADDTIPKS
+2490 YTIKDSTLPKNCV
-2501 WTAFRPCI
+2501 AFRPCI
-2509 IVDGIVYM
+2509 VVDGITYM
-2517 CESGNDKFNVS
+2517 CDSSNDKFNVS
-2528 TDGSMTYRKV
+2528 YDGSITYYKV

-2546 SLQYISDSETKI
+2546 SLQYVSDSESRL
-2558 TDSQTYDDKMPGSTK
+2558 TDNEQYDNNMEGNSSQEFIPENTPNSFN
-2573 REDRVPEEHPE
+2573 REEAINQIIDYGIKNGEFMAEQVESIKEYLNSQSDVDLSDTVNAIRNEIQNSGLTDNTGE
-2584 KVDRDKLVN
+2584 KV
-2593 DLIYYSLM
+2593 
-2601 NGNLVEESTD
+2601 
-2611 KFKEDISIFK
+2611 
-2621 DSDLK
+2621 
-2626 DTIEDIKNELR
+2626 
-2637 EKGLIDKTG
+2637 
-2646 KKIC
+2646 C

>member
-1 MSTNCYNP
+1 MSTKCYNP
-9 IKGIDDVIS
+9 IKGIDDVIA

-23 WNKYRVATLRGMYDE
+23 WNEYRVATLRGMYDE
-38 SHPSPLDTSDLDKA
+38 SHSSPLDTSDLDKA
-52 VQELISYRRNLGKVN
+52 VQDLISYRRDLGKMN
-67 AESIKTASFNL
+67 AESIKTTSSNL

-113 EANPSLSRKVICNGF
+113 EANPFLSRKVICNGF
-128 ISNGKLVA
+128 VSNGKLVA

-151 YYLEAVEEDDMD
+151 YYSEAVEEGDMD

-191 LKLGNNIEYAD
+191 LRLGDKIEYAD
-202 DTNPDNYNDNKLS
+202 DTNPGNYNDNKLS

-222 SKREAWQETSDMQ
+222 SKREAWQETSDMH

-272 PVKTHQSLIE
+272 PVKAHQSLIE

-290 NQMIGLLRNASSS
+290 RQMIGLLRNASNS
-303 QSWLQPVIE
+303 QAWLQPVIE

-333 PYSILLEEIKNELRT
+333 PYSILLEEVKNGLRT

-353 LNRVNISLSGQYLTS
+353 LNRVNNSLSGQYLTS

-373 QVNPDT
+373 QANPNT

-389 WKNLQNLR
+389 WKNLQSLR
-397 EIVAE
+397 ELVKE
-402 YFPSKN
+402 YFPSKS
-408 VSIVPKFY
+408 VSITPKFY
-416 SNKETSWQEKKRVLI
+416 NNKETSWQEKKRVLI
-431 KITEALGIDIDGNT
+431 KITEALGIDIDGGT
-445 LDRIM
+445 LDKIM
-450 SNGRDLHKFTD
+450 SSGGDLHKFTD
-461 AISELIEFG
+461 AISELVEFG
-470 TDKILNKSE
+470 TDKILNKKE
-479 LESLNKGNFSLSKS
+479 LESLDKGEYSLSNR
-493 SFKDFIKFSPA
+493 SFKDFIRFSPA

-513 REKIDKMLTIIT
+513 REKIDKMLLIVT

-534 SRVRHKDKNGNNITL
+534 SRVRHKDKNGNNVTL

-561 MDRIASFVTNN
+561 MDRIASFVSNN

-584 FLDSSFFMDNGTILN
+584 FLDSSFFMDKDNGTIFN
-599 RWIKDLYE
+599 RWLRDLYE
-607 SDLDEKSFATNFVF
+607 SGLDEKDFAANFGF

-641 IDMMTEYFSERQI
+641 IDMMAEYFSERQK
-654 SPKNIKYIDE
+654 SP
-664 EEFNKSKNLKSFPK
+664 
-678 DQLYY
+678 
-683 VNGTNYYYKY
+683 
-693 NSIDSKGNNVWTK
+693 NSQ
-706 HIKDDYAYY
+706 YAYY

-723 GVSKFIKAKRYSAKE
+723 GVSKFIKAKRYSAQE

-751 RRMALTKAANSK
+751 RRMALTSAANTK
-763 LKEEEYSPIENFSNK
+763 LKEGGYSLIENFSSK
-778 EDEYTILPFL
+778 ENEYTALPFL

-827 NIFKKNLNNLGL
+827 NSFKTSLNNLGL
-839 LETKEVYNPNTNKKE
+839 LETKEVYNPKTNKKE
-854 VQYIYFSQ
+854 VQYVYFSQ
-862 EVNGDKTI
+862 EVNGNKSI
-870 DKVIAD
+870 DEVIAD

-924 DFDGNLYSKDGIE
+924 DFDGNLYSEDGIE

-945 NLNAEL
+945 NLNAEV
-951 SNPEFMTAIK
+951 SNPEFMKAIE

-1007 VYNAI
+1007 VYNTI

-1027 DKLAEIASMAV
+1027 DKLTEIANMSV

-1051 NYAVNNTDKL
+1051 NLAVNGTDKL

-1116 SKASNAKELNDAL
+1116 SKASNAQELSNAL

-1154 SQLFGTQVRKLIMT
+1154 SQLFGTQVRKLIMA
-1168 NVEMDDYHY
+1168 NIKMDDYHY

-1183 NKVNL
+1183 KKVNL
-1188 GGKYGDVRL
+1188 GGKYGEVRL

-1214 LESYDLFANE
+1214 LKSYDLFANE

-1279 SMFKKRVN
+1279 SIFKKRVN

-1312 LKYVVDPN
+1312 LHYVVDPN

-1343 KEVTLEFSDYCNE
+1343 KEVALEFSDYCNE

-1439 ELSSSEVAEIWKE
+1439 ELSSSEVVEIWKE
-1452 FYETYSNIKDVLKEA
+1452 FYETYPNIKDVLKEA
-1467 REEDTESLDRLYK
+1467 REEDTESLNRLYK

-1502 GYISFESYDFSKS
+1502 GYISFERYDFSKS

-1562 ELLFGSLE
+1562 ELLFGNLE
-1570 GIVSRGTS
+1570 GIVSRG
-1578 TSKISGENISSKG
+1578 
-1591 SEFAKKLTNVGNNLE
+1591 
-1606 VTYKGV
+1606 
-1612 TFRNAEHAYQT
+1612 
-1623 WKSGE
+1623 
-1628 FDNTAYNSIN
+1628 
-1638 TWKPVGS
+1638 
-1645 KPVNKQI
+1645 
-1652 NFQIMVD
+1652 
-1659 ILTEKLK
+1659 
-1666 QHPELIEG
+1666 
-1674 IKERGGHEYI
+1674 
-1684 ISSTHNVVGDK
+1684 
-1695 YWESSGQNAF
+1695 
-1705 IKALAEA
+1705 
-1712 AINVGISPINN
+1712 
-1723 NFIKST
+1723 T

-1782 AFSSLMKEFTLKE
+1782 AFSSLMSEFTLKD

-1887 AIREV
+1887 AMREV

-1930 GKNAMDNK
+1930 GKNAMDNQ

-1958 GDVSQFVTSTKFTA
+1958 GDISQFVTSSKFTA

-2002 KNALSVNIKVTDTI
+2002 KNALSVNMKVTDII

-2032 YLESLIENPLAYE
+2032 YLKSLIENPLAYE
-2045 QAMYDMNRRANSLL
+2045 QAMYDMNRRASMLL
-2059 NSYYPYETPSYRNA
+2059 NSYYPYNTPSYSGA
-2073 RNRLASLTKNNFLD
+2073 RNRLAELTKSNFLD

-2113 EIPIPVDSI
+2113 EM
-2122 NTPNLDTTVNSYTG
+2122 
-2136 NITPDANTIFV
+2136 
-2147 FGSNPEGRHGAG
+2147 
-2159 AAKIAREQFGAIY
+2159 
-2172 GQGEG
+2172 
-2177 LQGNAYALPT
+2177 PT
-2187 KDLRVTKNNGL
+2187 KDG
-2198 RSISEAQ
+2198 
-2205 IIENIK
+2205 
-2211 KLYEVAKQNPDKQF
+2211 
-2225 KIAYRN
+2225 
-2231 TDKASLNG
+2231 
-2239 YTGLEMIDMFLK
+2239 
-2251 AGSIPTNIVFSKE
+2251 
-2264 WIDTGKFDLP
+2264 
-2274 TKKVQSTSK
+2274 
-2283 SYIPAREYY
+2283 IPAREYY

-2355 LKTEPDLASNLFM
+2355 LKTEPDLARDLFM

-2380 LAFMNLAPTELKL
+2380 LAFMNLTPTELKL
-2393 NMKLWREWDPSAD
+2393 AIKVGRKWDSSAND
-2406 NGKGA
+2406 GNGA
-2411 WIQSDKSYIDFL
+2411 WVERSYVDFL
-2423 NEVKK
+2423 NDVKEGTVTANSEK
-2428 GISVNI
+2428 
-2434 EEFAKQYILN
+2434 FAKQYILN
-2444 HLDNRSLVFTA
+2444 HLDNRRLVFTA
-2455 KGSTRDFLKK
+2455 RGSNLKYLK
-2465 EVYKNGVAASEF
+2465 TLVYKNGEAVSNF
-2477 TLKVSKL
+2477 TLDVNKL

-2490 YTIADDTIPKS
+2490 YTIKDSTLPKNCV
-2501 WTAFRPCI
+2501 AFRPCI
-2509 IVDGIVYM
+2509 VVDGITYI
-2517 CESGNDKFNVS
+2517 CDSSNDKFNVS
-2528 TDGSMTYRKV
+2528 YDGSITYYKV

-2546 SLQYISDSETKI
+2546 SLQYVSDSESRL
-2558 TDSQTYDDKMPGSTK
+2558 TDNEQYDNNMEGNSSQEFIPENTPNSFN
-2573 REDRVPEEHPE
+2573 REEAINQIIDYGIKNGEFMAEQVESIKEYLNSQSDVGLSDTVNAIRNEIQNSGLTDNTGE
-2584 KVDRDKLVN
+2584 KV
-2593 DLIYYSLM
+2593 
-2601 NGNLVEESTD
+2601 
-2611 KFKEDISIFK
+2611 
-2621 DSDLK
+2621 
-2626 DTIEDIKNELR
+2626 
-2637 EKGLIDKTG
+2637 
-2646 KKIC
+2646 C

>member
-1 MSTNCYNP
+1 MSTKCYNP
-9 IKGIDDVIS
+9 IKGIDDVIA

-23 WNKYRVATLRGMYDE
+23 WNEYRVATLRGMYDE
-38 SHPSPLDTSDLDKA
+38 SHSSPLDTSDLDKA
-52 VQELISYRRNLGKVN
+52 VQDLISYRRDLGKMN
-67 AESIKTASFNL
+67 AESIKTTSSNL

-113 EANPSLSRKVICNGF
+113 EANPFLSRKVICNGF
-128 ISNGKLVA
+128 VSNGKLVA

-151 YYLEAVEEDDMD
+151 YYSEAVEEGDMD

-191 LKLGNNIEYAD
+191 LRLGDKIEYAD

-222 SKREAWQETSDMQ
+222 SKREAWQETSDMH

-272 PVKTHQSLIE
+272 PVKAHQSLIE

-290 NQMIGLLRNASSS
+290 RQMIGLLRNASNS
-303 QSWLQPVIE
+303 QTWLQPVIE

-333 PYSILLEEIKNELRT
+333 PYSILLEEVKNGLRT

-353 LNRVNISLSGQYLTS
+353 LNRVNNSLSGQYLTS

-373 QVNPDT
+373 QVNPNT

-389 WKNLQNLR
+389 WKNLQSLR
-397 EIVAE
+397 ELVKE
-402 YFPSKN
+402 YFPSKS
-408 VSIVPKFY
+408 VSITPKFY
-416 SNKETSWQEKKRVLI
+416 NNKETSWQEKKRVLI
-431 KITEALGIDIDGNT
+431 KITEALGIDIDGGT
-445 LDRIM
+445 LDKIM
-450 SNGRDLHKFTD
+450 SSGRDLHKFTD
-461 AISELIEFG
+461 AISELVEFG
-470 TDKILNKSE
+470 TDKILNKKE
-479 LESLNKGNFSLSKS
+479 LESLDKGEYSLSNR
-493 SFKDFIKFSPA
+493 SFKDFIRFSPA

-513 REKIDKMLTIIT
+513 REKIDKMLSIVT

-534 SRVRHKDKNGNNITL
+534 SRVRHKDKNGNNVTL

-561 MDRIASFVTNN
+561 MDRIASFVSNN

-584 FLDSSFFMDNGTILN
+584 FLDSSFFMDKDNGTIFN
-599 RWIKDLYE
+599 RWLRDLYE
-607 SDLDEKSFATNFVF
+607 SGLDEKDFAANFGF

-641 IDMMTEYFSERQI
+641 IDMMAEYFSERQK
-654 SPKNIKYIDE
+654 SP
-664 EEFNKSKNLKSFPK
+664 
-678 DQLYY
+678 
-683 VNGTNYYYKY
+683 
-693 NSIDSKGNNVWTK
+693 NSQ
-706 HIKDDYAYY
+706 YAYY

-723 GVSKFIKAKRYSAKE
+723 GVSKFIKAKRYSAQE

-751 RRMALTKAANSK
+751 RRMALTSAANTK
-763 LKEEEYSPIENFSNK
+763 LKEGGYSLIENFSSK
-778 EDEYTILPFL
+778 ENEYTALPFL

-827 NIFKKNLNNLGL
+827 NSFKTSLNNLGL
-839 LETKEVYNPNTNKKE
+839 LETKEVYNPKTNKKE
-854 VQYIYFSQ
+854 VQYVYFSQ
-862 EVNGDKTI
+862 EVNGNKSI
-870 DKVIAD
+870 DEVIAD

-924 DFDGNLYSKDGIE
+924 DFDGNLYSEDGIE

-945 NLNAEL
+945 NLNAEV
-951 SNPEFMTAIK
+951 SNPEFMKAIE

-1007 VYNAI
+1007 VYNTI

-1027 DKLAEIASMAV
+1027 DKLTEIANMSV

-1051 NYAVNNTDKL
+1051 NLAVNSTDKL

-1116 SKASNAKELNDAL
+1116 SKASNAQELSNAL

-1154 SQLFGTQVRKLIMT
+1154 SQLFGTQVRKLIMA
-1168 NVEMDDYHY
+1168 NIKMDDYHY

-1183 NKVNL
+1183 KKVNL
-1188 GGKYGDVRL
+1188 GGKYGEVRL

-1214 LESYDLFANE
+1214 LKSYDLFANE

-1279 SMFKKRVN
+1279 SIFKKRVN

-1312 LKYVVDPN
+1312 LHYVVDPN

-1343 KEVTLEFSDYCNE
+1343 KEVALEFSDYCNE

-1452 FYETYSNIKDVLKEA
+1452 FYETYPNIKDVLKEA
-1467 REEDTESLDRLYK
+1467 REEDTESLNRLYK

-1562 ELLFGSLE
+1562 ELLFGNLE
-1570 GIVSRGTS
+1570 GIVSR
-1578 TSKISGENISSKG
+1578 E
-1591 SEFAKKLTNVGNNLE
+1591 
-1606 VTYKGV
+1606 
-1612 TFRNAEHAYQT
+1612 
-1623 WKSGE
+1623 
-1628 FDNTAYNSIN
+1628 
-1638 TWKPVGS
+1638 
-1645 KPVNKQI
+1645 
-1652 NFQIMVD
+1652 
-1659 ILTEKLK
+1659 
-1666 QHPELIEG
+1666 
-1674 IKERGGHEYI
+1674 
-1684 ISSTHNVVGDK
+1684 
-1695 YWESSGQNAF
+1695 
-1705 IKALAEA
+1705 
-1712 AINVGISPINN
+1712 
-1723 NFIKST
+1723 T

-1782 AFSSLMKEFTLKE
+1782 AFSSLMSEFTLKD

-1887 AIREV
+1887 AMREV

-1930 GKNAMDNK
+1930 GKNAMDNQ

-1958 GDVSQFVTSTKFTA
+1958 GDISQFVTSSKFTA

-2002 KNALSVNIKVTDTI
+2002 KNALSVNMKVTDII

-2045 QAMYDMNRRANSLL
+2045 QAMYDMNRRAGMLL
-2059 NSYYPYETPSYRNA
+2059 NSYYPYNTPSYSGA
-2073 RNRLASLTKNNFLD
+2073 RNRLAELTKSNFLD

-2113 EIPIPVDSI
+2113 EM
-2122 NTPNLDTTVNSYTG
+2122 
-2136 NITPDANTIFV
+2136 
-2147 FGSNPEGRHGAG
+2147 
-2159 AAKIAREQFGAIY
+2159 
-2172 GQGEG
+2172 
-2177 LQGNAYALPT
+2177 PT
-2187 KDLRVTKNNGL
+2187 KDG
-2198 RSISEAQ
+2198 
-2205 IIENIK
+2205 
-2211 KLYEVAKQNPDKQF
+2211 
-2225 KIAYRN
+2225 
-2231 TDKASLNG
+2231 
-2239 YTGLEMIDMFLK
+2239 
-2251 AGSIPTNIVFSKE
+2251 
-2264 WIDTGKFDLP
+2264 
-2274 TKKVQSTSK
+2274 
-2283 SYIPAREYY
+2283 IPAREYY

-2355 LKTEPDLASNLFM
+2355 LKTEPDLARDLFM

-2393 NMKLWREWDPSAD
+2393 AIKVGRKWDSSAND
-2406 NGKGA
+2406 GNGA
-2411 WIQSDKSYIDFL
+2411 WVERSYVDFL
-2423 NEVKK
+2423 NDVKEGTVTANSEK
-2428 GISVNI
+2428 
-2434 EEFAKQYILN
+2434 FAKQYILN
-2444 HLDNRSLVFTA
+2444 HLDNKRLVLTA
-2455 KGSTRDFLKK
+2455 KGSIYKLIKDD
-2465 EVYKNGVAASEF
+2465 VYKNNETVSSF
-2477 TLKVSKL
+2477 TLNGGKL
-2484 GDDAKN
+2484 GDDAK
-2490 YTIADDTIPKS
+2490 YFTIKDSSLPKNVI
-2501 WTAFRPCI
+2501 AFRPCI
-2509 IVDGIVYM
+2509 VIDGVIYM

-2528 TDGSMTYRKV
+2528 YDGSITYYKV

-2546 SLQYISDSETKI
+2546 SLQYVSDSESKMKDTESY
-2558 TDSQTYDDKMPGSTK
+2558 DSNISGSTK
-2573 REDRVPEEHPE
+2573 R
-2584 KVDRDKLVN
+2584 
-2593 DLIYYSLM
+2593 
-2601 NGNLVEESTD
+2601 
-2611 KFKEDISIFK
+2611 
-2621 DSDLK
+2621 
-2626 DTIEDIKNELR
+2626 
-2637 EKGLIDKTG
+2637 
-2646 KKIC
+2646 KI

>member
-1 MSTNCYNP
+1 MSTKCYNP
-9 IKGIDDVIS
+9 IKGIDDVIA

-23 WNKYRVATLRGMYDE
+23 WNEYRVATLRGMYDE
-38 SHPSPLDTSDLDKA
+38 SHSSPLDTSDLDKA
-52 VQELISYRRNLGKVN
+52 VQDLISYRRDLGKMN
-67 AESIKTASFNL
+67 AESIKTTSSNL

-128 ISNGKLVA
+128 VSNGKLVA

-151 YYLEAVEEDDMD
+151 YYSEAVEEGDMD

-169 KVLENWGALVSHA
+169 KVLENWGALVSYA

-191 LKLGNNIEYAD
+191 LRLGDKIEYAD

-222 SKREAWQETSDMQ
+222 SKREAWQETSDMH

-272 PVKTHQSLIE
+272 PVKAHQSLIE

-290 NQMIGLLRNASSS
+290 RQMIGLLRNASNS
-303 QSWLQPVIE
+303 QTWLQPVIE

-333 PYSILLEEIKNELRT
+333 PYSILLEEVKNGLRT

-353 LNRVNISLSGQYLTS
+353 LNRVNNSLSGQYLTS

-373 QVNPDT
+373 QVNPNT

-389 WKNLQNLR
+389 WKNLQSLR
-397 EIVAE
+397 ELVKE
-402 YFPSKN
+402 YFPSKTI
-408 VSIVPKFY
+408 SIAPKFY
-416 SNKETSWQEKKRVLI
+416 NNKETSWQEKKRVLI
-431 KITEALGIDIDGNT
+431 KITEALGIDIDGGT
-445 LDRIM
+445 LDKIM

-461 AISELIEFG
+461 AISELVEFG
-470 TDKILNKSE
+470 TDKILNKKE
-479 LESLNKGNFSLSKS
+479 LESLDKGEYSLSNR
-493 SFKDFIKFSPA
+493 SFKDFIRFSPA

-513 REKIDKMLTIIT
+513 REKIDKMLSIVT

-534 SRVRHKDKNGNNITL
+534 SRVRHKDKNGNNVTL

-561 MDRIASFVTNN
+561 MDRIASFVSNN
-572 DRQGLRRMIENE
+572 DKQGLRRMIENE
-584 FLDSSFFMDNGTILN
+584 FLNSSFFMDNGTILN

-607 SDLDEKSFATNFVF
+607 SGLDDKDFAANFGF

-641 IDMMTEYFSERQI
+641 IDMMAEYFSERQL
-654 SPKNIKYIDE
+654 SP
-664 EEFNKSKNLKSFPK
+664 
-678 DQLYY
+678 
-683 VNGTNYYYKY
+683 
-693 NSIDSKGNNVWTK
+693 NSQ
-706 HIKDDYAYY
+706 YAYY

-723 GVSKFIKAKRYSAKE
+723 GVSKFIKAKRYSAQE

-751 RRMALTKAANSK
+751 RRMALTVAANAK
-763 LKEEEYSPIENFSNK
+763 LKEGGYSLIENFSSK
-778 EDEYTILPFL
+778 ENEYTALPFL

-797 TVGKYAAMIGEN
+797 TIGKYAAMIGEN

-827 NIFKKNLNNLGL
+827 NSFKTDLNNLGL
-839 LETKEVYNPNTNKKE
+839 LETKEVYNPKTNKKE
-854 VQYIYFSQ
+854 VQYVYFSQ
-862 EVNGDKTI
+862 EVNGNKSI
-870 DKVIAD
+870 DEVIAD

-894 DPAFYKGTKDLQK
+894 DPAFYNGTKDLQK

-924 DFDGNLYSKDGIE
+924 DFDGNLYSEDGIE

-945 NLNAEL
+945 NLNAEV
-951 SNPEFMTAIK
+951 SNPEFMKAIE
-961 AKFGKNSPVYKAY
+961 AKFGKNSSVYKAY

-1007 VYNAI
+1007 VYKAI

-1027 DKLAEIASMAV
+1027 DKLAEIANMSV

-1051 NYAVNNTDKL
+1051 NLAVNSTDKL

-1076 ELLPAGSKLRDMAYW
+1076 ELLPADSKLRDMAYW

-1154 SQLFGTQVRKLIMT
+1154 SQLFGTQVRKLIMA
-1168 NVEMDDYHY
+1168 NIKMDDYHY

-1183 NKVNL
+1183 KKVNL

-1279 SMFKKRVN
+1279 SIFKKRVN

-1312 LKYVVDPN
+1312 LHYVVDPN

-1343 KEVTLEFSDYCNE
+1343 KEVALEFSDYCNE

-1562 ELLFGSLE
+1562 ELLFGNLE
-1570 GIVSRGTS
+1570 GIVSRGT
-1578 TSKISGENISSKG
+1578 
-1591 SEFAKKLTNVGNNLE
+1591 
-1606 VTYKGV
+1606 
-1612 TFRNAEHAYQT
+1612 
-1623 WKSGE
+1623 
-1628 FDNTAYNSIN
+1628 
-1638 TWKPVGS
+1638 
-1645 KPVNKQI
+1645 
-1652 NFQIMVD
+1652 
-1659 ILTEKLK
+1659 
-1666 QHPELIEG
+1666 
-1674 IKERGGHEYI
+1674 
-1684 ISSTHNVVGDK
+1684 
-1695 YWESSGQNAF
+1695 
-1705 IKALAEA
+1705 
-1712 AINVGISPINN
+1712 
-1723 NFIKST
+1723 
-1729 VDFNAIAE
+1729 VDFSAIAE
-1737 RAKDSKSDP
+1737 RAKDIKSDP

-1782 AFSSLMKEFTLKE
+1782 AFSSLMSEFTLKD

-1810 PKGIDVDL
+1810 PEGIDVDL

-1879 NNGVTADM
+1879 NNGVTADIAM
-1887 AIREV
+1887 REV

-1905 ANPDEDFSINKLALN
+1905 TNPDEDFSINKLALN
-1920 IVNDRVMREQ
+1920 IVNDRVMRER
-1930 GKNAMDNK
+1930 GKNAMDNQ

-1958 GDVSQFVTSTKFTA
+1958 GDISQFVTSSKFTA

-1990 KNYIDKFVVKNG
+1990 KNYIDRFVIKKG
-2002 KNALSVNIKVTDTI
+2002 KNALSVNMKVTDII

-2026 QGSNQE
+2026 YGSNQE

-2045 QAMYDMNRRANSLL
+2045 QAMYDMNRRAGMLL
-2059 NSYYPYETPSYRNA
+2059 NSYYPYNTPSYSGA
-2073 RNRLASLTKNNFLD
+2073 RNRLAELTKSNFLD

-2113 EIPIPVDSI
+2113 EMP
-2122 NTPNLDTTVNSYTG
+2122 
-2136 NITPDANTIFV
+2136 
-2147 FGSNPEGRHGAG
+2147 
-2159 AAKIAREQFGAIY
+2159 AKDG
-2172 GQGEG
+2172 
-2177 LQGNAYALPT
+2177 
-2187 KDLRVTKNNGL
+2187 
-2198 RSISEAQ
+2198 
-2205 IIENIK
+2205 
-2211 KLYEVAKQNPDKQF
+2211 
-2225 KIAYRN
+2225 
-2231 TDKASLNG
+2231 
-2239 YTGLEMIDMFLK
+2239 
-2251 AGSIPTNIVFSKE
+2251 
-2264 WIDTGKFDLP
+2264 
-2274 TKKVQSTSK
+2274 
-2283 SYIPAREYY
+2283 IPAREYY

-2355 LKTEPDLASNLFM
+2355 LKTEPDLARDLFM

-2393 NMKLWREWDPSAD
+2393 AIKVGRKWDSSAND
-2406 NGKGA
+2406 GNGA
-2411 WIQSDKSYIDFL
+2411 WVERSYVDFL
-2423 NEVKK
+2423 NDVKEGTVTANSEK
-2428 GISVNI
+2428 
-2434 EEFAKQYILN
+2434 FAKQYILN
-2444 HLDNRSLVFTA
+2444 HLDNRRLVFTA
-2455 KGSTRDFLKK
+2455 KGSNLKYLK
-2465 EVYKNGVAASEF
+2465 TLVYKNGEAVSNF
-2477 TLKVSKL
+2477 TLDVNKL

-2490 YTIADDTIPKS
+2490 YTIKDSTLPKNCV
-2501 WTAFRPCI
+2501 AFRPCI
-2509 IVDGIVYM
+2509 VVDGITYM
-2517 CESGNDKFNVS
+2517 CDSSNDKFNVS
-2528 TDGSMTYRKV
+2528 YDGSITYYKV

-2546 SLQYISDSETKI
+2546 SLQYVSDSESRL
-2558 TDSQTYDDKMPGSTK
+2558 TDNEQYDNNMEGNSSQEFIPENTPNSFN
-2573 REDRVPEEHPE
+2573 REEAINQIIDYGIKNGEFMAEQVESIKEYLNSQSDVDLSDTVNAIRNEIQNSGLTDNTGE
-2584 KVDRDKLVN
+2584 KV
-2593 DLIYYSLM
+2593 
-2601 NGNLVEESTD
+2601 
-2611 KFKEDISIFK
+2611 
-2621 DSDLK
+2621 
-2626 DTIEDIKNELR
+2626 
-2637 EKGLIDKTG
+2637 
-2646 KKIC
+2646 C

>member
-1 MSTNCYNP
+1 MSTKCYNP
-9 IKGIDDVIS
+9 IKGIDDVIA

-23 WNKYRVATLRGMYDE
+23 WNEYRVATLRGMYDE
-38 SHPSPLDTSDLDKA
+38 SHSSPLDTSDLDKA
-52 VQELISYRRNLGKVN
+52 VQDLISYRRDLGKMN
-67 AESIKTASFNL
+67 AESIKTTSSNL

-113 EANPSLSRKVICNGF
+113 EANPFLSRKVICNGF
-128 ISNGKLVA
+128 VSNGKLVA

-151 YYLEAVEEDDMD
+151 YYSEAVEEGDMD

-191 LKLGNNIEYAD
+191 LRLGDKIEYAD

-222 SKREAWQETSDMQ
+222 SKREAWQETSDMH

-259 EVYDDLGFPIMLD
+259 EVYDDLGFPIILD
-272 PVKTHQSLIE
+272 PVKAHQSLIE

-290 NQMIGLLRNASSS
+290 RQMIGLLRNASNS
-303 QSWLQPVIE
+303 QTWLQPVIE

-333 PYSILLEEIKNELRT
+333 PYSILLEEVKNGLRT

-353 LNRVNISLSGQYLTS
+353 LNRVNNSLSGQYLTS

-373 QVNPDT
+373 QVNPNT

-389 WKNLQNLR
+389 WKNLQSLR
-397 EIVAE
+397 ELVKE
-402 YFPSKN
+402 YFPSKS
-408 VSIVPKFY
+408 VSITPKFY
-416 SNKETSWQEKKRVLI
+416 NNKETSWQEKKRVLI
-431 KITEALGIDIDGNT
+431 KITEALGIDIDGGT
-445 LDRIM
+445 LDKIM
-450 SNGRDLHKFTD
+450 SSGRDLHKFTD
-461 AISELIEFG
+461 AISELVEFG
-470 TDKILNKSE
+470 TDKILNKKE
-479 LESLNKGNFSLSKS
+479 LESLDKGEYSLSNR
-493 SFKDFIKFSPA
+493 SFKDFIRFSPA

-513 REKIDKMLTIIT
+513 REKIDKMLSIVT

-534 SRVRHKDKNGNNITL
+534 SRVRHKDKNGNNVTL

-561 MDRIASFVTNN
+561 MDRIASFVSNN

-584 FLDSSFFMDNGTILN
+584 FLDSSFFMDKDNGTIFN
-599 RWIKDLYE
+599 RWLRDLYE
-607 SDLDEKSFATNFVF
+607 SGLDEKDFAANFGF

-630 SFENFTSKQHA
+630 SFENFTSKQHT
-641 IDMMTEYFSERQI
+641 IDMMAEYFSERQL
-654 SPKNIKYIDE
+654 SA
-664 EEFNKSKNLKSFPK
+664 
-678 DQLYY
+678 
-683 VNGTNYYYKY
+683 
-693 NSIDSKGNNVWTK
+693 NSQ
-706 HIKDDYAYY
+706 YAYY

-723 GVSKFIKAKRYSAKE
+723 GVSKFIKAKRYSAQE

-751 RRMALTKAANSK
+751 RRMALTSAANTK
-763 LKEEEYSPIENFSNK
+763 LKEGGYSLIENFSSK
-778 EDEYTILPFL
+778 ENEYTALPFL

-827 NIFKKNLNNLGL
+827 NSFKTSLNNLGL
-839 LETKEVYNPNTNKKE
+839 LETKEVYNPKTNKKE
-854 VQYIYFSQ
+854 VQYVYFSQ
-862 EVNGDKTI
+862 EVNGNKSI
-870 DKVIAD
+870 DEVIAD

-924 DFDGNLYSKDGIE
+924 DFDGNLYSEDGIE

-945 NLNAEL
+945 NLNAEV
-951 SNPEFMTAIK
+951 SNPEFMKAIE

-1007 VYNAI
+1007 VYNTI

-1027 DKLAEIASMAV
+1027 DKLTEIANMSV

-1051 NYAVNNTDKL
+1051 NLAVNSTDKL

-1116 SKASNAKELNDAL
+1116 SKASNAQELSNAL

-1154 SQLFGTQVRKLIMT
+1154 SQLFGTQVRKLIMA
-1168 NVEMDDYHY
+1168 NIKMDDYHY

-1183 NKVNL
+1183 KKVNL
-1188 GGKYGDVRL
+1188 GGKYGEVRL

-1214 LESYDLFANE
+1214 LKSYDLFANE

-1279 SMFKKRVN
+1279 SIFKKRVN
-1287 KQSIKGGSAVQVS
+1287 KQSIKGGSAIQVS

-1312 LKYVVDPN
+1312 LNYVVDPN

-1343 KEVTLEFSDYCNE
+1343 KEVALEFSDYCNE

-1452 FYETYSNIKDVLKEA
+1452 FYETYPNIKDVLKEA
-1467 REEDTESLDRLYK
+1467 REEDTESLNRLYK

-1562 ELLFGSLE
+1562 ELLFGNLE
-1570 GIVSRGTS
+1570 GIVSRG
-1578 TSKISGENISSKG
+1578 
-1591 SEFAKKLTNVGNNLE
+1591 
-1606 VTYKGV
+1606 
-1612 TFRNAEHAYQT
+1612 
-1623 WKSGE
+1623 
-1628 FDNTAYNSIN
+1628 
-1638 TWKPVGS
+1638 
-1645 KPVNKQI
+1645 
-1652 NFQIMVD
+1652 
-1659 ILTEKLK
+1659 
-1666 QHPELIEG
+1666 
-1674 IKERGGHEYI
+1674 
-1684 ISSTHNVVGDK
+1684 
-1695 YWESSGQNAF
+1695 
-1705 IKALAEA
+1705 
-1712 AINVGISPINN
+1712 
-1723 NFIKST
+1723 T

-1782 AFSSLMKEFTLKE
+1782 AFSSLMSEFTLKD

-1887 AIREV
+1887 AMREV

-1930 GKNAMDNK
+1930 GKNAMDNQ

-1958 GDVSQFVTSTKFTA
+1958 GDISQFVTSSKFTA

-2002 KNALSVNIKVTDTI
+2002 KNALSVNMKVTDII

-2032 YLESLIENPLAYE
+2032 YLKSLIENPLAYE
-2045 QAMYDMNRRANSLL
+2045 QAMYDMNRRAGMLL
-2059 NSYYPYETPSYRNA
+2059 NSYYPYNTPSYSGA
-2073 RNRLASLTKNNFLD
+2073 RNRLAELTKSNFLD

-2113 EIPIPVDSI
+2113 EM
-2122 NTPNLDTTVNSYTG
+2122 
-2136 NITPDANTIFV
+2136 
-2147 FGSNPEGRHGAG
+2147 
-2159 AAKIAREQFGAIY
+2159 
-2172 GQGEG
+2172 
-2177 LQGNAYALPT
+2177 PT
-2187 KDLRVTKNNGL
+2187 KDG
-2198 RSISEAQ
+2198 
-2205 IIENIK
+2205 
-2211 KLYEVAKQNPDKQF
+2211 
-2225 KIAYRN
+2225 
-2231 TDKASLNG
+2231 
-2239 YTGLEMIDMFLK
+2239 
-2251 AGSIPTNIVFSKE
+2251 
-2264 WIDTGKFDLP
+2264 
-2274 TKKVQSTSK
+2274 
-2283 SYIPAREYY
+2283 IPAREYY

-2355 LKTEPDLASNLFM
+2355 LKTEPDLARDLFM

-2393 NMKLWREWDPSAD
+2393 AIKVGRKWDSSAND
-2406 NGKGA
+2406 GNGA
-2411 WIQSDKSYIDFL
+2411 WVERSYVDFL
-2423 NEVKK
+2423 NDVKEGTVTANSEK
-2428 GISVNI
+2428 
-2434 EEFAKQYILN
+2434 FAKQYILN
-2444 HLDNRSLVFTA
+2444 HLDNKRLVLTA
-2455 KGSTRDFLKK
+2455 KGSIYKLIKDD
-2465 EVYKNGVAASEF
+2465 VYKNNETVSSF
-2477 TLKVSKL
+2477 TLNGGKL
-2484 GDDAKN
+2484 GDDAK
-2490 YTIADDTIPKS
+2490 YFTIKDSSLPKNVI
-2501 WTAFRPCI
+2501 AFRPCI
-2509 IVDGIVYM
+2509 VIDGVIYM

-2528 TDGSMTYRKV
+2528 YDGSITYYKV

-2546 SLQYISDSETKI
+2546 SLQYVSDSESRL
-2558 TDSQTYDDKMPGSTK
+2558 TDNEQYDNNMEGNSSQEFIPENTPNSFN
-2573 REDRVPEEHPE
+2573 REEAINQIIDYGIKNGEFMAEQVESIKEYLNSQSDVDLSDTVNAIRNEIQNSGLTDNTGE
-2584 KVDRDKLVN
+2584 KV
-2593 DLIYYSLM
+2593 
-2601 NGNLVEESTD
+2601 
-2611 KFKEDISIFK
+2611 
-2621 DSDLK
+2621 
-2626 DTIEDIKNELR
+2626 
-2637 EKGLIDKTG
+2637 
-2646 KKIC
+2646 C

>member
-1 MSTNCYNP
+1 MSTKCYNP
-9 IKGIDDVIS
+9 IKGIDDVIA

-23 WNKYRVATLRGMYDE
+23 WNEYRVATLRGMYDE
-38 SHPSPLDTSDLDKA
+38 SHSSPLDTSDLDRA
-52 VQELISYRRNLGKVN
+52 VQDLISYRRDLGKMN
-67 AESIKTASFNL
+67 AESIKTTSSNL

-113 EANPSLSRKVICNGF
+113 EANPFLSRKVICNGF
-128 ISNGKLVA
+128 VSNGKLVA

-151 YYLEAVEEDDMD
+151 YYSEAVEEGDMD

-191 LKLGNNIEYAD
+191 LRLGDKIEYAD

-222 SKREAWQETSDMQ
+222 SKREAWQETSDMH

-272 PVKTHQSLIE
+272 PVKAHQSLIE

-290 NQMIGLLRNASSS
+290 RQMIGLLRNASNS
-303 QSWLQPVIE
+303 QTWLQPVIE

-333 PYSILLEEIKNELRT
+333 PYSILLEEVKNGLRT

-353 LNRVNISLSGQYLTS
+353 LNRVNNSLSGQYLTS

-373 QVNPDT
+373 QVNPNT

-389 WKNLQNLR
+389 WKNLQSLR
-397 EIVAE
+397 ELVKE
-402 YFPSKN
+402 YFPSKS
-408 VSIVPKFY
+408 VSITPKFY
-416 SNKETSWQEKKRVLI
+416 NNKETSWQEKKRVLI
-431 KITEALGIDIDGNT
+431 KITEALGIDIDGGT
-445 LDRIM
+445 LDKIM
-450 SNGRDLHKFTD
+450 SSGRDLHKFTD
-461 AISELIEFG
+461 AISELVEFG
-470 TDKILNKSE
+470 TDKILNKKE
-479 LESLNKGNFSLSKS
+479 LESLDKGEYSLSNR
-493 SFKDFIKFSPA
+493 SFKDFIRFSPA

-513 REKIDKMLTIIT
+513 REKIDKMLSIVT

-534 SRVRHKDKNGNNITL
+534 SRVRHKDKNGNNVTL

-561 MDRIASFVTNN
+561 MDRIASFVSNN

-584 FLDSSFFMDNGTILN
+584 FLDSSFFMDKDNGTIFN
-599 RWIKDLYE
+599 RWLRDLYE
-607 SDLDEKSFATNFVF
+607 SGLDEKDFAANFGF

-641 IDMMTEYFSERQI
+641 IDMMAEYFSERQK
-654 SPKNIKYIDE
+654 SP
-664 EEFNKSKNLKSFPK
+664 
-678 DQLYY
+678 
-683 VNGTNYYYKY
+683 
-693 NSIDSKGNNVWTK
+693 NSQ
-706 HIKDDYAYY
+706 YAYY

-723 GVSKFIKAKRYSAKE
+723 GVSKFIKAKRYSAQE

-751 RRMALTKAANSK
+751 RRMALTSAANTK
-763 LKEEEYSPIENFSNK
+763 LKEGGYSLIENFSSK
-778 EDEYTILPFL
+778 ENEYTALPFL

-827 NIFKKNLNNLGL
+827 NSFKTSLNNLGL
-839 LETKEVYNPNTNKKE
+839 LETKEVYNPKTNKKE
-854 VQYIYFSQ
+854 VQYVYFSQ
-862 EVNGDKTI
+862 EVNGNKSI
-870 DKVIAD
+870 DEVIAD

-924 DFDGNLYSKDGIE
+924 DFDGNLYSEDGIE

-945 NLNAEL
+945 NLNAEV
-951 SNPEFMTAIK
+951 SNPEFMKAIE

-1007 VYNAI
+1007 VYNTI

-1027 DKLAEIASMAV
+1027 DKLTEIANMSV

-1051 NYAVNNTDKL
+1051 NLAVNSTDKL

-1116 SKASNAKELNDAL
+1116 SKASNAQELSNAL

-1154 SQLFGTQVRKLIMT
+1154 SQLFGTQVRKLIMA
-1168 NVEMDDYHY
+1168 NIKMDDYHY

-1183 NKVNL
+1183 KKVNL
-1188 GGKYGDVRL
+1188 GGKYGEVRL

-1214 LESYDLFANE
+1214 LKSYDLFANE

-1258 DKFLVPLFEGALE
+1258 NKFLVPLFEGALE

-1279 SMFKKRVN
+1279 SIFKKRVN

-1312 LKYVVDPN
+1312 LHYVVDPN

-1343 KEVTLEFSDYCNE
+1343 KEVALEFSDYCNE

-1452 FYETYSNIKDVLKEA
+1452 FYETYPNIKDVLKEA
-1467 REEDTESLDRLYK
+1467 REEDTESLNRLYK

-1562 ELLFGSLE
+1562 ELLFGNLE
-1570 GIVSRGTS
+1570 GIVSR
-1578 TSKISGENISSKG
+1578 E
-1591 SEFAKKLTNVGNNLE
+1591 
-1606 VTYKGV
+1606 
-1612 TFRNAEHAYQT
+1612 
-1623 WKSGE
+1623 
-1628 FDNTAYNSIN
+1628 
-1638 TWKPVGS
+1638 
-1645 KPVNKQI
+1645 
-1652 NFQIMVD
+1652 
-1659 ILTEKLK
+1659 
-1666 QHPELIEG
+1666 
-1674 IKERGGHEYI
+1674 
-1684 ISSTHNVVGDK
+1684 
-1695 YWESSGQNAF
+1695 
-1705 IKALAEA
+1705 
-1712 AINVGISPINN
+1712 
-1723 NFIKST
+1723 T

-1782 AFSSLMKEFTLKE
+1782 AFSSLMSEFTLKD

-1887 AIREV
+1887 AMREV

-1930 GKNAMDNK
+1930 GKNAMDNQ

-1958 GDVSQFVTSTKFTA
+1958 GDISQFVTSSKFTA

-2002 KNALSVNIKVTDTI
+2002 KNALSVNMKVTDII

-2032 YLESLIENPLAYE
+2032 YLKSLIENPLAYE
-2045 QAMYDMNRRANSLL
+2045 QAMYDMNRRAGMLL
-2059 NSYYPYETPSYRNA
+2059 NSYYPYNTPSYSGA
-2073 RNRLASLTKNNFLD
+2073 RNRLAELTKSNFLD

-2113 EIPIPVDSI
+2113 EM
-2122 NTPNLDTTVNSYTG
+2122 
-2136 NITPDANTIFV
+2136 
-2147 FGSNPEGRHGAG
+2147 
-2159 AAKIAREQFGAIY
+2159 
-2172 GQGEG
+2172 
-2177 LQGNAYALPT
+2177 PT
-2187 KDLRVTKNNGL
+2187 KDG
-2198 RSISEAQ
+2198 
-2205 IIENIK
+2205 
-2211 KLYEVAKQNPDKQF
+2211 
-2225 KIAYRN
+2225 
-2231 TDKASLNG
+2231 
-2239 YTGLEMIDMFLK
+2239 
-2251 AGSIPTNIVFSKE
+2251 
-2264 WIDTGKFDLP
+2264 
-2274 TKKVQSTSK
+2274 
-2283 SYIPAREYY
+2283 IPAREYY

-2344 KDELKESWAEL
+2344 KDELKGSWAEL
-2355 LKTEPDLASNLFM
+2355 LKTEPDLARDLFM

-2393 NMKLWREWDPSAD
+2393 AIKVGRKWDSSAND
-2406 NGKGA
+2406 GNGA
-2411 WIQSDKSYIDFL
+2411 WVERSYVDFL
-2423 NEVKK
+2423 NDVKEGTVTANSEK
-2428 GISVNI
+2428 
-2434 EEFAKQYILN
+2434 FAKQYILN
-2444 HLDNRSLVFTA
+2444 HLDNRRLVFTA
-2455 KGSTRDFLKK
+2455 KGSNLKYLK
-2465 EVYKNGVAASEF
+2465 TLVYKNGEAVSNF
-2477 TLKVSKL
+2477 TLDVNKL

-2490 YTIADDTIPKS
+2490 YTIKDSTLPKNCV
-2501 WTAFRPCI
+2501 AFRPCI
-2509 IVDGIVYM
+2509 VVDGITYI
-2517 CESGNDKFNVS
+2517 CDSSNDKFNVS
-2528 TDGSMTYRKV
+2528 YDGSITYYKV

-2546 SLQYISDSETKI
+2546 SLQYVSDSESRL
-2558 TDSQTYDDKMPGSTK
+2558 TDNEQYDNNMEGNSSQEFIPENTPNSFN
-2573 REDRVPEEHPE
+2573 REEAINQIIDYGIKNGEFMAEQVESIKEYLNSQSDVDLSDTVNAIRNEIQNSGLTDNTGE
-2584 KVDRDKLVN
+2584 KV
-2593 DLIYYSLM
+2593 
-2601 NGNLVEESTD
+2601 
-2611 KFKEDISIFK
+2611 
-2621 DSDLK
+2621 
-2626 DTIEDIKNELR
+2626 
-2637 EKGLIDKTG
+2637 
-2646 KKIC
+2646 C

>member
-1 MSTNCYNP
+1 MSTKCYNP
-9 IKGIDDVIS
+9 IKGIDDVIA

-23 WNKYRVATLRGMYDE
+23 WNEYRVATLRGMYDE
-38 SHPSPLDTSDLDKA
+38 SHSSPLDTSDLDRA
-52 VQELISYRRNLGKVN
+52 VQDLISYRRDLGKMN
-67 AESIKTASFNL
+67 AESIKTTSSNL

-113 EANPSLSRKVICNGF
+113 EANPFLSRKVICNGF
-128 ISNGKLVA
+128 VSNGKLVA

-151 YYLEAVEEDDMD
+151 YYSEAVEEGDMD

-191 LKLGNNIEYAD
+191 LRLGDKIEYAD

-222 SKREAWQETSDMQ
+222 SKREAWQETSDMH

-272 PVKTHQSLIE
+272 PVKAHQSLIE

-290 NQMIGLLRNASSS
+290 RQMIGLLRNASNS
-303 QSWLQPVIE
+303 QTWLQPVIE

-333 PYSILLEEIKNELRT
+333 PYSILLEEVKNGLRT

-353 LNRVNISLSGQYLTS
+353 LNRVNNSLSGQYLTS

-373 QVNPDT
+373 QVNPNT

-389 WKNLQNLR
+389 WKNLQSLR
-397 EIVAE
+397 ELVKE
-402 YFPSKN
+402 YFPSKS
-408 VSIVPKFY
+408 VSITPKFY
-416 SNKETSWQEKKRVLI
+416 NNKETSWQEKKRVLI
-431 KITEALGIDIDGNT
+431 KITEALGIDIDGGT
-445 LDRIM
+445 LDKIM
-450 SNGRDLHKFTD
+450 SSGRDLHKFTD
-461 AISELIEFG
+461 AISELVEFG
-470 TDKILNKSE
+470 TDKILNKKE
-479 LESLNKGNFSLSKS
+479 LESLDKGEYSLSNR
-493 SFKDFIKFSPA
+493 SFKDFIRFSPA

-513 REKIDKMLTIIT
+513 REKIDKMLSIVT

-534 SRVRHKDKNGNNITL
+534 SRVRHKDKNGNNVTL

-561 MDRIASFVTNN
+561 MDRIASFVSNN

-584 FLDSSFFMDNGTILN
+584 FLDSSFFMDKDNGTIFN
-599 RWIKDLYE
+599 RWLRDLYE
-607 SDLDEKSFATNFVF
+607 SGLDEKDFAANFGF

-641 IDMMTEYFSERQI
+641 IDMMAEYFSERQK
-654 SPKNIKYIDE
+654 SP
-664 EEFNKSKNLKSFPK
+664 
-678 DQLYY
+678 
-683 VNGTNYYYKY
+683 
-693 NSIDSKGNNVWTK
+693 NSQ
-706 HIKDDYAYY
+706 YAYY

-723 GVSKFIKAKRYSAKE
+723 GVSKFIKAKRYSAQE

-751 RRMALTKAANSK
+751 RRMALTSAANTK
-763 LKEEEYSPIENFSNK
+763 LKEGGYSLIENFSSK
-778 EDEYTILPFL
+778 ENEYTALPFL

-827 NIFKKNLNNLGL
+827 NSFKTSLNNLGL
-839 LETKEVYNPNTNKKE
+839 LETKEVYNPKTNKKE
-854 VQYIYFSQ
+854 VQYVYFSQ
-862 EVNGDKTI
+862 EVNGNKSI
-870 DKVIAD
+870 DEVIAD

-924 DFDGNLYSKDGIE
+924 DFDGNLYSEDGIE

-945 NLNAEL
+945 NLNAEV
-951 SNPEFMTAIK
+951 SNPEFMKAIES
-961 AKFGKNSPVYKAY
+961 KFGKNSPVYKAY

-1007 VYNAI
+1007 VYNTI

-1027 DKLAEIASMAV
+1027 DKLTEIANMSV

-1051 NYAVNNTDKL
+1051 NLAVNGTDKL

-1116 SKASNAKELNDAL
+1116 SKASNAQELSNAL

-1154 SQLFGTQVRKLIMT
+1154 SQLFGTQVRKLIMA
-1168 NVEMDDYHY
+1168 NIKMDDYHY

-1183 NKVNL
+1183 KKVNL
-1188 GGKYGDVRL
+1188 GGKYGEVRL

-1214 LESYDLFANE
+1214 LKSYDLFANE

-1279 SMFKKRVN
+1279 SIFKKRVN

-1312 LKYVVDPN
+1312 LHYVVDPN

-1343 KEVTLEFSDYCNE
+1343 KEVALEFSDYCNE

-1452 FYETYSNIKDVLKEA
+1452 FYETYPNIKDVLKEA
-1467 REEDTESLDRLYK
+1467 IEEDTESLNRLYK

-1562 ELLFGSLE
+1562 ELLFGNLE
-1570 GIVSRGTS
+1570 GIVSR
-1578 TSKISGENISSKG
+1578 E
-1591 SEFAKKLTNVGNNLE
+1591 
-1606 VTYKGV
+1606 
-1612 TFRNAEHAYQT
+1612 
-1623 WKSGE
+1623 
-1628 FDNTAYNSIN
+1628 
-1638 TWKPVGS
+1638 
-1645 KPVNKQI
+1645 
-1652 NFQIMVD
+1652 
-1659 ILTEKLK
+1659 
-1666 QHPELIEG
+1666 
-1674 IKERGGHEYI
+1674 
-1684 ISSTHNVVGDK
+1684 
-1695 YWESSGQNAF
+1695 
-1705 IKALAEA
+1705 
-1712 AINVGISPINN
+1712 
-1723 NFIKST
+1723 T

-1782 AFSSLMKEFTLKE
+1782 AFSSLMSEFTLKD

-1887 AIREV
+1887 AMREV

-1905 ANPDEDFSINKLALN
+1905 VNPDEDFSINKLALN

-1930 GKNAMDNK
+1930 GKNAMDNQ

-1948 ELFSQIQTVA
+1948 ELFSQIQTAA
-1958 GDVSQFVTSTKFTA
+1958 GDISQFVTSSKFTA

-2002 KNALSVNIKVTDTI
+2002 KNALSVNMKVTDII

-2032 YLESLIENPLAYE
+2032 YLKSLIENPLAYE
-2045 QAMYDMNRRANSLL
+2045 QAMYDMNRRAGMLL
-2059 NSYYPYETPSYRNA
+2059 NSYYPYNTPSYSGA
-2073 RNRLASLTKNNFLD
+2073 RNRLAELTKSNFLD

-2113 EIPIPVDSI
+2113 EM
-2122 NTPNLDTTVNSYTG
+2122 
-2136 NITPDANTIFV
+2136 
-2147 FGSNPEGRHGAG
+2147 
-2159 AAKIAREQFGAIY
+2159 
-2172 GQGEG
+2172 
-2177 LQGNAYALPT
+2177 PT
-2187 KDLRVTKNNGL
+2187 KDG
-2198 RSISEAQ
+2198 
-2205 IIENIK
+2205 
-2211 KLYEVAKQNPDKQF
+2211 
-2225 KIAYRN
+2225 
-2231 TDKASLNG
+2231 
-2239 YTGLEMIDMFLK
+2239 
-2251 AGSIPTNIVFSKE
+2251 
-2264 WIDTGKFDLP
+2264 
-2274 TKKVQSTSK
+2274 
-2283 SYIPAREYY
+2283 IPAREYY

-2355 LKTEPDLASNLFM
+2355 LKTEPDLARDLFM

-2393 NMKLWREWDPSAD
+2393 AIKVGRKWDSSAND
-2406 NGKGA
+2406 GNGA
-2411 WIQSDKSYIDFL
+2411 WVERSYVDFL
-2423 NEVKK
+2423 NDVKEGTVTANSEK
-2428 GISVNI
+2428 
-2434 EEFAKQYILN
+2434 FAKQYILN
-2444 HLDNRSLVFTA
+2444 HLDNRRLVFTA
-2455 KGSTRDFLKK
+2455 KGSNLKYLK
-2465 EVYKNGVAASEF
+2465 TLVYKNGEAVSNF
-2477 TLKVSKL
+2477 TLDVNKL

-2490 YTIADDTIPKS
+2490 YTIKDSTLPKNCV
-2501 WTAFRPCI
+2501 AFRPCI
-2509 IVDGIVYM
+2509 VVDGITYI
-2517 CESGNDKFNVS
+2517 CDSSNDKFNVS
-2528 TDGSMTYRKV
+2528 YDGSITYYKV

-2546 SLQYISDSETKI
+2546 SLQYVSDSESRL
-2558 TDSQTYDDKMPGSTK
+2558 TDNEQYDNNMEGNSSQEFIPENTPNSFN
-2573 REDRVPEEHPE
+2573 REEAINQIIDYGIKNGEFMAEQVESIKEYLNSQSDVDLSDTVNAIRNEIQNSGLTDNTGE
-2584 KVDRDKLVN
+2584 KV
-2593 DLIYYSLM
+2593 
-2601 NGNLVEESTD
+2601 
-2611 KFKEDISIFK
+2611 
-2621 DSDLK
+2621 
-2626 DTIEDIKNELR
+2626 
-2637 EKGLIDKTG
+2637 
-2646 KKIC
+2646 C

>member
-1 MSTNCYNP
+1 MSTKCYNP
-9 IKGIDDVIS
+9 IKGIDDVIA

-23 WNKYRVATLRGMYDE
+23 WNEYRVATLRGMYDE
-38 SHPSPLDTSDLDKA
+38 SHSSPLDTSDLDKA
-52 VQELISYRRNLGKVN
+52 VQDLISYRRDLGKMN
-67 AESIKTASFNL
+67 AESIKTTSSNL

-113 EANPSLSRKVICNGF
+113 EANPFLSRKVICNGF
-128 ISNGKLVA
+128 VSNGKLVA
-136 GQFSVFEGVYNDLLE
+136 GQFSIFEGVYNDLLE
-151 YYLEAVEEDDMD
+151 YYSEAVEEGDMD

-191 LKLGNNIEYAD
+191 LRLGDKIEYAD

-222 SKREAWQETSDMQ
+222 SKREAWQETSDMH

-272 PVKTHQSLIE
+272 PVKAHQSLIE

-290 NQMIGLLRNASSS
+290 RQMIGLLRNASNS
-303 QSWLQPVIE
+303 QTWLQPVIE

-333 PYSILLEEIKNELRT
+333 PYSILLEEVKNGLRT

-353 LNRVNISLSGQYLTS
+353 LNRVNNSLSGQYLTS

-373 QVNPDT
+373 QVNPNT

-389 WKNLQNLR
+389 WKNLQSLR
-397 EIVAE
+397 ELVKE
-402 YFPSKN
+402 YFPSKS
-408 VSIVPKFY
+408 VSITPKFY
-416 SNKETSWQEKKRVLI
+416 NNKETSWQEKKRVLI
-431 KITEALGIDIDGNT
+431 KITEALGIDIDGGT
-445 LDRIM
+445 LDKIM
-450 SNGRDLHKFTD
+450 SSGRDLHKFTD
-461 AISELIEFG
+461 AISELVEFG
-470 TDKILNKSE
+470 TDKILNKKE
-479 LESLNKGNFSLSKS
+479 LESLDKGEYSLSNR
-493 SFKDFIKFSPA
+493 SFKDFIRFSPA

-513 REKIDKMLTIIT
+513 REKIDKMLSIVT

-534 SRVRHKDKNGNNITL
+534 SRVRHKDKNGNNVTL

-561 MDRIASFVTNN
+561 MDRIASFVSNN

-584 FLDSSFFMDNGTILN
+584 FLDSSFFMDKDNGTIFN
-599 RWIKDLYE
+599 RWLRDLYE
-607 SDLDEKSFATNFVF
+607 SGLDEKDFAANFGF

-641 IDMMTEYFSERQI
+641 IDMMAEYFSERQK
-654 SPKNIKYIDE
+654 SP
-664 EEFNKSKNLKSFPK
+664 
-678 DQLYY
+678 
-683 VNGTNYYYKY
+683 
-693 NSIDSKGNNVWTK
+693 NSQ
-706 HIKDDYAYY
+706 YAYY

-723 GVSKFIKAKRYSAKE
+723 GVSKFIKAKRYSAQE

-751 RRMALTKAANSK
+751 RRMALTSAANTK
-763 LKEEEYSPIENFSNK
+763 LKEGGYSLIENFSSK
-778 EDEYTILPFL
+778 ENEYTALPFL

-827 NIFKKNLNNLGL
+827 NSFKTSLNNLGL
-839 LETKEVYNPNTNKKE
+839 LETKEVYNPKTNKKE
-854 VQYIYFSQ
+854 VQYVYFSQ
-862 EVNGDKTI
+862 EVNGNKSI
-870 DKVIAD
+870 DEVIAD

-924 DFDGNLYSKDGIE
+924 DFDGNLYSEDGIE

-945 NLNAEL
+945 NLNAEV
-951 SNPEFMTAIK
+951 SNPEFMKAIE

-1007 VYNAI
+1007 VYNTI

-1027 DKLAEIASMAV
+1027 DKLTEIANMSV

-1051 NYAVNNTDKL
+1051 NLAVNSTDKL

-1116 SKASNAKELNDAL
+1116 SKASNAQELSNAL

-1154 SQLFGTQVRKLIMT
+1154 SQLFGTQVRKLIMA
-1168 NVEMDDYHY
+1168 NIKMDDYHY

-1183 NKVNL
+1183 KKVNL
-1188 GGKYGDVRL
+1188 GGKYGEVRL

-1214 LESYDLFANE
+1214 LKSYDLFANE

-1279 SMFKKRVN
+1279 SIFKKRVN
-1287 KQSIKGGSAVQVS
+1287 KQSIKGGSAIQVS

-1312 LKYVVDPN
+1312 LQYVVDPN

-1343 KEVTLEFSDYCNE
+1343 KEVALEFSDYCNE

-1452 FYETYSNIKDVLKEA
+1452 FYETYPNIKDVLKEA
-1467 REEDTESLDRLYK
+1467 REEDTESLNRLYK

-1562 ELLFGSLE
+1562 ELLFGNLE
-1570 GIVSRGTS
+1570 GIVSRG
-1578 TSKISGENISSKG
+1578 
-1591 SEFAKKLTNVGNNLE
+1591 
-1606 VTYKGV
+1606 
-1612 TFRNAEHAYQT
+1612 
-1623 WKSGE
+1623 
-1628 FDNTAYNSIN
+1628 
-1638 TWKPVGS
+1638 
-1645 KPVNKQI
+1645 
-1652 NFQIMVD
+1652 
-1659 ILTEKLK
+1659 
-1666 QHPELIEG
+1666 
-1674 IKERGGHEYI
+1674 
-1684 ISSTHNVVGDK
+1684 
-1695 YWESSGQNAF
+1695 
-1705 IKALAEA
+1705 
-1712 AINVGISPINN
+1712 
-1723 NFIKST
+1723 T

-1782 AFSSLMKEFTLKE
+1782 AFSSLMSEFTLKD

-1887 AIREV
+1887 AMREV

-1930 GKNAMDNK
+1930 GKNAMDNQ

-1958 GDVSQFVTSTKFTA
+1958 GDTSQFVTSSKFTA

-2002 KNALSVNIKVTDTI
+2002 KNALSVNMKVTDII

-2032 YLESLIENPLAYE
+2032 YLKSLIENPLAYE
-2045 QAMYDMNRRANSLL
+2045 QAMYDMNRRAGMLL
-2059 NSYYPYETPSYRNA
+2059 NSYYPYNTPSYSGA
-2073 RNRLASLTKNNFLD
+2073 RNRLAELTKSNFLD

-2113 EIPIPVDSI
+2113 EM
-2122 NTPNLDTTVNSYTG
+2122 
-2136 NITPDANTIFV
+2136 
-2147 FGSNPEGRHGAG
+2147 
-2159 AAKIAREQFGAIY
+2159 
-2172 GQGEG
+2172 
-2177 LQGNAYALPT
+2177 PT
-2187 KDLRVTKNNGL
+2187 KDG
-2198 RSISEAQ
+2198 
-2205 IIENIK
+2205 
-2211 KLYEVAKQNPDKQF
+2211 
-2225 KIAYRN
+2225 
-2231 TDKASLNG
+2231 
-2239 YTGLEMIDMFLK
+2239 
-2251 AGSIPTNIVFSKE
+2251 
-2264 WIDTGKFDLP
+2264 
-2274 TKKVQSTSK
+2274 
-2283 SYIPAREYY
+2283 IPAREYY

-2355 LKTEPDLASNLFM
+2355 LKTEPDLARDLFM

-2393 NMKLWREWDPSAD
+2393 AIKVGRKWDSSAND
-2406 NGKGA
+2406 GNGA
-2411 WIQSDKSYIDFL
+2411 WVERSYVDFL
-2423 NEVKK
+2423 NDVKEGTVTANSEK
-2428 GISVNI
+2428 
-2434 EEFAKQYILN
+2434 FAKQYILN
-2444 HLDNRSLVFTA
+2444 HLDNRRLVFTA
-2455 KGSTRDFLKK
+2455 KGSNLKYLK
-2465 EVYKNGVAASEF
+2465 TLVYKNGEAVSNF
-2477 TLKVSKL
+2477 TLDVNKL

-2490 YTIADDTIPKS
+2490 YTIKDSTLPKNCV
-2501 WTAFRPCI
+2501 AFRPCI
-2509 IVDGIVYM
+2509 VVDGITYI
-2517 CESGNDKFNVS
+2517 CDSSNDKFNVS
-2528 TDGSMTYRKV
+2528 YDGSITYYKV

-2546 SLQYISDSETKI
+2546 SLQYVSDSESRL
-2558 TDSQTYDDKMPGSTK
+2558 TDNEQYDNNMEGNSSQEFIPENTPNSFN
-2573 REDRVPEEHPE
+2573 REEAINQIIDYGIKNGEFMAEQVESIKEYLNSQSDVDLSDTVNAIRNEIQNSSLTDNTGE
-2584 KVDRDKLVN
+2584 KV
-2593 DLIYYSLM
+2593 
-2601 NGNLVEESTD
+2601 
-2611 KFKEDISIFK
+2611 
-2621 DSDLK
+2621 
-2626 DTIEDIKNELR
+2626 
-2637 EKGLIDKTG
+2637 
-2646 KKIC
+2646 C

>member
-1 MSTNCYNP
+1 MSTTCYNP
-9 IKGIDDVIS
+9 IKGIDDVIA

-23 WNKYRVATLRGMYDE
+23 WNEYRVATLRGMYDE
-38 SHPSPLDTSDLDKA
+38 SHSSPLDTSDLDKA
-52 VQELISYRRNLGKVN
+52 VQDLISYRRDLGKMN
-67 AESIKTASFNL
+67 AESIKTTSSNL
-78 SESYQKLK
+78 SKSYQKLK

-136 GQFSVFEGVYNDLLE
+136 GQFSVFEGVYDDLLE
-151 YYLEAVEEDDMD
+151 YYSEAVEEGDMD

-169 KVLENWGALVSHA
+169 KVLENWGALVSYA

-191 LKLGNNIEYAD
+191 LRLGDKIEYAD

-222 SKREAWQETSDMQ
+222 SKREAWKETSDMH

-259 EVYDDLGFPIMLD
+259 EVYDDLGYPIMLD
-272 PVKTHQSLIE
+272 PVKAHQSLIE

-290 NQMIGLLRNASSS
+290 RQMIGLLRNASNN
-303 QSWLQPVIE
+303 QTWLQPIIE

-333 PYSILLEEIKNELRT
+333 PYSILLEEVKNGLRT

-353 LNRVNISLSGQYLTS
+353 LNRVNNSLSGQYLTS

-373 QVNPDT
+373 QVNPNT

-389 WKNLQNLR
+389 WKNLQSLR
-397 EIVAE
+397 ELVKE
-402 YFPSKN
+402 YFPSKTI
-408 VSIVPKFY
+408 SIAPKFY
-416 SNKETSWQEKKRVLI
+416 NNKETSWQEKKRVLI
-431 KITEALGIDIDGNT
+431 KITEALGIDIDGGT
-445 LDRIM
+445 LDKIM

-461 AISELIEFG
+461 AISELVEFG
-470 TDKILNKSE
+470 TDKILNKKE
-479 LESLNKGNFSLSKS
+479 LESLDKGEYSLSTR
-493 SFKDFIKFSPA
+493 SFKDFIRFSPA

-513 REKIDKMLTIIT
+513 REKIDKMLSIVT

-534 SRVRHKDKNGNNITL
+534 SRVRHKDKNGNNVTL

-561 MDRIASFVTNN
+561 MDRIASFVSNN
-572 DRQGLRRMIENE
+572 DKQGLRRMIENE

-607 SDLDEKSFATNFVF
+607 SGLDDKDFAANFGF

-641 IDMMTEYFSERQI
+641 IDMMAEYFSERQL
-654 SPKNIKYIDE
+654 SP
-664 EEFNKSKNLKSFPK
+664 
-678 DQLYY
+678 
-683 VNGTNYYYKY
+683 
-693 NSIDSKGNNVWTK
+693 NSQ
-706 HIKDDYAYY
+706 YAYY

-723 GVSKFIKAKRYSAKE
+723 GVSKFIKAKRYSAQE

-751 RRMALTKAANSK
+751 RRMALTVAANTK
-763 LKEEEYSPIENFSNK
+763 LKEGGYSPIDNFSDKAN
-778 EDEYTILPFL
+778 EYTVLPFL

-797 TVGKYAAMIGEN
+797 TIGKYAAMIGEN

-827 NIFKKNLNNLGL
+827 NSFKTSLNNLGL
-839 LETKEVYNPNTNKKE
+839 LETKEVYNPKTNKKE
-854 VQYIYFSQ
+854 VQYVYFSQ
-862 EVNGDKTI
+862 EVNGNKSI
-870 DKVIAD
+870 DEVIAD

-915 GSVLSLEAR
+915 GSVLSLEAK
-924 DFDGNLYSKDGIE
+924 DFDGNLYSEDGIE
-937 RCVYFDDI
+937 RCVYFNDI
-945 NLNAEL
+945 NLNAEV
-951 SNPEFMTAIK
+951 SNPEFMKAIE
-961 AKFGKNSPVYKAY
+961 AKFGKNSSVYKAY

-1007 VYNAI
+1007 VYKAI

-1027 DKLAEIASMAV
+1027 DKLAEIANMSV

-1051 NYAVNNTDKL
+1051 NFAVNSTDKL

-1154 SQLFGTQVRKLIMT
+1154 SQLFGTQVRKLIMA
-1168 NVEMDDYHY
+1168 NIKMDDYHY

-1183 NKVNL
+1183 KKVNL

-1279 SMFKKRVN
+1279 SIFKKRVN

-1312 LKYVVDPN
+1312 LEYVVDPN
-1320 NPNNILYAECEIPWD
+1320 NPNNILYAQCEIPWD

-1343 KEVTLEFSDYCNE
+1343 EEVALEFSDYCNE

-1452 FYETYSNIKDVLKEA
+1452 FYETYSNIRDVLKEA

-1493 AFAQFIADR
+1493 AFAQFIADK

-1562 ELLFGSLE
+1562 ELLFGNLE
-1570 GIVSRGTS
+1570 GIVSRG
-1578 TSKISGENISSKG
+1578 
-1591 SEFAKKLTNVGNNLE
+1591 
-1606 VTYKGV
+1606 
-1612 TFRNAEHAYQT
+1612 
-1623 WKSGE
+1623 
-1628 FDNTAYNSIN
+1628 
-1638 TWKPVGS
+1638 
-1645 KPVNKQI
+1645 
-1652 NFQIMVD
+1652 
-1659 ILTEKLK
+1659 
-1666 QHPELIEG
+1666 
-1674 IKERGGHEYI
+1674 
-1684 ISSTHNVVGDK
+1684 
-1695 YWESSGQNAF
+1695 
-1705 IKALAEA
+1705 
-1712 AINVGISPINN
+1712 
-1723 NFIKST
+1723 T

-1782 AFSSLMKEFTLKE
+1782 AFSSLMSEFTLKD
-1795 PIRFAGHSYNDLLHA
+1795 PIRFAGHSYYDLLHA

-1879 NNGVTADM
+1879 NNDVTADM
-1887 AIREV
+1887 AMREV
-1892 VKNYMGDD
+1892 VKSYMGDD
-1900 TESPK
+1900 TESPT
-1905 ANPDEDFSINKLALN
+1905 ANPEEDFSINKLALN

-1930 GKNAMDNK
+1930 GKNAMDNQ
-1938 SFKADQLKVA
+1938 SFKANQLKVA

-1958 GDVSQFVTSTKFTA
+1958 GDISQFVTSSKFTA

-1990 KNYIDKFVVKNG
+1990 RNYIDKFVVKNG
-2002 KNALSVNIKVTDTI
+2002 KNTLSINMKVTDTI

-2045 QAMYDMNRRANSLL
+2045 QAMYDMNRRAGMLL
-2059 NSYYPYETPSYRNA
+2059 NSYYPYNTPSYSGA
-2073 RNRLASLTKNNFLD
+2073 RNRLAELTKSNFLD

-2113 EIPIPVDSI
+2113 EIP
-2122 NTPNLDTTVNSYTG
+2122 
-2136 NITPDANTIFV
+2136 
-2147 FGSNPEGRHGAG
+2147 
-2159 AAKIAREQFGAIY
+2159 AKDG
-2172 GQGEG
+2172 
-2177 LQGNAYALPT
+2177 
-2187 KDLRVTKNNGL
+2187 
-2198 RSISEAQ
+2198 
-2205 IIENIK
+2205 
-2211 KLYEVAKQNPDKQF
+2211 
-2225 KIAYRN
+2225 
-2231 TDKASLNG
+2231 
-2239 YTGLEMIDMFLK
+2239 
-2251 AGSIPTNIVFSKE
+2251 
-2264 WIDTGKFDLP
+2264 
-2274 TKKVQSTSK
+2274 
-2283 SYIPAREYY
+2283 IPAREYY

-2325 KTGDIS
+2325 RTGDIS

-2355 LKTEPDLASNLFM
+2355 LKTEPDLARDLFM

-2393 NMKLWREWDPSAD
+2393 AIKVGRKWDSSAND
-2406 NGKGA
+2406 GNGA
-2411 WIQSDKSYIDFL
+2411 WVERSYIDFL
-2423 NEVKK
+2423 NDVKE
-2428 GISVNI
+2428 GTITVNS
-2434 EEFAKQYILN
+2434 EKFAKQYILN
-2444 HLDNRSLVFTA
+2444 HLDNRRLVFTA
-2455 KGSTRDFLKK
+2455 KGSNLKYLK
-2465 EVYKNGVAASEF
+2465 TLVYKNGEAVSNF
-2477 TLKVSKL
+2477 TLDVNKL

-2490 YTIADDTIPKS
+2490 YTIKDSTLPKNCV
-2501 WTAFRPCI
+2501 AFRPCI
-2509 IVDGIVYM
+2509 VVDGITYM
-2517 CESGNDKFNVS
+2517 CDSSNDKFNVS
-2528 TDGSMTYRKV
+2528 YDGSITYYKV

-2546 SLQYISDSETKI
+2546 SLQYVSDSESRL
-2558 TDSQTYDDKMPGSTK
+2558 TDNEQYDNNMEGNSSQEFIPENTPNSFN
-2573 REDRVPEEHPE
+2573 REEAINQIIDYGIKNGEFMAEQVESIKEYLNNQSDVDLSDTVNAIRNEIQNSGLTDNTGE
-2584 KVDRDKLVN
+2584 KV
-2593 DLIYYSLM
+2593 
-2601 NGNLVEESTD
+2601 
-2611 KFKEDISIFK
+2611 
-2621 DSDLK
+2621 
-2626 DTIEDIKNELR
+2626 
-2637 EKGLIDKTG
+2637 
-2646 KKIC
+2646 C

>member
-1 MSTNCYNP
+1 MSTKCYNP
-9 IKGIDDVIS
+9 IKGIDDVIA

-23 WNKYRVATLRGMYDE
+23 WNEYRVATLRGMYDE
-38 SHPSPLDTSDLDKA
+38 SHSSPLDTSDLDRA
-52 VQELISYRRNLGKVN
+52 VQDLISYRRDLGKMN
-67 AESIKTASFNL
+67 AESIKTTSSNL

-113 EANPSLSRKVICNGF
+113 EANPFLSRKVICNGF
-128 ISNGKLVA
+128 VSNGKLVA

-151 YYLEAVEEDDMD
+151 YYSEAVEEGDMD

-191 LKLGNNIEYAD
+191 LRLGDKIEYAD

-222 SKREAWQETSDMQ
+222 SKREAWQETSDMH

-272 PVKTHQSLIE
+272 PVKAHQSLIE

-290 NQMIGLLRNASSS
+290 RQMIGLLRNASNS
-303 QSWLQPVIE
+303 QTWLQPVIE

-333 PYSILLEEIKNELRT
+333 PYSILLEEVKNGLRT

-353 LNRVNISLSGQYLTS
+353 LNRVNNSLSGQYLTS

-373 QVNPDT
+373 QVNPNT

-389 WKNLQNLR
+389 WKNLQSLR
-397 EIVAE
+397 ELVKE
-402 YFPSKN
+402 YFPSKS
-408 VSIVPKFY
+408 VSITPKFY
-416 SNKETSWQEKKRVLI
+416 NNKETSWQEKKRVLI
-431 KITEALGIDIDGNT
+431 KITEALGIDIDGGT
-445 LDRIM
+445 LDKIM
-450 SNGRDLHKFTD
+450 SSGRDLHKFTD
-461 AISELIEFG
+461 AISELVEFG
-470 TDKILNKSE
+470 TDKILNKKE
-479 LESLNKGNFSLSKS
+479 LESLDKGEYSLSNR
-493 SFKDFIKFSPA
+493 SFKDFIRFSPA

-513 REKIDKMLTIIT
+513 REKIDKMLSIVT

-534 SRVRHKDKNGNNITL
+534 SRVRHKDKNGNNVTL

-561 MDRIASFVTNN
+561 MDRIASFVSNN

-584 FLDSSFFMDNGTILN
+584 FLDSSFFMDKDNGTIFN
-599 RWIKDLYE
+599 RWLRDLYE
-607 SDLDEKSFATNFVF
+607 SGLDEKDFAANFGF

-641 IDMMTEYFSERQI
+641 IDMMAEYFSERQK
-654 SPKNIKYIDE
+654 SP
-664 EEFNKSKNLKSFPK
+664 
-678 DQLYY
+678 
-683 VNGTNYYYKY
+683 
-693 NSIDSKGNNVWTK
+693 NSQ
-706 HIKDDYAYY
+706 YAYY

-723 GVSKFIKAKRYSAKE
+723 GVSKFIKAKRYSAQE

-751 RRMALTKAANSK
+751 RRMALTSAANTK
-763 LKEEEYSPIENFSNK
+763 LKEGGYSLIENFSSK
-778 EDEYTILPFL
+778 ENEYTALPFL

-827 NIFKKNLNNLGL
+827 NSFKTSLNNLGL
-839 LETKEVYNPNTNKKE
+839 LETKEVYNPKTNKKE
-854 VQYIYFSQ
+854 VQYVYFSQ
-862 EVNGDKTI
+862 EVNGNKSI
-870 DKVIAD
+870 DEVIAD

-924 DFDGNLYSKDGIE
+924 DFDGNLYSEDGIE

-945 NLNAEL
+945 NLNAEV
-951 SNPEFMTAIK
+951 SNPEFMKAIE

-1007 VYNAI
+1007 VYNTI

-1027 DKLAEIASMAV
+1027 DKLTEIANMSV

-1051 NYAVNNTDKL
+1051 NLAVNSTDKL

-1116 SKASNAKELNDAL
+1116 SKASNAQELSNAL

-1154 SQLFGTQVRKLIMT
+1154 SQLFGTQVRKLIMA
-1168 NVEMDDYHY
+1168 NIKMDDYHY

-1183 NKVNL
+1183 KKVNL
-1188 GGKYGDVRL
+1188 GGKYGEVRL

-1214 LESYDLFANE
+1214 LKSYDLFANE

-1279 SMFKKRVN
+1279 SIFKKRVN

-1312 LKYVVDPN
+1312 LHYVVDPN

-1343 KEVTLEFSDYCNE
+1343 KEVALEFSDYCNE

-1439 ELSSSEVAEIWKE
+1439 ELSSSEVAEIWRE
-1452 FYETYSNIKDVLKEA
+1452 FYETYPNIKDVLKEA
-1467 REEDTESLDRLYK
+1467 REEDTESLNRLYK

-1562 ELLFGSLE
+1562 ELLFGNLE
-1570 GIVSRGTS
+1570 GIVSR
-1578 TSKISGENISSKG
+1578 E
-1591 SEFAKKLTNVGNNLE
+1591 
-1606 VTYKGV
+1606 
-1612 TFRNAEHAYQT
+1612 
-1623 WKSGE
+1623 
-1628 FDNTAYNSIN
+1628 
-1638 TWKPVGS
+1638 
-1645 KPVNKQI
+1645 
-1652 NFQIMVD
+1652 
-1659 ILTEKLK
+1659 
-1666 QHPELIEG
+1666 
-1674 IKERGGHEYI
+1674 
-1684 ISSTHNVVGDK
+1684 
-1695 YWESSGQNAF
+1695 
-1705 IKALAEA
+1705 
-1712 AINVGISPINN
+1712 
-1723 NFIKST
+1723 T

-1782 AFSSLMKEFTLKE
+1782 AFSSLMSEFTLKD

-1887 AIREV
+1887 AMREV

-1930 GKNAMDNK
+1930 GKNAMDNQ

-1958 GDVSQFVTSTKFTA
+1958 GDISQFVTSSKFTA

-2002 KNALSVNIKVTDTI
+2002 KNALSVNMKVTDII

-2032 YLESLIENPLAYE
+2032 YLKSLIENPLAYE
-2045 QAMYDMNRRANSLL
+2045 QAMYDMNRRAGMLL
-2059 NSYYPYETPSYRNA
+2059 NSYYPYNTPSYSGA
-2073 RNRLASLTKNNFLD
+2073 RNRLAELTKSNFLD

-2113 EIPIPVDSI
+2113 EM
-2122 NTPNLDTTVNSYTG
+2122 
-2136 NITPDANTIFV
+2136 
-2147 FGSNPEGRHGAG
+2147 
-2159 AAKIAREQFGAIY
+2159 
-2172 GQGEG
+2172 
-2177 LQGNAYALPT
+2177 PT
-2187 KDLRVTKNNGL
+2187 KDG
-2198 RSISEAQ
+2198 
-2205 IIENIK
+2205 
-2211 KLYEVAKQNPDKQF
+2211 
-2225 KIAYRN
+2225 
-2231 TDKASLNG
+2231 
-2239 YTGLEMIDMFLK
+2239 
-2251 AGSIPTNIVFSKE
+2251 
-2264 WIDTGKFDLP
+2264 
-2274 TKKVQSTSK
+2274 
-2283 SYIPAREYY
+2283 IPAREYY

-2344 KDELKESWAEL
+2344 KDELKGSWAEL
-2355 LKTEPDLASNLFM
+2355 LKTEPDLARDLFM

-2393 NMKLWREWDPSAD
+2393 AIKVGRKWDSSAND
-2406 NGKGA
+2406 GNGA
-2411 WIQSDKSYIDFL
+2411 WVERSYVDFL
-2423 NEVKK
+2423 NDVKEGTVTANSEK
-2428 GISVNI
+2428 
-2434 EEFAKQYILN
+2434 FAKQYILN
-2444 HLDNRSLVFTA
+2444 HLDNRRLVFTA
-2455 KGSTRDFLKK
+2455 KGSNLKYLK
-2465 EVYKNGVAASEF
+2465 TLVYKNGEAVSNF
-2477 TLKVSKL
+2477 TLDVNKL

-2490 YTIADDTIPKS
+2490 YTIKDSTLPKNCV
-2501 WTAFRPCI
+2501 AFRPCI
-2509 IVDGIVYM
+2509 VVDGITYI
-2517 CESGNDKFNVS
+2517 CDSSNDKFNVS
-2528 TDGSMTYRKV
+2528 YDGSITYYKV

-2546 SLQYISDSETKI
+2546 SLQYVSDSESRL
-2558 TDSQTYDDKMPGSTK
+2558 TDNEQYDNNMEGNSSQEFIPENTPNSFN
-2573 REDRVPEEHPE
+2573 REEAINQIIDYGIKNGEFMAEQVESIKEYLNSQSDVDLSDTVNAIRNEIQNSGLTDNTGE
-2584 KVDRDKLVN
+2584 KV
-2593 DLIYYSLM
+2593 
-2601 NGNLVEESTD
+2601 
-2611 KFKEDISIFK
+2611 
-2621 DSDLK
+2621 
-2626 DTIEDIKNELR
+2626 
-2637 EKGLIDKTG
+2637 
-2646 KKIC
+2646 C

>member
-1 MSTNCYNP
+1 MSTKCYNP
-9 IKGIDDVIS
+9 IKGIDDVIA

-23 WNKYRVATLRGMYDE
+23 WNEYRVATLRGMYDE
-38 SHPSPLDTSDLDKA
+38 SHSSPLDTSDLNKA
-52 VQELISYRRNLGKVN
+52 VQDLISYRRDLGKMN
-67 AESIKTASFNL
+67 AESIKTTSSNL

-113 EANPSLSRKVICNGF
+113 EANPFLSRKVICNGF
-128 ISNGKLVA
+128 VSNGKLVA

-151 YYLEAVEEDDMD
+151 YYSEAVEEGDMD

-191 LKLGNNIEYAD
+191 LRLGDKIEYAD

-222 SKREAWQETSDMQ
+222 SKREAWQETSDMH

-272 PVKTHQSLIE
+272 PVKAHQSLIK

-290 NQMIGLLRNASSS
+290 RQMIGLLRNASNS
-303 QSWLQPVIE
+303 QTWLQPVIE

-333 PYSILLEEIKNELRT
+333 PYSILLEEVKNGLRT
-348 FKTLI
+348 FKTPI
-353 LNRVNISLSGQYLTS
+353 LNRVNNSLSGQYLTS

-373 QVNPDT
+373 QVNPNT

-389 WKNLQNLR
+389 WKNLQSLR
-397 EIVAE
+397 ELVKE
-402 YFPSKN
+402 YFPSKS
-408 VSIVPKFY
+408 VSTTPKFY
-416 SNKETSWQEKKRVLI
+416 NNKETSWQEKKRVLI
-431 KITEALGIDIDGNT
+431 KITEALGIDIDGGT
-445 LDRIM
+445 LDKIM
-450 SNGRDLHKFTD
+450 SSGGDLYKFTD
-461 AISELIEFG
+461 AISELVEFG
-470 TDKILNKSE
+470 TDKILNKKE
-479 LESLNKGNFSLSKS
+479 LESLDKGEYSLSNR
-493 SFKDFIKFSPA
+493 SFKDFIRFSPA

-513 REKIDKMLTIIT
+513 REKIDKMLLIVT

-534 SRVRHKDKNGNNITL
+534 SRVRHKDKNGNNVTL

-561 MDRIASFVTNN
+561 MDRIASFVSNN

-584 FLDSSFFMDNGTILN
+584 FLDSSFFMDKDNGTIFN
-599 RWIKDLYE
+599 RWLRDLYE
-607 SDLDEKSFATNFVF
+607 SGLDEKDFAANFGF

-641 IDMMTEYFSERQI
+641 IDMMAEYFSERQK
-654 SPKNIKYIDE
+654 SP
-664 EEFNKSKNLKSFPK
+664 
-678 DQLYY
+678 
-683 VNGTNYYYKY
+683 
-693 NSIDSKGNNVWTK
+693 NSQ
-706 HIKDDYAYY
+706 YAYY

-723 GVSKFIKAKRYSAKE
+723 GVSKFIKAKRYSAQE

-751 RRMALTKAANSK
+751 RRMALTSAANTK
-763 LKEEEYSPIENFSNK
+763 LKEGGYSLIENFSSK
-778 EDEYTILPFL
+778 ENEYTALPFL

-827 NIFKKNLNNLGL
+827 NSFKTSLNNLGL
-839 LETKEVYNPNTNKKE
+839 LETKEVYNPKTNKKE
-854 VQYIYFSQ
+854 VQYVYFSQ
-862 EVNGDKTI
+862 EVNGNKSI
-870 DKVIAD
+870 DEVIAD

-915 GSVLSLEAR
+915 GSVLSLEAG
-924 DFDGNLYSKDGIE
+924 DFDGNLYSEDGIE

-945 NLNAEL
+945 NLNAEV
-951 SNPEFMTAIK
+951 SNPEFMKAIE

-1007 VYNAI
+1007 VYNTI

-1027 DKLAEIASMAV
+1027 DKLTEIANMSV
-1038 VFQPIKP
+1038 IFQPIKP

-1051 NYAVNNTDKL
+1051 NLAVNGTDKL

-1116 SKASNAKELNDAL
+1116 SKASNAQELSNAL

-1154 SQLFGTQVRKLIMT
+1154 SQLFGTQVRKLIMA
-1168 NVEMDDYHY
+1168 NIKMDDYHY

-1183 NKVNL
+1183 KKVNL
-1188 GGKYGDVRL
+1188 GGKYGEVRL

-1214 LESYDLFANE
+1214 LKSYDLFANE

-1279 SMFKKRVN
+1279 SIFKKRVN

-1312 LKYVVDPN
+1312 LHYVVDPN

-1343 KEVTLEFSDYCNE
+1343 KEVALEFSDYCNE

-1439 ELSSSEVAEIWKE
+1439 ELSSSEVTEIWKE
-1452 FYETYSNIKDVLKEA
+1452 FYETYPNIKDVLKEA
-1467 REEDTESLDRLYK
+1467 REEDTESLNRLYK

-1562 ELLFGSLE
+1562 ELLFGNLE
-1570 GIVSRGTS
+1570 GIVSRG
-1578 TSKISGENISSKG
+1578 
-1591 SEFAKKLTNVGNNLE
+1591 
-1606 VTYKGV
+1606 
-1612 TFRNAEHAYQT
+1612 
-1623 WKSGE
+1623 
-1628 FDNTAYNSIN
+1628 
-1638 TWKPVGS
+1638 
-1645 KPVNKQI
+1645 
-1652 NFQIMVD
+1652 
-1659 ILTEKLK
+1659 
-1666 QHPELIEG
+1666 
-1674 IKERGGHEYI
+1674 
-1684 ISSTHNVVGDK
+1684 
-1695 YWESSGQNAF
+1695 
-1705 IKALAEA
+1705 
-1712 AINVGISPINN
+1712 
-1723 NFIKST
+1723 T

-1782 AFSSLMKEFTLKE
+1782 AFSSLMSEFTLKD

-1887 AIREV
+1887 AMREV

-1930 GKNAMDNK
+1930 GKNAMDNQ

-1958 GDVSQFVTSTKFTA
+1958 GDISQFVTSSKFTA

-2002 KNALSVNIKVTDTI
+2002 KNALSVNMKVTDII

-2032 YLESLIENPLAYE
+2032 YLKSLIENPLAYE
-2045 QAMYDMNRRANSLL
+2045 QAMYDMNRRAGMLL
-2059 NSYYPYETPSYRNA
+2059 SSYYPYNTPSYSGA
-2073 RNRLASLTKNNFLD
+2073 RNRLAELTKSNFLD

-2113 EIPIPVDSI
+2113 EM
-2122 NTPNLDTTVNSYTG
+2122 
-2136 NITPDANTIFV
+2136 
-2147 FGSNPEGRHGAG
+2147 
-2159 AAKIAREQFGAIY
+2159 
-2172 GQGEG
+2172 
-2177 LQGNAYALPT
+2177 PT
-2187 KDLRVTKNNGL
+2187 KDG
-2198 RSISEAQ
+2198 
-2205 IIENIK
+2205 
-2211 KLYEVAKQNPDKQF
+2211 
-2225 KIAYRN
+2225 
-2231 TDKASLNG
+2231 
-2239 YTGLEMIDMFLK
+2239 
-2251 AGSIPTNIVFSKE
+2251 
-2264 WIDTGKFDLP
+2264 
-2274 TKKVQSTSK
+2274 
-2283 SYIPAREYY
+2283 IPAREYY
-2292 TKHFAKEVFN
+2292 TKHFAEEVFN

-2355 LKTEPDLASNLFM
+2355 LKTEPDLARDLFM

-2393 NMKLWREWDPSAD
+2393 AIKVGRKWDSSAND
-2406 NGKGA
+2406 GNGA
-2411 WIQSDKSYIDFL
+2411 WVERSYVDFL
-2423 NEVKK
+2423 NDVKEGTVTANSEK
-2428 GISVNI
+2428 
-2434 EEFAKQYILN
+2434 FAKQYILN
-2444 HLDNRSLVFTA
+2444 HLDNRRLVFTA
-2455 KGSTRDFLKK
+2455 KGSNLKYLK
-2465 EVYKNGVAASEF
+2465 TLVYKNGEAVSNF
-2477 TLKVSKL
+2477 TLDVNKL

-2490 YTIADDTIPKS
+2490 YTIKDSTLPKNCV
-2501 WTAFRPCI
+2501 AFRPCI
-2509 IVDGIVYM
+2509 VVDGITYI
-2517 CESGNDKFNVS
+2517 CDSSNDKFNVS
-2528 TDGSMTYRKV
+2528 YDGSITYYKV

-2546 SLQYISDSETKI
+2546 SLQYVSDSESRL
-2558 TDSQTYDDKMPGSTK
+2558 TDNEQYDNNMEGNSSQEFIPENTPNSFN
-2573 REDRVPEEHPE
+2573 REEAINQIIDYGIKNGEFMAEQVESIKEYLNSQSDVGLSDTVNAIRNEIQNSGLTDNTGE
-2584 KVDRDKLVN
+2584 KV
-2593 DLIYYSLM
+2593 
-2601 NGNLVEESTD
+2601 
-2611 KFKEDISIFK
+2611 
-2621 DSDLK
+2621 
-2626 DTIEDIKNELR
+2626 
-2637 EKGLIDKTG
+2637 
-2646 KKIC
+2646 C

>member
-1 MSTNCYNP
+1 MSTKCYNP
-9 IKGIDDVIS
+9 IKGIDDVIA

-23 WNKYRVATLRGMYDE
+23 WNEYRVATLRGMYDE
-38 SHPSPLDTSDLDKA
+38 SHSSPLDTSDLDKA
-52 VQELISYRRNLGKVN
+52 VQGLISYRRDLEKMN
-67 AESIKTASFNL
+67 AESIKTTSSNL

-113 EANPSLSRKVICNGF
+113 EANPFLSRKVICNGF
-128 ISNGKLVA
+128 VSNGKLVA

-151 YYLEAVEEDDMD
+151 YYSEAVEEGDMD

-191 LKLGNNIEYAD
+191 LRLGDKIEYAD

-222 SKREAWQETSDMQ
+222 SKREAWQETSDMH

-240 VGKQVRKLLG
+240 VGRQVRKLLG

-272 PVKTHQSLIE
+272 PVKAHQSLIE

-290 NQMIGLLRNASSS
+290 RQMIGLLRNASNS
-303 QSWLQPVIE
+303 QTWLQPVIE

-333 PYSILLEEIKNELRT
+333 PYSILLEEVKNGLRT

-353 LNRVNISLSGQYLTS
+353 LNRVDNSLSGQYLTS

-373 QVNPDT
+373 QVNPNT

-389 WKNLQNLR
+389 WKNLQSLR
-397 EIVAE
+397 ELVKE
-402 YFPSKN
+402 YFPSKS
-408 VSIVPKFY
+408 VSITPKFY
-416 SNKETSWQEKKRVLI
+416 NNKETSWQEKKRVLI
-431 KITEALGIDIDGNT
+431 KITEALGIDIDGGT
-445 LDRIM
+445 LDKIM
-450 SNGRDLHKFTD
+450 SSGRDLHKFTD
-461 AISELIEFG
+461 AISELVEFG
-470 TDKILNKSE
+470 TDKILNKKE
-479 LESLNKGNFSLSKS
+479 LESLDKGEHSLSNR
-493 SFKDFIKFSPA
+493 SFKDFIRFSPA

-513 REKIDKMLTIIT
+513 REKIDKMLSIVT

-534 SRVRHKDKNGNNITL
+534 SRVRHKDKNGNNVTL

-561 MDRIASFVTNN
+561 MDRIASFVSNN

-584 FLDSSFFMDNGTILN
+584 FLDSSFFMDKDNGTIFN
-599 RWIKDLYE
+599 RWLRDLYE
-607 SDLDEKSFATNFVF
+607 SGLDEKDFAANFRF

-641 IDMMTEYFSERQI
+641 IDMMAEYFSERQK
-654 SPKNIKYIDE
+654 SP
-664 EEFNKSKNLKSFPK
+664 
-678 DQLYY
+678 
-683 VNGTNYYYKY
+683 
-693 NSIDSKGNNVWTK
+693 NSQ
-706 HIKDDYAYY
+706 YAYY

-723 GVSKFIKAKRYSAKE
+723 GVSKFIKAKRYSTQE

-751 RRMALTKAANSK
+751 RRMALTSAANTK
-763 LKEEEYSPIENFSNK
+763 LKEGGHSLIENFSSK
-778 EDEYTILPFL
+778 ENEYTALPFL

-827 NIFKKNLNNLGL
+827 NSFKTSLNNLGL
-839 LETKEVYNPNTNKKE
+839 LETKEVYNLKTNKKE
-854 VQYIYFSQ
+854 VQYVYFSQ
-862 EVNGDKTI
+862 EVNGNKSI
-870 DKVIAD
+870 DEVIAD

-924 DFDGNLYSKDGIE
+924 DFDGNLYSEDGIE

-945 NLNAEL
+945 NLNAEV
-951 SNPEFMTAIK
+951 SNPEFMKAIE

-1007 VYNAI
+1007 VYNTI

-1027 DKLAEIASMAV
+1027 DKLTEIANMSV

-1051 NYAVNNTDKL
+1051 NLAVNSTDKL

-1116 SKASNAKELNDAL
+1116 SKASNAQELSNAL

-1154 SQLFGTQVRKLIMT
+1154 SQLFGTQVRKLIMA
-1168 NVEMDDYHY
+1168 NIKMDDYHY

-1183 NKVNL
+1183 KKVNL
-1188 GGKYGDVRL
+1188 GGKYGEVRL

-1214 LESYDLFANE
+1214 LKSYDLFANE

-1279 SMFKKRVN
+1279 SIFKKRVN
-1287 KQSIKGGSAVQVS
+1287 KQSIKGGSAIQVS

-1312 LKYVVDPN
+1312 LHYVVDPN

-1343 KEVTLEFSDYCNE
+1343 KEVALEFSDYCNE

-1391 SMINLRVK
+1391 SMINLKVK

-1452 FYETYSNIKDVLKEA
+1452 FYETYPNIKDVLKEA
-1467 REEDTESLDRLYK
+1467 REEDTESLNRLYK

-1493 AFAQFIADR
+1493 AFAQVIADR

-1562 ELLFGSLE
+1562 ELLFGNLE
-1570 GIVSRGTS
+1570 GIVSRG
-1578 TSKISGENISSKG
+1578 
-1591 SEFAKKLTNVGNNLE
+1591 
-1606 VTYKGV
+1606 
-1612 TFRNAEHAYQT
+1612 
-1623 WKSGE
+1623 
-1628 FDNTAYNSIN
+1628 
-1638 TWKPVGS
+1638 
-1645 KPVNKQI
+1645 
-1652 NFQIMVD
+1652 
-1659 ILTEKLK
+1659 
-1666 QHPELIEG
+1666 
-1674 IKERGGHEYI
+1674 
-1684 ISSTHNVVGDK
+1684 
-1695 YWESSGQNAF
+1695 
-1705 IKALAEA
+1705 
-1712 AINVGISPINN
+1712 
-1723 NFIKST
+1723 T

-1782 AFSSLMKEFTLKE
+1782 AFSSLMSEFTLKD

-1835 LNFLNLNTITADAG
+1835 LNFLNLNTITADAD

-1887 AIREV
+1887 AMREV

-1930 GKNAMDNK
+1930 GKNAMDNQ

-1958 GDVSQFVTSTKFTA
+1958 GDISQFVTSSKFTA

-2002 KNALSVNIKVTDTI
+2002 KNALSVNMKVTDII

-2032 YLESLIENPLAYE
+2032 YLKSLIENPLAYE
-2045 QAMYDMNRRANSLL
+2045 QAMYDMNRRAGMLL
-2059 NSYYPYETPSYRNA
+2059 NSYYPYNTPSYSGA
-2073 RNRLASLTKNNFLD
+2073 RNRLAELTKSNFLD

-2113 EIPIPVDSI
+2113 EM
-2122 NTPNLDTTVNSYTG
+2122 
-2136 NITPDANTIFV
+2136 
-2147 FGSNPEGRHGAG
+2147 
-2159 AAKIAREQFGAIY
+2159 
-2172 GQGEG
+2172 
-2177 LQGNAYALPT
+2177 PT
-2187 KDLRVTKNNGL
+2187 KDG
-2198 RSISEAQ
+2198 
-2205 IIENIK
+2205 
-2211 KLYEVAKQNPDKQF
+2211 
-2225 KIAYRN
+2225 
-2231 TDKASLNG
+2231 
-2239 YTGLEMIDMFLK
+2239 
-2251 AGSIPTNIVFSKE
+2251 
-2264 WIDTGKFDLP
+2264 
-2274 TKKVQSTSK
+2274 
-2283 SYIPAREYY
+2283 IPAREYY

-2355 LKTEPDLASNLFM
+2355 LKTEPDLARDLFM

-2393 NMKLWREWDPSAD
+2393 AIKVGRKWDSSAND
-2406 NGKGA
+2406 GNGA
-2411 WIQSDKSYIDFL
+2411 WVERSYVDFL
-2423 NEVKK
+2423 NDVKEGTVTANSEK
-2428 GISVNI
+2428 
-2434 EEFAKQYILN
+2434 FAKQYILN
-2444 HLDNRSLVFTA
+2444 HLDNRRLVFTA
-2455 KGSTRDFLKK
+2455 KGSNLKYLK
-2465 EVYKNGVAASEF
+2465 TLVYKNGEAVSNF
-2477 TLKVSKL
+2477 TLDVNKL

-2490 YTIADDTIPKS
+2490 YTIKDSTLPKNCV
-2501 WTAFRPCI
+2501 AFRPCI
-2509 IVDGIVYM
+2509 VVDGITYI
-2517 CESGNDKFNVS
+2517 CDSSNDKFNVS
-2528 TDGSMTYRKV
+2528 YDGSITYYKV

-2546 SLQYISDSETKI
+2546 SLQYVSDSESRL
-2558 TDSQTYDDKMPGSTK
+2558 TDNEQYDNNMEGNSSQEFIPENTPNSFN
-2573 REDRVPEEHPE
+2573 REEAINQIIDYGIKNGEFMAEHVESIKEYLNSQSDVDLSDTVNAIRNEIQNSGLTDNTGE
-2584 KVDRDKLVN
+2584 KV
-2593 DLIYYSLM
+2593 
-2601 NGNLVEESTD
+2601 
-2611 KFKEDISIFK
+2611 
-2621 DSDLK
+2621 
-2626 DTIEDIKNELR
+2626 
-2637 EKGLIDKTG
+2637 
-2646 KKIC
+2646 C

>member
-1 MSTNCYNP
+1 MSTKCYNP
-9 IKGIDDVIS
+9 IKGIDDVIA

-23 WNKYRVATLRGMYDE
+23 WNEYRVATLRGMYDE
-38 SHPSPLDTSDLDKA
+38 SHSSPLDTSDLDRA
-52 VQELISYRRNLGKVN
+52 VQDLISYRRDLGKMN
-67 AESIKTASFNL
+67 AESIKTTSSNL

-113 EANPSLSRKVICNGF
+113 EANPFLSRKVICNGF
-128 ISNGKLVA
+128 VSNGKLVA

-151 YYLEAVEEDDMD
+151 YYSEAVEEGDMD

-191 LKLGNNIEYAD
+191 LRLGDKIEYAD

-222 SKREAWQETSDMQ
+222 SKREAWQETSDMH

-272 PVKTHQSLIE
+272 PVKAHQSLIE

-290 NQMIGLLRNASSS
+290 RQMIGLLRNASNS
-303 QSWLQPVIE
+303 QTWLQPVIE

-333 PYSILLEEIKNELRT
+333 PYSILLEEVKNGLRT

-353 LNRVNISLSGQYLTS
+353 LNRVNNSLSGQYLTS

-373 QVNPDT
+373 QVNPNT

-389 WKNLQNLR
+389 WKNLQSLR
-397 EIVAE
+397 ELVKE
-402 YFPSKN
+402 YFPSKS
-408 VSIVPKFY
+408 VSITPKFY
-416 SNKETSWQEKKRVLI
+416 NNKETSWQEKKRVLI
-431 KITEALGIDIDGNT
+431 KITEALGIDIDGGT
-445 LDRIM
+445 LDKIM
-450 SNGRDLHKFTD
+450 SSGRDLHKFTD
-461 AISELIEFG
+461 AISELVEFG
-470 TDKILNKSE
+470 TDKILNKKE
-479 LESLNKGNFSLSKS
+479 LESLDKGEYSLSNR
-493 SFKDFIKFSPA
+493 SFKDFIRFSPA

-513 REKIDKMLTIIT
+513 REKIDKMLSIVT

-534 SRVRHKDKNGNNITL
+534 SRVRHKDKNGNNVTL

-561 MDRIASFVTNN
+561 MDRIASFVSNN

-584 FLDSSFFMDNGTILN
+584 FLDSSFFMDKDNGTIFN
-599 RWIKDLYE
+599 RWLRDLYE
-607 SDLDEKSFATNFVF
+607 SGLDEKDFAANFGF

-641 IDMMTEYFSERQI
+641 IDMMAEYFSERQK
-654 SPKNIKYIDE
+654 SP
-664 EEFNKSKNLKSFPK
+664 
-678 DQLYY
+678 
-683 VNGTNYYYKY
+683 
-693 NSIDSKGNNVWTK
+693 NSQ
-706 HIKDDYAYY
+706 YAYY

-723 GVSKFIKAKRYSAKE
+723 GVSKFIKAKRYSAQE

-751 RRMALTKAANSK
+751 RRMALTSAANTK
-763 LKEEEYSPIENFSNK
+763 LKEGGYSLIENFSSK
-778 EDEYTILPFL
+778 ENEYTALPFL

-827 NIFKKNLNNLGL
+827 NSFKTSLNNLGL
-839 LETKEVYNPNTNKKE
+839 LETKEVYNPKTNKKE
-854 VQYIYFSQ
+854 VQYVYFSQ
-862 EVNGDKTI
+862 EVNGNKSI
-870 DKVIAD
+870 DEVIAD

-924 DFDGNLYSKDGIE
+924 DFDGNLYSEDGIE

-945 NLNAEL
+945 NLNAEV
-951 SNPEFMTAIK
+951 SNPEFMKAIE

-1007 VYNAI
+1007 VYNTI

-1027 DKLAEIASMAV
+1027 DKLTEIANMSV

-1051 NYAVNNTDKL
+1051 NLAVNSTDKL

-1116 SKASNAKELNDAL
+1116 SKASNAQELSNAL

-1154 SQLFGTQVRKLIMT
+1154 SQLFGTQVRKLIMA
-1168 NVEMDDYHY
+1168 NIKMDDYHY

-1183 NKVNL
+1183 KKVNL
-1188 GGKYGDVRL
+1188 GGKYGEVRL

-1214 LESYDLFANE
+1214 LKSYDLFANE

-1252 YSLTGD
+1252 YSLTGG

-1279 SMFKKRVN
+1279 SIFKKRVN

-1312 LKYVVDPN
+1312 LHYVVDPN

-1343 KEVTLEFSDYCNE
+1343 KEVALEFSDYCNE

-1452 FYETYSNIKDVLKEA
+1452 FYETYPNIKDVLKEA
-1467 REEDTESLDRLYK
+1467 REEDTESLNRLYK

-1493 AFAQFIADR
+1493 ALAQFIADR

-1562 ELLFGSLE
+1562 ELLFGNLE
-1570 GIVSRGTS
+1570 GIVSRG
-1578 TSKISGENISSKG
+1578 
-1591 SEFAKKLTNVGNNLE
+1591 
-1606 VTYKGV
+1606 
-1612 TFRNAEHAYQT
+1612 
-1623 WKSGE
+1623 
-1628 FDNTAYNSIN
+1628 
-1638 TWKPVGS
+1638 
-1645 KPVNKQI
+1645 
-1652 NFQIMVD
+1652 
-1659 ILTEKLK
+1659 
-1666 QHPELIEG
+1666 
-1674 IKERGGHEYI
+1674 
-1684 ISSTHNVVGDK
+1684 
-1695 YWESSGQNAF
+1695 
-1705 IKALAEA
+1705 
-1712 AINVGISPINN
+1712 
-1723 NFIKST
+1723 T

-1782 AFSSLMKEFTLKE
+1782 AFSSLMSEFTLKD

-1887 AIREV
+1887 AMREV

-1930 GKNAMDNK
+1930 GKNAMDNQ

-1958 GDVSQFVTSTKFTA
+1958 GDISQFVTSSKFTA

-2002 KNALSVNIKVTDTI
+2002 KNALSVNMKVTDII

-2032 YLESLIENPLAYE
+2032 YLKSLIENPLAYE
-2045 QAMYDMNRRANSLL
+2045 QAMYDMNRRAGMLL
-2059 NSYYPYETPSYRNA
+2059 NSYYPYNTPSYSGA
-2073 RNRLASLTKNNFLD
+2073 RNRLAELTKSNFLD

-2113 EIPIPVDSI
+2113 EM
-2122 NTPNLDTTVNSYTG
+2122 
-2136 NITPDANTIFV
+2136 
-2147 FGSNPEGRHGAG
+2147 
-2159 AAKIAREQFGAIY
+2159 
-2172 GQGEG
+2172 
-2177 LQGNAYALPT
+2177 PT
-2187 KDLRVTKNNGL
+2187 KDG
-2198 RSISEAQ
+2198 
-2205 IIENIK
+2205 
-2211 KLYEVAKQNPDKQF
+2211 
-2225 KIAYRN
+2225 
-2231 TDKASLNG
+2231 
-2239 YTGLEMIDMFLK
+2239 
-2251 AGSIPTNIVFSKE
+2251 
-2264 WIDTGKFDLP
+2264 
-2274 TKKVQSTSK
+2274 
-2283 SYIPAREYY
+2283 IPAREYY

-2355 LKTEPDLASNLFM
+2355 LKTEPDLARDLFM

-2393 NMKLWREWDPSAD
+2393 AIKVGRKWDSSAND
-2406 NGKGA
+2406 GNGA
-2411 WIQSDKSYIDFL
+2411 WVERSYVDFL
-2423 NEVKK
+2423 NDVKEGTVTANSEK
-2428 GISVNI
+2428 
-2434 EEFAKQYILN
+2434 FAKQYILN
-2444 HLDNRSLVFTA
+2444 HLDNRRLVFTA
-2455 KGSTRDFLKK
+2455 KGSNLKYLK
-2465 EVYKNGVAASEF
+2465 TLVYKNGEAVSNF
-2477 TLKVSKL
+2477 TLDVNKL

-2490 YTIADDTIPKS
+2490 YTIKDSTLPKNCV
-2501 WTAFRPCI
+2501 AFRPCI
-2509 IVDGIVYM
+2509 VVDGITYI
-2517 CESGNDKFNVS
+2517 CDSSNDKFNVS
-2528 TDGSMTYRKV
+2528 YDGSITYYKV

-2546 SLQYISDSETKI
+2546 SLQYVSDSESRL
-2558 TDSQTYDDKMPGSTK
+2558 TDNEQYDNNMEGNSSQEFIPENTPNSFN
-2573 REDRVPEEHPE
+2573 REEAINQIIDYGIKNGEFMAEQVESIKEYLNSQSDVDLSDTVNAIRNEIQNSGLTDNTGE
-2584 KVDRDKLVN
+2584 KV
-2593 DLIYYSLM
+2593 
-2601 NGNLVEESTD
+2601 
-2611 KFKEDISIFK
+2611 
-2621 DSDLK
+2621 
-2626 DTIEDIKNELR
+2626 
-2637 EKGLIDKTG
+2637 
-2646 KKIC
+2646 C

>member
-1 MSTNCYNP
+1 MSTKCYNP
-9 IKGIDDVIS
+9 IKGIDDVIA

-23 WNKYRVATLRGMYDE
+23 WNEYRVATLRGMYDE
-38 SHPSPLDTSDLDKA
+38 SHSSPLDTSDLDKA
-52 VQELISYRRNLGKVN
+52 VQDLISYRRGLGKMN
-67 AESIKTASFNL
+67 AESIKTTSSNL

-128 ISNGKLVA
+128 VSNGKLVA

-151 YYLEAVEEDDMD
+151 YYSEAVEEGDMD

-169 KVLENWGALVSHA
+169 KVLENWGALVSYA

-191 LKLGNNIEYAD
+191 LRLGDKIEYAD

-222 SKREAWQETSDMQ
+222 SKREAWQETSDMH

-272 PVKTHQSLIE
+272 PVKAHQSLIE

-290 NQMIGLLRNASSS
+290 RQMIGLLRNASNS
-303 QSWLQPVIE
+303 QTWLQPVIE

-333 PYSILLEEIKNELRT
+333 PYSILLEEVKNGLRT

-353 LNRVNISLSGQYLTS
+353 LNRVNNSLSGQYLTS

-373 QVNPDT
+373 QVNPNT

-389 WKNLQNLR
+389 WKNLQSLR
-397 EIVAE
+397 ELVKE
-402 YFPSKN
+402 YFPSKTI
-408 VSIVPKFY
+408 SIAPKFY
-416 SNKETSWQEKKRVLI
+416 NNKETSWQEKKRVLI
-431 KITEALGIDIDGNT
+431 KITEALGIDIDGGT
-445 LDRIM
+445 LDKIM
-450 SNGRDLHKFTD
+450 SSGRDLHKFTD
-461 AISELIEFG
+461 AISELVEFG
-470 TDKILNKSE
+470 TDKILNKKE
-479 LESLNKGNFSLSKS
+479 LESLDKGEYSLSNR
-493 SFKDFIKFSPA
+493 SFKDFIRFSPA

-513 REKIDKMLTIIT
+513 REKIDKMLSIVT

-534 SRVRHKDKNGNNITL
+534 SRVRHKDKNGNNVTL

-561 MDRIASFVTNN
+561 MDRIASFVSNN
-572 DRQGLRRMIENE
+572 DKQGLRRMIENE
-584 FLDSSFFMDNGTILN
+584 FLNSSFFMDNGTILN

-607 SDLDEKSFATNFVF
+607 SGLDDKDFAANFGF

-641 IDMMTEYFSERQI
+641 IDMMAEYFSERQL
-654 SPKNIKYIDE
+654 SP
-664 EEFNKSKNLKSFPK
+664 
-678 DQLYY
+678 
-683 VNGTNYYYKY
+683 
-693 NSIDSKGNNVWTK
+693 NSQ
-706 HIKDDYAYY
+706 YAYY

-723 GVSKFIKAKRYSAKE
+723 GVSKFIKAKRYSAQE

-751 RRMALTKAANSK
+751 RRMALTVAANAK
-763 LKEEEYSPIENFSNK
+763 LKEGGYSLIENFSSK
-778 EDEYTILPFL
+778 ENEYTALPFL

-797 TVGKYAAMIGEN
+797 TIGKYAAMIGEN

-827 NIFKKNLNNLGL
+827 NSFKTSLNNLGL
-839 LETKEVYNPNTNKKE
+839 LETKEVYNPKTNKKE
-854 VQYIYFSQ
+854 VQYVYFSQ
-862 EVNGDKTI
+862 EVNGNKSI
-870 DKVIAD
+870 DEVIAD

-924 DFDGNLYSKDGIE
+924 DFDGNLYSEDGIE

-945 NLNAEL
+945 NLNAEV
-951 SNPEFMTAIK
+951 SNPEFMKAIE
-961 AKFGKNSPVYKAY
+961 AKFGKNSSVYKAY

-1007 VYNAI
+1007 VYKAI
-1012 KQLRAEYGKDAQIPS
+1012 KQIRAEYGKDAQIPS
-1027 DKLAEIASMAV
+1027 DKLAEIANMSV

-1051 NYAVNNTDKL
+1051 NLAVNSTDKL

-1154 SQLFGTQVRKLIMT
+1154 SQLFGTQVRKLIMA
-1168 NVEMDDYHY
+1168 NIKMDDYHY

-1183 NKVNL
+1183 KKVNL

-1279 SMFKKRVN
+1279 SIFKKRVN

-1312 LKYVVDPN
+1312 LHYVVDPN

-1343 KEVTLEFSDYCNE
+1343 KEVALEFSDYCNE

-1493 AFAQFIADR
+1493 AFAQFIVDR

-1562 ELLFGSLE
+1562 ELLFGNLE
-1570 GIVSRGTS
+1570 GIVSRGT
-1578 TSKISGENISSKG
+1578 
-1591 SEFAKKLTNVGNNLE
+1591 
-1606 VTYKGV
+1606 
-1612 TFRNAEHAYQT
+1612 
-1623 WKSGE
+1623 
-1628 FDNTAYNSIN
+1628 
-1638 TWKPVGS
+1638 
-1645 KPVNKQI
+1645 
-1652 NFQIMVD
+1652 
-1659 ILTEKLK
+1659 
-1666 QHPELIEG
+1666 
-1674 IKERGGHEYI
+1674 
-1684 ISSTHNVVGDK
+1684 
-1695 YWESSGQNAF
+1695 
-1705 IKALAEA
+1705 
-1712 AINVGISPINN
+1712 
-1723 NFIKST
+1723 
-1729 VDFNAIAE
+1729 VDFSAIAE
-1737 RAKDSKSDP
+1737 RAKDIKSDP

-1795 PIRFAGHSYNDLLHA
+1795 PIRFAGHSYYDLLHS
-1810 PKGIDVDL
+1810 PEGIDVDL

-1879 NNGVTADM
+1879 NNGVTADIAM
-1887 AIREV
+1887 REV

-1920 IVNDRVMREQ
+1920 IVNDRVMRER
-1930 GKNAMDNK
+1930 GKNAMDNQ

-1958 GDVSQFVTSTKFTA
+1958 GDISQFVTSSKFTA

-1990 KNYIDKFVVKNG
+1990 KNYIDRFVIKKG
-2002 KNALSVNIKVTDTI
+2002 KNALSVNMKVTDII

-2026 QGSNQE
+2026 YGSNQE
-2032 YLESLIENPLAYE
+2032 YLESLIENPLSYE
-2045 QAMYDMNRRANSLL
+2045 QAMYDMNKRAGMLL
-2059 NSYYPYETPSYRNA
+2059 NSYYPYNTPSYSGA
-2073 RNRLASLTKNNFLD
+2073 RNRLAELTKSNFLD

-2113 EIPIPVDSI
+2113 EMP
-2122 NTPNLDTTVNSYTG
+2122 
-2136 NITPDANTIFV
+2136 
-2147 FGSNPEGRHGAG
+2147 
-2159 AAKIAREQFGAIY
+2159 AKDG
-2172 GQGEG
+2172 
-2177 LQGNAYALPT
+2177 
-2187 KDLRVTKNNGL
+2187 
-2198 RSISEAQ
+2198 
-2205 IIENIK
+2205 
-2211 KLYEVAKQNPDKQF
+2211 
-2225 KIAYRN
+2225 
-2231 TDKASLNG
+2231 
-2239 YTGLEMIDMFLK
+2239 
-2251 AGSIPTNIVFSKE
+2251 
-2264 WIDTGKFDLP
+2264 
-2274 TKKVQSTSK
+2274 
-2283 SYIPAREYY
+2283 IPAREYY

-2355 LKTEPDLASNLFM
+2355 LKTEPDLARDLFM

-2393 NMKLWREWDPSAD
+2393 AIKVGRKWDSSAND
-2406 NGKGA
+2406 GNGA
-2411 WIQSDKSYIDFL
+2411 WVERSYVDFL
-2423 NEVKK
+2423 NDVKE
-2428 GISVNI
+2428 GTVTVNS
-2434 EEFAKQYILN
+2434 EKFAKQYILN
-2444 HLDNRSLVFTA
+2444 HLDNRRLVFTA
-2455 KGSTRDFLKK
+2455 KGSNLKYLK
-2465 EVYKNGVAASEF
+2465 TLVYKNGEAVSNF
-2477 TLKVSKL
+2477 TLDVNKL

-2490 YTIADDTIPKS
+2490 YTIKDSTLPKNCV
-2501 WTAFRPCI
+2501 AFRPCI
-2509 IVDGIVYM
+2509 VVDGITYM
-2517 CESGNDKFNVS
+2517 CDSSNDKFNVS
-2528 TDGSMTYRKV
+2528 YDGSITYYKV

-2546 SLQYISDSETKI
+2546 SLQYVSDSESRL
-2558 TDSQTYDDKMPGSTK
+2558 TDNEQYDNNMEGNSSQEFIPENTPNSFN
-2573 REDRVPEEHPE
+2573 REEAINQIIDYGIKNGEFMAEQVESIKEYLNSQSDVDLSDTVNAIRNEIQNSGLTDNTGE
-2584 KVDRDKLVN
+2584 KV
-2593 DLIYYSLM
+2593 
-2601 NGNLVEESTD
+2601 
-2611 KFKEDISIFK
+2611 
-2621 DSDLK
+2621 
-2626 DTIEDIKNELR
+2626 
-2637 EKGLIDKTG
+2637 
-2646 KKIC
+2646 C

>member
-1 MSTNCYNP
+1 MSTKCYNP
-9 IKGIDDVIS
+9 IKGIDDVIA

-23 WNKYRVATLRGMYDE
+23 WNEYRVATLRGMYDE
-38 SHPSPLDTSDLDKA
+38 SHSSPLDTSDLDKA
-52 VQELISYRRNLGKVN
+52 VQDLISYRRGLGKMN
-67 AESIKTASFNL
+67 AESIKTTSSNL

-128 ISNGKLVA
+128 VLNGKLVA

-151 YYLEAVEEDDMD
+151 YYSEAVEEGDMD

-191 LKLGNNIEYAD
+191 LRLGDKIEYAD

-272 PVKTHQSLIE
+272 PVKAHQSLIE

-290 NQMIGLLRNASSS
+290 RQMIGLLRNASNS
-303 QSWLQPVIE
+303 QTWLQPVIE

-333 PYSILLEEIKNELRT
+333 PYSILLEEVKNGLRT

-353 LNRVNISLSGQYLTS
+353 LNRVNNSLSGQYLTS

-373 QVNPDT
+373 QVNPNT

-389 WKNLQNLR
+389 WKNLQSLR
-397 EIVAE
+397 ELVKE
-402 YFPSKN
+402 YFPSKTI
-408 VSIVPKFY
+408 SIAPKFY
-416 SNKETSWQEKKRVLI
+416 NNKETSWQEKKRVLI
-431 KITEALGIDIDGNT
+431 KITEALGIDIDGGT
-445 LDRIM
+445 LDKIM

-461 AISELIEFG
+461 AISELVEFG
-470 TDKILNKSE
+470 TDKILNKKE
-479 LESLNKGNFSLSKS
+479 LESLDKGEYSLSTR
-493 SFKDFIKFSPA
+493 SFKDFIRFSPA

-513 REKIDKMLTIIT
+513 REKIDKMLSIVT

-534 SRVRHKDKNGNNITL
+534 SRVRHKDKNGNNVTL

-561 MDRIASFVTNN
+561 MDRIASFVSNN
-572 DRQGLRRMIENE
+572 DKQGLRRMIENE
-584 FLDSSFFMDNGTILN
+584 FLNSSFFMDNGTILN

-607 SDLDEKSFATNFVF
+607 SGLDDKDFAANFGF

-641 IDMMTEYFSERQI
+641 IDMMAEYFSERQL
-654 SPKNIKYIDE
+654 SP
-664 EEFNKSKNLKSFPK
+664 
-678 DQLYY
+678 
-683 VNGTNYYYKY
+683 
-693 NSIDSKGNNVWTK
+693 NSQ
-706 HIKDDYAYY
+706 YAYY

-723 GVSKFIKAKRYSAKE
+723 GVSKFIKAKRYSAQE

-751 RRMALTKAANSK
+751 RRMALTVAANAK
-763 LKEEEYSPIENFSNK
+763 LKEGGYSLIENFSSK
-778 EDEYTILPFL
+778 ENEYTALPFL

-797 TVGKYAAMIGEN
+797 TIGKYAAMIGEN

-827 NIFKKNLNNLGL
+827 NSFKTSLNNLGL
-839 LETKEVYNPNTNKKE
+839 LETKEVYNPKTNKKE
-854 VQYIYFSQ
+854 VQYVYFSQ
-862 EVNGDKTI
+862 EVNGNKSI
-870 DKVIAD
+870 DEVIAD

-924 DFDGNLYSKDGIE
+924 DFDGNLYSEDGIE

-945 NLNAEL
+945 NLNAEV
-951 SNPEFMTAIK
+951 SNPEFMKAIE
-961 AKFGKNSPVYKAY
+961 AKFGKNSSVYKAY

-1007 VYNAI
+1007 VYKAI

-1027 DKLAEIASMAV
+1027 DKLAEIANMSV

-1051 NYAVNNTDKL
+1051 NLAVNSTDKL

-1154 SQLFGTQVRKLIMT
+1154 SQLFGTQVRKLIMA
-1168 NVEMDDYHY
+1168 NIKMDDYHY

-1183 NKVNL
+1183 KKVNL

-1279 SMFKKRVN
+1279 SIFKKRVN

-1312 LKYVVDPN
+1312 LHYVVDPN
-1320 NPNNILYAECEIPWD
+1320 NPNNILYEECEMPWD
-1335 ISYTDING
+1335 ISDTDING
-1343 KEVTLEFSDYCNE
+1343 KEVALEFSDYWNE

-1562 ELLFGSLE
+1562 ELLFGNLE
-1570 GIVSRGTS
+1570 GIVSRG
-1578 TSKISGENISSKG
+1578 
-1591 SEFAKKLTNVGNNLE
+1591 
-1606 VTYKGV
+1606 
-1612 TFRNAEHAYQT
+1612 
-1623 WKSGE
+1623 
-1628 FDNTAYNSIN
+1628 
-1638 TWKPVGS
+1638 
-1645 KPVNKQI
+1645 
-1652 NFQIMVD
+1652 
-1659 ILTEKLK
+1659 
-1666 QHPELIEG
+1666 
-1674 IKERGGHEYI
+1674 
-1684 ISSTHNVVGDK
+1684 
-1695 YWESSGQNAF
+1695 
-1705 IKALAEA
+1705 
-1712 AINVGISPINN
+1712 
-1723 NFIKST
+1723 T

-1737 RAKDSKSDP
+1737 RAKDIKSDP

-1782 AFSSLMKEFTLKE
+1782 AFSSLMSDFTLKN

-1810 PKGIDVDL
+1810 PEGIDVDL

-1887 AIREV
+1887 AMREV

-1905 ANPDEDFSINKLALN
+1905 VNPDEDFSINKLALN
-1920 IVNDRVMREQ
+1920 IVNDRVMRER
-1930 GKNAMDNK
+1930 GKNAMDNQ

-1958 GDVSQFVTSTKFTA
+1958 GDISQFVTSSKFTA

-1990 KNYIDKFVVKNG
+1990 KNYIDRFVIKKG
-2002 KNALSVNIKVTDTI
+2002 KNALSVNMKVTDII

-2026 QGSNQE
+2026 YGSNQE
-2032 YLESLIENPLAYE
+2032 YLESLIENPLSYE
-2045 QAMYDMNRRANSLL
+2045 QAMYDMNRRAGMLL
-2059 NSYYPYETPSYRNA
+2059 NSYYPYNTPSYSGA
-2073 RNRLASLTKNNFLD
+2073 RNRLAELTKSNFLD

-2113 EIPIPVDSI
+2113 EM
-2122 NTPNLDTTVNSYTG
+2122 
-2136 NITPDANTIFV
+2136 
-2147 FGSNPEGRHGAG
+2147 
-2159 AAKIAREQFGAIY
+2159 
-2172 GQGEG
+2172 
-2177 LQGNAYALPT
+2177 PT
-2187 KDLRVTKNNGL
+2187 KDG
-2198 RSISEAQ
+2198 IS
-2205 IIENIK
+2205 
-2211 KLYEVAKQNPDKQF
+2211 
-2225 KIAYRN
+2225 
-2231 TDKASLNG
+2231 
-2239 YTGLEMIDMFLK
+2239 
-2251 AGSIPTNIVFSKE
+2251 
-2264 WIDTGKFDLP
+2264 
-2274 TKKVQSTSK
+2274 
-2283 SYIPAREYY
+2283 AREYY

-2355 LKTEPDLASNLFM
+2355 LKIEPDLARDLFM

-2393 NMKLWREWDPSAD
+2393 AIKVGRKWDSSAN
-2406 NGKGA
+2406 NGNGA
-2411 WIQSDKSYIDFL
+2411 WVERSYVDFL
-2423 NEVKK
+2423 NDVKEGTVTANSEK
-2428 GISVNI
+2428 
-2434 EEFAKQYILN
+2434 FAKQYILN
-2444 HLDNRSLVFTA
+2444 HLDNRRLVFTA
-2455 KGSTRDFLKK
+2455 KGSNLKYLK
-2465 EVYKNGVAASEF
+2465 TLVYKNGEAVSNF
-2477 TLKVSKL
+2477 TLDVNKL

-2490 YTIADDTIPKS
+2490 YTIKDSTLPKNCV
-2501 WTAFRPCI
+2501 AFRPCI
-2509 IVDGIVYM
+2509 VVDGITYM
-2517 CESGNDKFNVS
+2517 CDSSNDKFNVS
-2528 TDGSMTYRKV
+2528 YDGSITYYKV

-2546 SLQYISDSETKI
+2546 SLQYVSDSESRL
-2558 TDSQTYDDKMPGSTK
+2558 TDNEQYDNNMEGNSSQEFIPENTPNSFN
-2573 REDRVPEEHPE
+2573 REEAINQIIDYGIKNGEFMAEQVESIKEYLNSQSDVDLSDTVNAIRNEIQNSGLTDNTGE
-2584 KVDRDKLVN
+2584 KV
-2593 DLIYYSLM
+2593 
-2601 NGNLVEESTD
+2601 
-2611 KFKEDISIFK
+2611 
-2621 DSDLK
+2621 
-2626 DTIEDIKNELR
+2626 
-2637 EKGLIDKTG
+2637 
-2646 KKIC
+2646 C

>member
-1 MSTNCYNP
+1 MSTKCYNP
-9 IKGIDDVIS
+9 IKGIDDVIA

-23 WNKYRVATLRGMYDE
+23 WNEYRVATLRGMYDE
-38 SHPSPLDTSDLDKA
+38 SHSSPLDTSDLDRA
-52 VQELISYRRNLGKVN
+52 VQDLISYRRDLGKVN
-67 AESIKTASFNL
+67 AESIKTTSSNL

-113 EANPSLSRKVICNGF
+113 EANPFLSRKVICNGF
-128 ISNGKLVA
+128 VSNGKLVA

-151 YYLEAVEEDDMD
+151 YYSEAVEEGDMD

-191 LKLGNNIEYAD
+191 LRLGDKIEYAD

-222 SKREAWQETSDMQ
+222 SKREAWQETSDMH

-272 PVKTHQSLIE
+272 PVKAHQSLIE

-290 NQMIGLLRNASSS
+290 RQMIGLLRNASNS
-303 QSWLQPVIE
+303 QTWLQPVIE

-333 PYSILLEEIKNELRT
+333 PYSILLEEVKNGLRT

-353 LNRVNISLSGQYLTS
+353 LNRVNNSLSGQYLTS

-373 QVNPDT
+373 QVNPNT

-389 WKNLQNLR
+389 WKNLQSLR
-397 EIVAE
+397 ELVKE
-402 YFPSKN
+402 YFPSKS
-408 VSIVPKFY
+408 VSITPKFY
-416 SNKETSWQEKKRVLI
+416 NNKETSWQEKKRVLI
-431 KITEALGIDIDGNT
+431 KITEALGIDIDGGT
-445 LDRIM
+445 LDKIM
-450 SNGRDLHKFTD
+450 SSGRDLHKFTD
-461 AISELIEFG
+461 AISELVEFG
-470 TDKILNKSE
+470 TDKILNKKE
-479 LESLNKGNFSLSKS
+479 LESLDKGEYSLSNR
-493 SFKDFIKFSPA
+493 SFKDFIRFSPA

-513 REKIDKMLTIIT
+513 REKIDKMLSIVT

-534 SRVRHKDKNGNNITL
+534 SRVRHKDKNGNNVTL

-561 MDRIASFVTNN
+561 MDRIASFVSNN

-584 FLDSSFFMDNGTILN
+584 FLDSSFFMDKDNGTIFN
-599 RWIKDLYE
+599 RWLRDLYE
-607 SDLDEKSFATNFVF
+607 SGLDEKDFAANFGF

-641 IDMMTEYFSERQI
+641 IDMMAEYFSERQK
-654 SPKNIKYIDE
+654 SP
-664 EEFNKSKNLKSFPK
+664 
-678 DQLYY
+678 
-683 VNGTNYYYKY
+683 
-693 NSIDSKGNNVWTK
+693 NSQ
-706 HIKDDYAYY
+706 YAYY

-723 GVSKFIKAKRYSAKE
+723 GVSKFIKAKRYSAQE

-751 RRMALTKAANSK
+751 RRMALTSAANTK
-763 LKEEEYSPIENFSNK
+763 LKEGGYSLIENFSSK
-778 EDEYTILPFL
+778 ENEYTALPFL

-827 NIFKKNLNNLGL
+827 NSFKTSLNNLGL
-839 LETKEVYNPNTNKKE
+839 LETKEVYNPKTNKKE
-854 VQYIYFSQ
+854 VQYVYFSQ
-862 EVNGDKTI
+862 EVNGNKSI
-870 DKVIAD
+870 DEVIAD

-924 DFDGNLYSKDGIE
+924 DFDGNLYSEDGIE

-945 NLNAEL
+945 NLNAEV
-951 SNPEFMTAIK
+951 SNPEFMKAIE

-1007 VYNAI
+1007 VYNTI

-1027 DKLAEIASMAV
+1027 DKLTEIANMSV

-1051 NYAVNNTDKL
+1051 NLAVNSTDKL

-1116 SKASNAKELNDAL
+1116 SKASNAQELSNAL

-1154 SQLFGTQVRKLIMT
+1154 SQLFGTQVRKLIMA
-1168 NVEMDDYHY
+1168 NINMDDYHY

-1183 NKVNL
+1183 KKVNL
-1188 GGKYGDVRL
+1188 GGKYGEIRL
-1197 NGRNLVSFY
+1197 NGRNLVLFY

-1214 LESYDLFANE
+1214 LKSYDLFANE

-1252 YSLTGD
+1252 YSLTED

-1279 SMFKKRVN
+1279 SIFKKRVN

-1312 LKYVVDPN
+1312 LHYVVDPN

-1343 KEVTLEFSDYCNE
+1343 KEVALEFSDYCNE

-1452 FYETYSNIKDVLKEA
+1452 FYETYPNIKDVLEEA
-1467 REEDTESLDRLYK
+1467 REEDTESLNRLYK

-1562 ELLFGSLE
+1562 ELLFGNLE
-1570 GIVSRGTS
+1570 GIVSR
-1578 TSKISGENISSKG
+1578 E
-1591 SEFAKKLTNVGNNLE
+1591 
-1606 VTYKGV
+1606 
-1612 TFRNAEHAYQT
+1612 
-1623 WKSGE
+1623 
-1628 FDNTAYNSIN
+1628 
-1638 TWKPVGS
+1638 
-1645 KPVNKQI
+1645 
-1652 NFQIMVD
+1652 
-1659 ILTEKLK
+1659 
-1666 QHPELIEG
+1666 
-1674 IKERGGHEYI
+1674 
-1684 ISSTHNVVGDK
+1684 
-1695 YWESSGQNAF
+1695 
-1705 IKALAEA
+1705 
-1712 AINVGISPINN
+1712 
-1723 NFIKST
+1723 T

-1782 AFSSLMKEFTLKE
+1782 AFSSLMSEFTLKD

-1887 AIREV
+1887 AMREV

-1930 GKNAMDNK
+1930 GKNAMDNQ

-1958 GDVSQFVTSTKFTA
+1958 GDISQFVTSSKFTA

-2002 KNALSVNIKVTDTI
+2002 KNALSVNMKVTDII

-2032 YLESLIENPLAYE
+2032 YLKSLIENPLAYE
-2045 QAMYDMNRRANSLL
+2045 QAMYDMNRRAGMLL
-2059 NSYYPYETPSYRNA
+2059 NSYYPYNTPSYSGA
-2073 RNRLASLTKNNFLD
+2073 RNRLAELTKSNFLD

-2113 EIPIPVDSI
+2113 EMPILVNSI
-2122 NTPNLDTTVNSYTG
+2122 NTSNLDTTVNSYTG

-2177 LQGNAYALPT
+2177 LQGNSYALPT
-2187 KDLRVTKNNGL
+2187 KDLRVKENRGL
-2198 RSISEAQ
+2198 RSIPESQ
-2205 IIENIK
+2205 IIESIR
-2211 KLYEVAKQNPDKQF
+2211 KLYDVAKQNPSKQF

-2231 TDKASLNG
+2231 TNSASLNG

-2251 AGSIPTNIVFSKE
+2251 AGSIPSNIIFSKE
-2264 WIDTGKFDLP
+2264 WVDTGKFNSSI
-2274 TKKVQSTSK
+2274 KKTQGTSK
-2283 SYIPAREYY
+2283 SYISAREYY

-2344 KDELKESWAEL
+2344 KDELKGSWAEL
-2355 LKTEPDLASNLFM
+2355 LKTEPDLARDLFM

-2393 NMKLWREWDPSAD
+2393 AIKVGRKWDSSAND
-2406 NGKGA
+2406 GNGA
-2411 WIQSDKSYIDFL
+2411 WVERSYVDFL
-2423 NEVKK
+2423 NDVKEGTVTANSEK
-2428 GISVNI
+2428 
-2434 EEFAKQYILN
+2434 FAKQYILN
-2444 HLDNRSLVFTA
+2444 HLDNRRLVFTA
-2455 KGSTRDFLKK
+2455 KGSNLKYLK
-2465 EVYKNGVAASEF
+2465 TLVYKNGEAVSNF
-2477 TLKVSKL
+2477 TLDVNKL

-2490 YTIADDTIPKS
+2490 YTIKDSTLPKNCV
-2501 WTAFRPCI
+2501 AFRPCI
-2509 IVDGIVYM
+2509 VVDGITYI
-2517 CESGNDKFNVS
+2517 CDSSNDKFNVS
-2528 TDGSMTYRKV
+2528 YDGSITYYKV

-2546 SLQYISDSETKI
+2546 SLQYVSDSESRL
-2558 TDSQTYDDKMPGSTK
+2558 TDNEQYDNNMEGNSSQEFIPENTPNSFN
-2573 REDRVPEEHPE
+2573 REEAINQIIDYGIKNGEFMAEQVESIKEYLNSQSDVDLSDTVNAIRNEIQNSGLTDNTGE
-2584 KVDRDKLVN
+2584 KV
-2593 DLIYYSLM
+2593 
-2601 NGNLVEESTD
+2601 
-2611 KFKEDISIFK
+2611 
-2621 DSDLK
+2621 
-2626 DTIEDIKNELR
+2626 
-2637 EKGLIDKTG
+2637 
-2646 KKIC
+2646 C

>member
-1 MSTNCYNP
+1 MSTKCYNP
-9 IKGIDDVIS
+9 IKGIDDVIA

-23 WNKYRVATLRGMYDE
+23 WNEYRVATLRGMYDE
-38 SHPSPLDTSDLDKA
+38 SHSSPLDTSDLDKA
-52 VQELISYRRNLGKVN
+52 VQDLISYRRDLGKMN
-67 AESIKTASFNL
+67 AESIKTTSSNL

-113 EANPSLSRKVICNGF
+113 EANPFLSRKVICNGF
-128 ISNGKLVA
+128 VSNGKLVA

-151 YYLEAVEEDDMD
+151 YYSEAVEEGDMD

-191 LKLGNNIEYAD
+191 LRLGDKIEYAD

-222 SKREAWQETSDMQ
+222 SKREAWQETSDMH

-272 PVKTHQSLIE
+272 PVKAHQSLIE

-290 NQMIGLLRNASSS
+290 RQMIGLLRNASNS
-303 QSWLQPVIE
+303 QIWLQPVIE

-333 PYSILLEEIKNELRT
+333 PYSILLEKVKNGLRT

-353 LNRVNISLSGQYLTS
+353 LNRVNNSLSGQYLTS

-373 QVNPDT
+373 QVNPNT
-379 SVFNKDGSIN
+379 SVFNKDDSIN
-389 WKNLQNLR
+389 WKNLQSLR
-397 EIVAE
+397 ELVKE
-402 YFPSKN
+402 YFPSKS
-408 VSIVPKFY
+408 VSITPKFY
-416 SNKETSWQEKKRVLI
+416 NNKETSWQEKKRVLI
-431 KITEALGIDIDGNT
+431 KITEALGIDIDGGT
-445 LDRIM
+445 LDKIM
-450 SNGRDLHKFTD
+450 SSGRDLHKFTD
-461 AISELIEFG
+461 AISELVEFG
-470 TDKILNKSE
+470 TDKILNKKE
-479 LESLNKGNFSLSKS
+479 LESLDKGEYSLSNR
-493 SFKDFIKFSPA
+493 SFKDFIRFSPA

-513 REKIDKMLTIIT
+513 REKIDKMLSIVT

-534 SRVRHKDKNGNNITL
+534 SRVRHKDKNGNNVTL

-561 MDRIASFVTNN
+561 MDRIASFVSNN

-584 FLDSSFFMDNGTILN
+584 FLDSSFFMDKDNGTIFN
-599 RWIKDLYE
+599 RWLRDLYE
-607 SDLDEKSFATNFVF
+607 SGLDEKDFAANFGF

-630 SFENFTSKQHA
+630 SFENFTSKQHT
-641 IDMMTEYFSERQI
+641 IDMMAEYFSERQL
-654 SPKNIKYIDE
+654 SA
-664 EEFNKSKNLKSFPK
+664 
-678 DQLYY
+678 
-683 VNGTNYYYKY
+683 
-693 NSIDSKGNNVWTK
+693 NSQ
-706 HIKDDYAYY
+706 YAYY

-723 GVSKFIKAKRYSAKE
+723 GVSKFIKAKRYSTQE

-751 RRMALTKAANSK
+751 RRMALTSAANTK
-763 LKEEEYSPIENFSNK
+763 LKEGGYSLIENFSSK
-778 EDEYTILPFL
+778 ENEYTALPFL

-827 NIFKKNLNNLGL
+827 NSFKTSLNNLGL
-839 LETKEVYNPNTNKKE
+839 LETKEVYNPKTNKKE
-854 VQYIYFSQ
+854 VQYVYFSQ
-862 EVNGDKTI
+862 EVNGNKSI
-870 DKVIAD
+870 DEVIAD

-924 DFDGNLYSKDGIE
+924 DFDGNLYSEDGIE

-945 NLNAEL
+945 NLNAEV
-951 SNPEFMTAIK
+951 SNPEFMKAIE

-1007 VYNAI
+1007 VYNTI

-1027 DKLAEIASMAV
+1027 DKLTEIANMSV

-1051 NYAVNNTDKL
+1051 NLAVNSTDKL

-1116 SKASNAKELNDAL
+1116 SKASNAQELSNAL

-1154 SQLFGTQVRKLIMT
+1154 SQLFGTQVRKLIMA
-1168 NVEMDDYHY
+1168 NIKMDDYHY

-1183 NKVNL
+1183 KKVNL
-1188 GGKYGDVRL
+1188 GGKYGEVRL

-1214 LESYDLFANE
+1214 LKSYDLFANE

-1279 SMFKKRVN
+1279 SIFKKRVN

-1312 LKYVVDPN
+1312 LHYVVDPN

-1343 KEVTLEFSDYCNE
+1343 KEVALEFSDYCNE

-1452 FYETYSNIKDVLKEA
+1452 FYETYPNIKDVLKEA
-1467 REEDTESLDRLYK
+1467 REEDTESLNRFYK

-1515 PLDNT
+1515 SLDNT

-1562 ELLFGSLE
+1562 ELLFGNLE
-1570 GIVSRGTS
+1570 GIVSRG
-1578 TSKISGENISSKG
+1578 
-1591 SEFAKKLTNVGNNLE
+1591 
-1606 VTYKGV
+1606 
-1612 TFRNAEHAYQT
+1612 
-1623 WKSGE
+1623 
-1628 FDNTAYNSIN
+1628 
-1638 TWKPVGS
+1638 
-1645 KPVNKQI
+1645 
-1652 NFQIMVD
+1652 
-1659 ILTEKLK
+1659 
-1666 QHPELIEG
+1666 
-1674 IKERGGHEYI
+1674 
-1684 ISSTHNVVGDK
+1684 
-1695 YWESSGQNAF
+1695 
-1705 IKALAEA
+1705 
-1712 AINVGISPINN
+1712 
-1723 NFIKST
+1723 T

-1782 AFSSLMKEFTLKE
+1782 AFSSLMSEFTLKD

-1887 AIREV
+1887 AMREV

-1930 GKNAMDNK
+1930 GKNAMDNQ

-1958 GDVSQFVTSTKFTA
+1958 GDISQFVTSSKFTA

-2002 KNALSVNIKVTDTI
+2002 KNALSVNMKVTDII

-2032 YLESLIENPLAYE
+2032 YLKSLIENPLAYE
-2045 QAMYDMNRRANSLL
+2045 QAMYDMNRRAGMLL
-2059 NSYYPYETPSYRNA
+2059 NSYYPYNTPSYSGA
-2073 RNRLASLTKNNFLD
+2073 RNRLAELTKSNFLD

-2113 EIPIPVDSI
+2113 EM
-2122 NTPNLDTTVNSYTG
+2122 
-2136 NITPDANTIFV
+2136 
-2147 FGSNPEGRHGAG
+2147 
-2159 AAKIAREQFGAIY
+2159 
-2172 GQGEG
+2172 
-2177 LQGNAYALPT
+2177 PT
-2187 KDLRVTKNNGL
+2187 KDG
-2198 RSISEAQ
+2198 
-2205 IIENIK
+2205 
-2211 KLYEVAKQNPDKQF
+2211 
-2225 KIAYRN
+2225 
-2231 TDKASLNG
+2231 
-2239 YTGLEMIDMFLK
+2239 
-2251 AGSIPTNIVFSKE
+2251 
-2264 WIDTGKFDLP
+2264 
-2274 TKKVQSTSK
+2274 
-2283 SYIPAREYY
+2283 IPAREYY

-2355 LKTEPDLASNLFM
+2355 LKTEPDLARDLFM

-2393 NMKLWREWDPSAD
+2393 AIKVGRKWDSSAND
-2406 NGKGA
+2406 GNGA
-2411 WIQSDKSYIDFL
+2411 WVERSYVDFL
-2423 NEVKK
+2423 NDVKEGTVTANSEK
-2428 GISVNI
+2428 
-2434 EEFAKQYILN
+2434 FAKQYILN
-2444 HLDNRSLVFTA
+2444 HLDNRRLVFTA
-2455 KGSTRDFLKK
+2455 KGSNLKYLK
-2465 EVYKNGVAASEF
+2465 TLVYKNGEAVSNF
-2477 TLKVSKL
+2477 TLDVNKL

-2490 YTIADDTIPKS
+2490 YTIKDSTLPKNCV
-2501 WTAFRPCI
+2501 AFRPCI
-2509 IVDGIVYM
+2509 VVDGITYI
-2517 CESGNDKFNVS
+2517 CDSSNDSSNDKFNVS
-2528 TDGSMTYRKV
+2528 YDGSITYYKV

-2546 SLQYISDSETKI
+2546 SLQYVSDSESRL
-2558 TDSQTYDDKMPGSTK
+2558 TDNEQYDNNMEGNSSQEFIPENTPNSFN
-2573 REDRVPEEHPE
+2573 REEAINQIIDYGIKNGEFMAEQVESIKEYLNSQSDVDLSDTVNAIRNEIQNSGLTDNTGE
-2584 KVDRDKLVN
+2584 KV
-2593 DLIYYSLM
+2593 
-2601 NGNLVEESTD
+2601 
-2611 KFKEDISIFK
+2611 
-2621 DSDLK
+2621 
-2626 DTIEDIKNELR
+2626 
-2637 EKGLIDKTG
+2637 
-2646 KKIC
+2646 C

>member
-1 MSTNCYNP
+1 MSTKCYNP
-9 IKGIDDVIS
+9 IKGIDDVIA

-23 WNKYRVATLRGMYDE
+23 WNEYRVATLRGMYDE
-38 SHPSPLDTSDLDKA
+38 SHSSPLDTSDLDRA
-52 VQELISYRRNLGKVN
+52 VQDLISYRRDLGKMN
-67 AESIKTASFNL
+67 AESIKTTSSNL

-113 EANPSLSRKVICNGF
+113 EANPFLSRKVICNGF
-128 ISNGKLVA
+128 VSNGKLVA

-151 YYLEAVEEDDMD
+151 YYSEAVEEGDMD

-191 LKLGNNIEYAD
+191 LRLGDKIEYAD

-222 SKREAWQETSDMQ
+222 SKREAWQETSDMH

-272 PVKTHQSLIE
+272 PVKAHQSLIE

-290 NQMIGLLRNASSS
+290 RQMIGLLRNASNS
-303 QSWLQPVIE
+303 QTWLQPVIE

-333 PYSILLEEIKNELRT
+333 PYSILLEEVKNGLRT

-353 LNRVNISLSGQYLTS
+353 LNRVNNSLSGQYLTS

-373 QVNPDT
+373 QVNPNT

-389 WKNLQNLR
+389 WKNLQSLR
-397 EIVAE
+397 ELVKE
-402 YFPSKN
+402 YFPSKS
-408 VSIVPKFY
+408 VSITPKFY
-416 SNKETSWQEKKRVLI
+416 NNKETSWQEKKRVLI
-431 KITEALGIDIDGNT
+431 KITEALGIDIDGGT
-445 LDRIM
+445 LDKIM
-450 SNGRDLHKFTD
+450 SSGRDLHKFTD
-461 AISELIEFG
+461 AISELVEFG
-470 TDKILNKSE
+470 TDKILNKKE
-479 LESLNKGNFSLSKS
+479 LESLDKGEYSLSNR
-493 SFKDFIKFSPA
+493 SFKDFIRFSPA

-513 REKIDKMLTIIT
+513 REKIDKMLSIVT

-534 SRVRHKDKNGNNITL
+534 SRVRHKDKNGNNVTL

-561 MDRIASFVTNN
+561 MDRIASFVSNN

-584 FLDSSFFMDNGTILN
+584 FLDSSFFMDKDNGTIFN
-599 RWIKDLYE
+599 RWLRDLYE
-607 SDLDEKSFATNFVF
+607 SGLDEKDFAANFGF

-641 IDMMTEYFSERQI
+641 IDMMAEYFSERQK
-654 SPKNIKYIDE
+654 SP
-664 EEFNKSKNLKSFPK
+664 
-678 DQLYY
+678 
-683 VNGTNYYYKY
+683 
-693 NSIDSKGNNVWTK
+693 NSQ
-706 HIKDDYAYY
+706 YAYY

-723 GVSKFIKAKRYSAKE
+723 GVSKFIKAKRYSAQE

-751 RRMALTKAANSK
+751 RRMALTSAANTK
-763 LKEEEYSPIENFSNK
+763 LKEGGYSLIENFSSK
-778 EDEYTILPFL
+778 ENEYTALPFL

-827 NIFKKNLNNLGL
+827 NSFKTSLNNLGL
-839 LETKEVYNPNTNKKE
+839 LETKEVYNPKTNKKE
-854 VQYIYFSQ
+854 VQYVYFSQ
-862 EVNGDKTI
+862 EVNGNKSI
-870 DKVIAD
+870 DEVIAD
-876 YYWNTKFATI
+876 YYWNAKFATI

-924 DFDGNLYSKDGIE
+924 DFDGNLYSEDGIE

-945 NLNAEL
+945 NLNAEV
-951 SNPEFMTAIK
+951 SNPEFMKAIE

-1007 VYNAI
+1007 VYNTI

-1027 DKLAEIASMAV
+1027 DKLTEIANMSV

-1051 NYAVNNTDKL
+1051 NLAVNSTDKL

-1116 SKASNAKELNDAL
+1116 SKASNAQELSNAL

-1154 SQLFGTQVRKLIMT
+1154 SQLFGTQVRKLIMA
-1168 NVEMDDYHY
+1168 NIKMDDYHY

-1183 NKVNL
+1183 KKVNL
-1188 GGKYGDVRL
+1188 GGKYGEVRL

-1214 LESYDLFANE
+1214 LKSYDLFANE

-1279 SMFKKRVN
+1279 SIFKKRVN

-1312 LKYVVDPN
+1312 LHYVVDPN

-1343 KEVTLEFSDYCNE
+1343 KEVALEFSDYCNE

-1452 FYETYSNIKDVLKEA
+1452 FYETYPNIKDVLKEA
-1467 REEDTESLDRLYK
+1467 REEDTESLNRLYK

-1515 PLDNT
+1515 SLDNT

-1562 ELLFGSLE
+1562 ELLFGNLE
-1570 GIVSRGTS
+1570 GIVSR
-1578 TSKISGENISSKG
+1578 E
-1591 SEFAKKLTNVGNNLE
+1591 
-1606 VTYKGV
+1606 
-1612 TFRNAEHAYQT
+1612 
-1623 WKSGE
+1623 
-1628 FDNTAYNSIN
+1628 
-1638 TWKPVGS
+1638 
-1645 KPVNKQI
+1645 
-1652 NFQIMVD
+1652 
-1659 ILTEKLK
+1659 
-1666 QHPELIEG
+1666 
-1674 IKERGGHEYI
+1674 
-1684 ISSTHNVVGDK
+1684 
-1695 YWESSGQNAF
+1695 
-1705 IKALAEA
+1705 
-1712 AINVGISPINN
+1712 
-1723 NFIKST
+1723 T

-1782 AFSSLMKEFTLKE
+1782 AFSSLMSEFTLKD

-1887 AIREV
+1887 AMREV

-1930 GKNAMDNK
+1930 GKNAMDNQ

-1958 GDVSQFVTSTKFTA
+1958 GDISQFVTSSKFTA

-2002 KNALSVNIKVTDTI
+2002 KNALSVNMKVTDII

-2032 YLESLIENPLAYE
+2032 YLKSLIENPLAYE
-2045 QAMYDMNRRANSLL
+2045 QAMYDMNRRAGMLL
-2059 NSYYPYETPSYRNA
+2059 NSYYPYNTPSYSGA
-2073 RNRLASLTKNNFLD
+2073 RNRLAELTKSNFLD

-2113 EIPIPVDSI
+2113 EM
-2122 NTPNLDTTVNSYTG
+2122 
-2136 NITPDANTIFV
+2136 
-2147 FGSNPEGRHGAG
+2147 
-2159 AAKIAREQFGAIY
+2159 
-2172 GQGEG
+2172 
-2177 LQGNAYALPT
+2177 PT
-2187 KDLRVTKNNGL
+2187 KDG
-2198 RSISEAQ
+2198 
-2205 IIENIK
+2205 
-2211 KLYEVAKQNPDKQF
+2211 
-2225 KIAYRN
+2225 
-2231 TDKASLNG
+2231 
-2239 YTGLEMIDMFLK
+2239 
-2251 AGSIPTNIVFSKE
+2251 
-2264 WIDTGKFDLP
+2264 
-2274 TKKVQSTSK
+2274 
-2283 SYIPAREYY
+2283 IPAREYY

-2355 LKTEPDLASNLFM
+2355 LKTEPDLARDLFM

-2393 NMKLWREWDPSAD
+2393 AIKVGRKWDSSAND
-2406 NGKGA
+2406 GNGA
-2411 WIQSDKSYIDFL
+2411 WVERSYVDFL
-2423 NEVKK
+2423 NDVKEGTVTANSEK
-2428 GISVNI
+2428 
-2434 EEFAKQYILN
+2434 FAKQYILN
-2444 HLDNRSLVFTA
+2444 HLDNRRLVFTA
-2455 KGSTRDFLKK
+2455 KGSNLKYLK
-2465 EVYKNGVAASEF
+2465 TLVYKNGEAVSNF
-2477 TLKVSKL
+2477 TLDVNKL

-2490 YTIADDTIPKS
+2490 YTIKDSTLPKNCV
-2501 WTAFRPCI
+2501 AFRPCI
-2509 IVDGIVYM
+2509 VVDGITYI
-2517 CESGNDKFNVS
+2517 CDSSNDKFNVS
-2528 TDGSMTYRKV
+2528 YDGSITYYKV

-2546 SLQYISDSETKI
+2546 SLQYVSDSESRL
-2558 TDSQTYDDKMPGSTK
+2558 TDNEQYDNNMEGNSSQEFIPENTPNSFN
-2573 REDRVPEEHPE
+2573 REEAINQIIDYGIKNGEFMAEQVESIKEYLNSQSDVDLSDTVNAIRNEIQNSGLTDNTGE
-2584 KVDRDKLVN
+2584 KV
-2593 DLIYYSLM
+2593 
-2601 NGNLVEESTD
+2601 
-2611 KFKEDISIFK
+2611 
-2621 DSDLK
+2621 
-2626 DTIEDIKNELR
+2626 
-2637 EKGLIDKTG
+2637 
-2646 KKIC
+2646 C

>member
-1 MSTNCYNP
+1 MSTKCYNP
-9 IKGIDDVIS
+9 IKGIDDVIA

-23 WNKYRVATLRGMYDE
+23 WNEYRVATLRGMYDE
-38 SHPSPLDTSDLDKA
+38 SHSSPLDTSDLDKA
-52 VQELISYRRNLGKVN
+52 VQDLISYRRDLGKMN
-67 AESIKTASFNL
+67 AESIKTTSSNL

-86 ESFSAEERFNRI
+86 ESFSAEERFNRV

-128 ISNGKLVA
+128 VSNGKLVA

-151 YYLEAVEEDDMD
+151 YYSEAVEEGDMV

-191 LKLGNNIEYAD
+191 LRLGDKIEYAD

-222 SKREAWQETSDMQ
+222 SKREAWQETSDMH

-250 SIQRVENGE
+250 SIQKVENGE

-272 PVKTHQSLIE
+272 PVKAHQSLIK

-290 NQMIGLLRNASSS
+290 RQMIGLLRNASNS
-303 QSWLQPVIE
+303 QTWLQPVIE
-312 ELENNDQLR
+312 ELENNNQLR

-333 PYSILLEEIKNELRT
+333 PYSILIEKVKNGLRT
-348 FKTLI
+348 FKTPI
-353 LNRVNISLSGQYLTS
+353 LNRVNNSLSGQYLTS

-373 QVNPDT
+373 QVNPNT

-389 WKNLQNLR
+389 WKNLQSLR
-397 EIVAE
+397 ELVKE
-402 YFPSKN
+402 YFPSKS
-408 VSIVPKFY
+408 VSIIPKFY
-416 SNKETSWQEKKRVLI
+416 NNKETSWQEKKGVLI
-431 KITEALGIDIDGNT
+431 KITEALGIDIDGET
-445 LDRIM
+445 LDKIM
-450 SNGRDLHKFTD
+450 SSGRDLHKFTD
-461 AISELIEFG
+461 AISELVEFG
-470 TDKILNKSE
+470 TDKILNKKE
-479 LESLNKGNFSLSKS
+479 LESLDKGEYSLSNR
-493 SFKDFIKFSPA
+493 SFKDFIRFSPV

-513 REKIDKMLTIIT
+513 REKIDKMLSIVT

-534 SRVRHKDKNGNNITL
+534 SRVRYKDKNGNNVTL
-549 FSNVIPSYLGDK
+549 FSNVLPSYLGDK
-561 MDRIASFVTNN
+561 MDRIASFVSNN

-584 FLDSSFFMDNGTILN
+584 FLDSSFFMDKDNGTIFN
-599 RWIKDLYE
+599 RWLRDLYE
-607 SDLDEKSFATNFVF
+607 SSLDEKDFAANFGF
-621 KRFLGTSDN
+621 KRFLGTSDD
-630 SFENFTSKQHA
+630 SFENFTSKLHA
-641 IDMMTEYFSERQI
+641 IDMMAEYFSERQK
-654 SPKNIKYIDE
+654 SP
-664 EEFNKSKNLKSFPK
+664 
-678 DQLYY
+678 
-683 VNGTNYYYKY
+683 
-693 NSIDSKGNNVWTK
+693 NSQ
-706 HIKDDYAYY
+706 YAYY

-723 GVSKFIKAKRYSAKE
+723 GVSKFIKAKRYSAQE
-738 ILDGLYDVYRQER
+738 ILDGLYDVYRQEG
-751 RRMALTKAANSK
+751 RRMALTSAANTK
-763 LKEEEYSPIENFSNK
+763 LKEGGYSLIENFSSK
-778 EDEYTILPFL
+778 ENEYTALPFL

-809 PSKQEVVKAIQ
+809 PSKQEVVKAIR

-827 NIFKKNLNNLGL
+827 NSFKINLNNLGL
-839 LETKEVYNPNTNKKE
+839 LETKEVYNPKTNKKE
-854 VQYIYFSQ
+854 VQYVYFSQ
-862 EVNGDKTI
+862 EVNGNKSI
-870 DKVIAD
+870 DEVIAD

-886 QQLQLFTI
+886 QQLQMFTI
-894 DPAFYKGTKDLQK
+894 DPAFYKETKDLQK

-924 DFDGNLYSKDGIE
+924 DFDGNLYSEDGIE

-945 NLNAEL
+945 NLNAEV
-951 SNPEFMTAIK
+951 SNPEFMKAIE
-961 AKFGKNSPVYKAY
+961 AKFGKDSPVYKAY

-1007 VYNAI
+1007 VYNTI

-1027 DKLAEIASMAV
+1027 DKLTEIANMSV

-1051 NYAVNNTDKL
+1051 NLAVNSTDKL

-1076 ELLPAGSKLRDMAYW
+1076 ELLPADSKLRDMAYW

-1116 SKASNAKELNDAL
+1116 SKASNAQELSNAL

-1154 SQLFGTQVRKLIMT
+1154 SQLFGTQVRKLIMA
-1168 NVEMDDYHY
+1168 NIKMDDYHY

-1183 NKVNL
+1183 KKVNL
-1188 GGKYGDVRL
+1188 GGKYGEVRL

-1279 SMFKKRVN
+1279 SIFKKRVN

-1312 LKYVVDPN
+1312 LHYVVDPN

-1343 KEVTLEFSDYCNE
+1343 KEVALEFSDYCNE

-1452 FYETYSNIKDVLKEA
+1452 FYETYPNIKDVLKEA
-1467 REEDTESLDRLYK
+1467 GEEDTESLNRLYK

-1562 ELLFGSLE
+1562 ELLFGNLE
-1570 GIVSRGTS
+1570 GIVS
-1578 TSKISGENISSKG
+1578 
-1591 SEFAKKLTNVGNNLE
+1591 
-1606 VTYKGV
+1606 
-1612 TFRNAEHAYQT
+1612 
-1623 WKSGE
+1623 
-1628 FDNTAYNSIN
+1628 
-1638 TWKPVGS
+1638 
-1645 KPVNKQI
+1645 
-1652 NFQIMVD
+1652 
-1659 ILTEKLK
+1659 
-1666 QHPELIEG
+1666 
-1674 IKERGGHEYI
+1674 GG
-1684 ISSTHNVVGDK
+1684 
-1695 YWESSGQNAF
+1695 
-1705 IKALAEA
+1705 
-1712 AINVGISPINN
+1712 
-1723 NFIKST
+1723 T
-1729 VDFNAIAE
+1729 VDFNAVAE

-1782 AFSSLMKEFTLKE
+1782 AFSSLMSEFTLKD

-1835 LNFLNLNTITADAG
+1835 LNFLNLNTITANAG

-1887 AIREV
+1887 AMREV

-1900 TESPK
+1900 TESSK

-1930 GKNAMDNK
+1930 GKNAMDNQ

-1958 GDVSQFVTSTKFTA
+1958 GDISQFVTSSKFTA

-2002 KNALSVNIKVTDTI
+2002 KNALSVNMKVTDII

-2026 QGSNQE
+2026 QVSNQE

-2045 QAMYDMNRRANSLL
+2045 QAMYDMNRRAGMLL
-2059 NSYYPYETPSYRNA
+2059 NSYYPYNTPSYSGA
-2073 RNRLASLTKNNFLD
+2073 RNRLAELTKSNFLD

-2113 EIPIPVDSI
+2113 EM
-2122 NTPNLDTTVNSYTG
+2122 
-2136 NITPDANTIFV
+2136 
-2147 FGSNPEGRHGAG
+2147 
-2159 AAKIAREQFGAIY
+2159 
-2172 GQGEG
+2172 
-2177 LQGNAYALPT
+2177 PT
-2187 KDLRVTKNNGL
+2187 KDG
-2198 RSISEAQ
+2198 
-2205 IIENIK
+2205 
-2211 KLYEVAKQNPDKQF
+2211 
-2225 KIAYRN
+2225 
-2231 TDKASLNG
+2231 
-2239 YTGLEMIDMFLK
+2239 
-2251 AGSIPTNIVFSKE
+2251 
-2264 WIDTGKFDLP
+2264 
-2274 TKKVQSTSK
+2274 
-2283 SYIPAREYY
+2283 IPAREYY

-2355 LKTEPDLASNLFM
+2355 LKTEPDLARDLFM

-2393 NMKLWREWDPSAD
+2393 AIKVGRKWDSSAND
-2406 NGKGA
+2406 GNGA
-2411 WIQSDKSYIDFL
+2411 WVERSYVDFL
-2423 NEVKK
+2423 NDVKEGTVTANSEK
-2428 GISVNI
+2428 
-2434 EEFAKQYILN
+2434 FAKQYILN
-2444 HLDNRSLVFTA
+2444 HLDNRRLVFTA
-2455 KGSTRDFLKK
+2455 KGSNLKYLK
-2465 EVYKNGVAASEF
+2465 TLVYKNGEAVSNF
-2477 TLKVSKL
+2477 TLDVNKL

-2490 YTIADDTIPKS
+2490 YTIKDSTLPKNCV
-2501 WTAFRPCI
+2501 AFRPCI
-2509 IVDGIVYM
+2509 VVDGITYI
-2517 CESGNDKFNVS
+2517 CDSSNDKFNVS
-2528 TDGSMTYRKV
+2528 YDGSITYYKV

-2546 SLQYISDSETKI
+2546 SLQYVSDSESRL
-2558 TDSQTYDDKMPGSTK
+2558 TDNEQYDNNMEGNSSQEFIPENTPNSFN
-2573 REDRVPEEHPE
+2573 REEAINQIIDYGIKNGEFMAEQVESIKEYLNSQSDVDLSDTVNAIRNEIQNSGLTDNTGE
-2584 KVDRDKLVN
+2584 KV
-2593 DLIYYSLM
+2593 
-2601 NGNLVEESTD
+2601 
-2611 KFKEDISIFK
+2611 
-2621 DSDLK
+2621 
-2626 DTIEDIKNELR
+2626 
-2637 EKGLIDKTG
+2637 
-2646 KKIC
+2646 C

>member
-1 MSTNCYNP
+1 MSTKCYNP
-9 IKGIDDVIS
+9 IKGIDDVIA

-23 WNKYRVATLRGMYDE
+23 WNEYRVATLRGMYDE
-38 SHPSPLDTSDLDKA
+38 SHSSPLDTSDLDRA
-52 VQELISYRRNLGKVN
+52 VQDLISYRRDLGKMN
-67 AESIKTASFNL
+67 AESIKTTSSNL

-113 EANPSLSRKVICNGF
+113 EANPFLSRKVICNGF
-128 ISNGKLVA
+128 VSNGKLVA

-151 YYLEAVEEDDMD
+151 YYSEAVEEGDMD

-191 LKLGNNIEYAD
+191 LRLGDKIEYAD

-222 SKREAWQETSDMQ
+222 SKREAWQETSDMH

-272 PVKTHQSLIE
+272 PVKAHQSLIE

-290 NQMIGLLRNASSS
+290 RQMIGLLRNASNS
-303 QSWLQPVIE
+303 QTWLQPVIE

-333 PYSILLEEIKNELRT
+333 PYSILLEEVKNGLRT

-353 LNRVNISLSGQYLTS
+353 LNRVNNSLSGQYLTS

-373 QVNPDT
+373 QVNPNT

-389 WKNLQNLR
+389 WKNLQSLR
-397 EIVAE
+397 ELVKE
-402 YFPSKN
+402 YFPSKS
-408 VSIVPKFY
+408 VSITPKFY
-416 SNKETSWQEKKRVLI
+416 NNKETSWQEKKRVLI
-431 KITEALGIDIDGNT
+431 KITEALGIDIDGGT
-445 LDRIM
+445 LDKIM
-450 SNGRDLHKFTD
+450 SSGRDLHKFTD
-461 AISELIEFG
+461 AISELVEFG
-470 TDKILNKSE
+470 TDKILNKKE
-479 LESLNKGNFSLSKS
+479 LESLDKGEYSLSNR
-493 SFKDFIKFSPA
+493 SFKDFIRFSPA

-513 REKIDKMLTIIT
+513 REKIDKMLSIVT

-534 SRVRHKDKNGNNITL
+534 SRVRHKDKNGNNVTL

-561 MDRIASFVTNN
+561 MDRIASFVSNN

-584 FLDSSFFMDNGTILN
+584 FLDSSFFMDKDNGTIFN
-599 RWIKDLYE
+599 RWLRDLYE
-607 SDLDEKSFATNFVF
+607 SGLDEKDFAANFGF

-641 IDMMTEYFSERQI
+641 IDMMAEYFSERQK
-654 SPKNIKYIDE
+654 SP
-664 EEFNKSKNLKSFPK
+664 
-678 DQLYY
+678 
-683 VNGTNYYYKY
+683 
-693 NSIDSKGNNVWTK
+693 NSQ
-706 HIKDDYAYY
+706 YAYY

-723 GVSKFIKAKRYSAKE
+723 GVSKFIKAKRYSAQE

-751 RRMALTKAANSK
+751 RRMALTSAANTK
-763 LKEEEYSPIENFSNK
+763 LKEGGYSLIENFSSK
-778 EDEYTILPFL
+778 ENEYTALPFL

-827 NIFKKNLNNLGL
+827 NSFKTSLNNLGL
-839 LETKEVYNPNTNKKE
+839 LETKEVYNPKTNKKE
-854 VQYIYFSQ
+854 VQYVYFSQ
-862 EVNGDKTI
+862 EVNGNKSI
-870 DKVIAD
+870 DEVIAD

-924 DFDGNLYSKDGIE
+924 DFDGNLYSEDGIE

-945 NLNAEL
+945 NLNAEV
-951 SNPEFMTAIK
+951 SNPEFMKAIE

-1007 VYNAI
+1007 VYNTI

-1027 DKLAEIASMAV
+1027 DKLTEIANMSV

-1051 NYAVNNTDKL
+1051 NLAVNSTDKL

-1116 SKASNAKELNDAL
+1116 SKASNAQELSNAL

-1154 SQLFGTQVRKLIMT
+1154 SQLFGTQVRKLIMA
-1168 NVEMDDYHY
+1168 NIKMDDYHY

-1183 NKVNL
+1183 KKVNL
-1188 GGKYGDVRL
+1188 GGKYGEVRL

-1206 NSLIVANI
+1206 DSLIVANI
-1214 LESYDLFANE
+1214 LKSYDLFANE

-1252 YSLTGD
+1252 YSLTGG

-1279 SMFKKRVN
+1279 SIFKKRVN

-1312 LKYVVDPN
+1312 LHYVVDPN

-1343 KEVTLEFSDYCNE
+1343 KEVALEFSDYCNE

-1452 FYETYSNIKDVLKEA
+1452 FYETYPNIKDVLKEA
-1467 REEDTESLDRLYK
+1467 REEDTESLNRLYK

-1562 ELLFGSLE
+1562 ELLFGNLE
-1570 GIVSRGTS
+1570 GIVSR
-1578 TSKISGENISSKG
+1578 E
-1591 SEFAKKLTNVGNNLE
+1591 
-1606 VTYKGV
+1606 
-1612 TFRNAEHAYQT
+1612 
-1623 WKSGE
+1623 
-1628 FDNTAYNSIN
+1628 
-1638 TWKPVGS
+1638 
-1645 KPVNKQI
+1645 
-1652 NFQIMVD
+1652 
-1659 ILTEKLK
+1659 
-1666 QHPELIEG
+1666 
-1674 IKERGGHEYI
+1674 
-1684 ISSTHNVVGDK
+1684 
-1695 YWESSGQNAF
+1695 
-1705 IKALAEA
+1705 
-1712 AINVGISPINN
+1712 
-1723 NFIKST
+1723 T

-1782 AFSSLMKEFTLKE
+1782 AFSSLMSEFTLKD

-1887 AIREV
+1887 AMREV

-1930 GKNAMDNK
+1930 GKNAMDNQ

-1958 GDVSQFVTSTKFTA
+1958 GDISQFVTSSKFTA

-2002 KNALSVNIKVTDTI
+2002 KNALSVNMKVTDII

-2032 YLESLIENPLAYE
+2032 YLKSLIENPLAYE
-2045 QAMYDMNRRANSLL
+2045 QAMYDMNRRAGMLL
-2059 NSYYPYETPSYRNA
+2059 NSYYPYNTPSYSGA
-2073 RNRLASLTKNNFLD
+2073 RNRLAELTKSNFLD

-2113 EIPIPVDSI
+2113 EM
-2122 NTPNLDTTVNSYTG
+2122 
-2136 NITPDANTIFV
+2136 
-2147 FGSNPEGRHGAG
+2147 
-2159 AAKIAREQFGAIY
+2159 
-2172 GQGEG
+2172 
-2177 LQGNAYALPT
+2177 PT
-2187 KDLRVTKNNGL
+2187 KDG
-2198 RSISEAQ
+2198 
-2205 IIENIK
+2205 
-2211 KLYEVAKQNPDKQF
+2211 
-2225 KIAYRN
+2225 
-2231 TDKASLNG
+2231 
-2239 YTGLEMIDMFLK
+2239 
-2251 AGSIPTNIVFSKE
+2251 IPT
-2264 WIDTGKFDLP
+2264 
-2274 TKKVQSTSK
+2274 
-2283 SYIPAREYY
+2283 REYY

-2355 LKTEPDLASNLFM
+2355 LKTEPDLARDLFM

-2393 NMKLWREWDPSAD
+2393 AIKVGRKWDSSAND
-2406 NGKGA
+2406 GNGA
-2411 WIQSDKSYIDFL
+2411 WVERSYVDFL
-2423 NEVKK
+2423 NDVKEGTVTANSEK
-2428 GISVNI
+2428 
-2434 EEFAKQYILN
+2434 FAKQYILN
-2444 HLDNRSLVFTA
+2444 HLDNKRLVLTA
-2455 KGSTRDFLKK
+2455 KGSIYKLIKDD
-2465 EVYKNGVAASEF
+2465 VYKNNETVSSF
-2477 TLKVSKL
+2477 TLNGGKL
-2484 GDDAKN
+2484 GDDAK
-2490 YTIADDTIPKS
+2490 YFTIKDSSLPKNVI
-2501 WTAFRPCI
+2501 AFRPCI
-2509 IVDGIVYM
+2509 VIDGVIYM

-2528 TDGSMTYRKV
+2528 YDGSITYYKV

-2546 SLQYISDSETKI
+2546 SLQYVSDSESRL
-2558 TDSQTYDDKMPGSTK
+2558 TDNEQYDNNMEGNSSQEFIPENTPNSFN
-2573 REDRVPEEHPE
+2573 REEAINQIIDYGIKNGEFMAEQVESIKEYLNSQSDVDLSDTVNAIRNEIQNSGLTDNTGE
-2584 KVDRDKLVN
+2584 KV
-2593 DLIYYSLM
+2593 
-2601 NGNLVEESTD
+2601 
-2611 KFKEDISIFK
+2611 
-2621 DSDLK
+2621 
-2626 DTIEDIKNELR
+2626 
-2637 EKGLIDKTG
+2637 
-2646 KKIC
+2646 C